1 MKKHAKKALR
11 SVLAF
16 AMAVV
21 LLATSLPIA
30 FAAGTYD
37 PTPVFSEDATL
48 WAWVTDDGDVQ
59 VIYPQATPNTEYISD
74 KHIATYYITLYDL
87 GPLTEV
93 HNDPATETVPQAQI
107 VVDASTAT
115 FASDGTETATFTA
128 AALANKGVTLDDTH
142 RFSVEVLAQDST
154 GWVSEPLT
162 TIVSDVPQFV
172 YDEELYKPLSENA
185 TGMREVIMMEAAN
198 NNGVAYV
205 SGSGTAANGANY
217 RQRVGDGDEYWNQGA
232 RWADGA
238 LDYIAD
244 SSTGTNQLTML
255 GTKAQAGAEDPDTGV
270 DTSAYGFRVNATG
283 DQSFATTWSRQH
295 WDLTGA
301 EEVWYWFDFSQVSV
315 QGLAFELKTQGKR
328 YEEFYWTSYY
338 GLDNGIEYLYG
349 SESDDDYSTVT
360 YSTKGTTAAGY
371 DRETF
376 GDPYVYLQQA
386 DGAWQ
391 KVMLD
396 NGTIDL
402 ANYKG
407 YIRVPIQFICSTTPT
422 YVEARND
429 NWGFGG
435 DRLASDVDENEDKAK
450 AQFENN
456 VLLSE
461 RVQVDPAGTPIS
473 KALLIQYRQLTIDA
487 ETGGGQGGVSGGDPN
502 NAAFCLP
509 SKTNYPSLEK
519 PYWGASML
527 AVGSSLKDENG
538 KVVVTQNQ
546 QSNPKR
552 AYVQTTGTNTVAK
565 DGGGNPII
573 VNRETAY
580 KAVEDIAGAG
590 FSYTSMSADSVNKSF
605 FMDSVM
611 TYKSSDS
618 YPNDMTE
625 GEYGYPLSK
634 YYNQRV
640 EIPRS
645 ILNQIDKLITTPDL
659 GDFRAVQYID
669 ELIAGYRKA
678 IEDDAQNNLDPN
690 IVSEKNLENSAASL
704 GMSDVW
710 QNFLDARTACINGGT
725 IKDNDDGT
733 YTYLPNNEAT
743 DLVPELIQSLE
754 KLPDPSQVTSVSDTL
769 RDEIIRLYQLYRRL
783 NLTQLD
789 AMSESEEQRILDYVA
804 LVRAAGGDE
813 MLVGTSLATNKFLS
827 FNDFESLPEGTH
839 AYDLQDSPSWDQGK
853 DYRYSKG
860 FVYGSM
866 SFRDFSGHST
876 AAVGDWAGDFA
887 EDSYSDGLYDAL
899 NTAAADTVIAD
910 EVGSGGSQGAKVTM
924 DSRFFSGSDGNPS
937 GYINAVSV
945 TRDFNSTTG
954 DYHDLQSIADW
965 RLSSYAENWDASN
978 DKDYPVGLVFYVDF
992 SELQGMDFL
1001 LSVTLATSYDGHAE
1015 GYNLDMDMSGSE
1027 QEYKIMDMDTG
1038 EWVSITG
1045 TGSPYGFTSKG
1056 GTSSIGTL
1064 ADGYKGYIYIALN
1077 KFERNW
1083 DNPLFNPVDLCD
1095 MGEQIDN
1102 IRRVDIGIM
1111 PLNSTAAA
1119 QMDGRS
1125 FVVDDIGFA
1134 YGADSYD
1141 ASTVAELNH
1150 PSFEEVKGYKST
1162 AAKAFEDAVAII
1174 EPGDQANFA
1183 ERVATAR
1190 TLYNALS
1197 DYQKNNTQSVK
1208 QAYEKLEFYEK
1219 IVLGEIPQDQY
1230 LPEHT
1235 TMEFT
1240 AFVNGL
1246 SDGLK
1251 NASVT
1256 GDHDL
1261 PYPGVKDADG
1271 DGRADAVNYE
1281 AYDGLTKDLAKKIIE
1296 EYYDKSY
1303 SRYTAEQKAAL
1314 GETATQFLNA
1324 YNAASRCYDTLEGLL
1339 ADSNTFLNELYNPA
1353 DASTSLF
1360 RTLSEIYPAKADQD
1374 GLGTVGDMT
1383 QPYPYDKSTPYGTRV
1398 TAEGTQADE
1407 GNYISITD
1415 TKALDHI
1422 SKTYR
1427 SQMNYYA
1434 KHLLVAGQLQEGV
1447 KNIPNAVRKL
1457 VYNSYSTDRHGDP
1470 FTGGIW
1476 TLYNRYLTLYN
1487 DAKKTINDGKPL
1499 SDQQLDDLKLATDEY
1514 EMLLPTYHDVA
1525 ELYDLIQ
1532 QIYDLFPVVKST
1544 FTANGTTSS
1553 AQTHEMM
1560 LRYDGSTGP
1569 LESKEDPVYTL
1580 TQFEQYL
1587 TNPDGTGKLTIT
1599 SENGGVLK
1607 SSDGTFSLKYALT
1620 YNGKPAAL
1628 STVTEVGNYN
1638 APMDSGVALHVK
1650 IDNPKGYTV
1659 TLTDRVT
1666 LTFTYQYT
1674 DRHGIL
1680 REVTDQKTLNIQY
1693 STNDMYTVTIP
1704 AEVDIP
1710 WGTPAVST
1718 AFEDAS
1724 GNNGTG
1730 YKVTCNLNAGSSVT
1744 VQSALKS
1751 SSFAL
1756 TIPGNTE
1763 WSIACTGTDAAAV
1776 KYEGQMINTPGAGPS
1791 ILIDADKWENI
1802 PVAAYRADDQI
1813 TYTVTYTD
1821 GSATP

>member
-11 SVLAF
+11 SVAAF

-30 FAAGTYD
+30 FAAGDYD
-37 PTPVFSEDATL
+37 PTPLFSEDATL
-48 WAWVTDDGDVQ
+48 WAWVTDNGDVQ

-74 KHIATYYITLYDL
+74 KHIETYYITLYDL

-128 AALANKGVTLDDTH
+128 ATLANKGVTLDDTH

-172 YDEELYKPLSENA
+172 YDEELYKPLSENS
-185 TGMREVIMMEAAN
+185 TSVREMMLFEARN
-198 NNGVAYV
+198 NDNNDQFSTDGL
-205 SGSGTAANGANY
+205 SGAK
-217 RQRVGDGDEYWNQGA
+217 
-232 RWADGA
+232 
-238 LDYIAD
+238 DYIQSGD
-244 SSTGTNQLTML
+244 TLKIL
-255 GTKAQAGAEDPDTGV
+255 GPIDQAGEENVSTGV
-270 DTSAYGFRVNATG
+270 DSRAYGFQISAAPSNGTT
-283 DQSFATTWSRQH
+283 QSFSTAWSRQH
-295 WDLTGA
+295 WMGTDA
-301 EEVWYWFDFSQVSV
+301 EEVWYWLDLSQVELT
-315 QGLAFELKTQGKR
+315 GLSFDLKANGKR
-328 YEEFYWTSYY
+328 YGEFYWKNERMFGGYDTGRTFS
-338 GLDNGIEYLYG
+338 
-349 SESDDDYSTVT
+349 STPADDAYSLVT
-360 YSTKGTTAAGY
+360 YSTRGTAADTYKG
-371 DRETF
+371 EA
-376 GDPYVYLQQA
+376 PYVYIQQ
-386 DGAWQ
+386 DNGAWE
-391 KVMLD
+391 KVMLN

-402 ANYKG
+402 GHYKG
-407 YIRVPIQFICSTTPT
+407 YVRVPIEFMCSTKAT
-422 YVEARND
+422 YAEAHND
-429 NWGFGG
+429 NFNMGSTAYDI
-435 DRLASDVDENEDKAK
+435 DRAEENVKNFFDTQVLFENGPVLVDE
-450 AQFENN
+450 
-456 VLLSE
+456 V
-461 RVQVDPAGTPIS
+461 GTPIS
-473 KALLIQYRQLTIDA
+473 DALLIQYRVFQIDV
-487 ETGGGQGGVSGGDPN
+487 ETGWNLSGGN
-502 NAAFCLP
+502 ESKYSLP
-509 SKTNYPSLEK
+509 YENDYPSVGANHYAHLEQ
-519 PYWGASML
+519 PTWGASML
-527 AVGSSLKDENG
+527 AAGYDQTDVDANLTVNSDSDPDNDKAYVDANGVVQNRENG
-538 KVVVTQNQ
+538 
-546 QSNPKR
+546 
-552 AYVQTTGTNTVAK
+552 
-565 DGGGNPII
+565 
-573 VNRETAY
+573 Y
-580 KAVEDIAGAG
+580 KAIDDIFGAG
-590 FSYTSMSADSVNKSF
+590 FSYTGV
-605 FMDSVM
+605 
-611 TYKSSDS
+611 SSDS
-618 YPNDMTE
+618 VRRDFFIDNVLFYKETGSYPSDMTE
-625 GEYGYPLSK
+625 GETGAPVTNYYDQKVETPRIILS
-634 YYNQRV
+634 
-640 EIPRS
+640 
-645 ILNQIDKLITTPDL
+645 QIDQLITTPDL

-669 ELIAGYRKA
+669 ELIDGYRKA
-678 IEDDAQNNLDPN
+678 YSDAGMSTDFL
-690 IVSEKNLENSAASL
+690 SEENMATVAASL
-704 GMSDVW
+704 GMSGVW
-710 QNFLDARTACINGGT
+710 QRYLDARKACVDGGT
-725 IKDNDDGT
+725 IAYDEGSGT

-866 SFRDFSGHST
+866 SFRDFAAHST
-876 AAVGDWAGDFA
+876 AAVGDWMGDVS
-887 EDSYSDGLYDAL
+887 EDSYQNGLYDAL
-899 NTAAADTVIAD
+899 NLAAADAVITD
-910 EVGSGGSQGAKVTM
+910 EVGAGGTKGAQVTI
-924 DSRFFSGSDGNPS
+924 DSRFFLGDEGDPT
-937 GYINAVSV
+937 GYVNAVSV

-965 RLSSYAENWDASN
+965 QLSRYAESWSAS
-978 DKDYPVGLVFYVDF
+978 DGRDYPVGLVFYVDF
-992 SELQGMDFL
+992 SELKDIDFL
-1001 LSVTLATSYDGHAE
+1001 LSLNIATSYDGHAE

-1027 QEYKIMDMDTG
+1027 QAYKIMDMETG

-1056 GTSSIGTL
+1056 GSSSIGTL
-1064 ADGYKGYIYIALN
+1064 ADGYKGYIYVALN
-1077 KFERNW
+1077 KFEYSTGMGT
-1083 DNPLFNPVDLCD
+1083 VDLCA

-1102 IRRVDIGIM
+1102 IRRVEVGVM

-1141 ASTVAELNH
+1141 AALSGSLNH

-1256 GDHDL
+1256 GDQDL

-1281 AYDGLTKDLAKKIIE
+1281 AYDGLTKALAAEIID
-1296 EYYDKSY
+1296 YYNNSY
-1303 SRYTAEQKAAL
+1303 TRYTAEQKAAL

-1339 ADSNTFLNELYNPA
+1339 TDSNTFLAELFTE

-1360 RTLSEIYPAKADQD
+1360 RTLSDIYPAKADQD
-1374 GLGTVGDMT
+1374 GLGTAGDG
-1383 QPYPYDKSTPYGTRV
+1383 QVYAYDKSTPYGTRV

-1407 GNYISITD
+1407 GYFISISD

-1487 DAKKTINDGKPL
+1487 NAKAKINAGTALTDEEL
-1499 SDQQLDDLKLATDEY
+1499 ADLKLATDEY

-1532 QIYDLFPVVKST
+1532 QIYDLFPAVKST
-1544 FTANGTTSS
+1544 FTATGDTSS
-1553 AQTHEMM
+1553 VNDRTMILA
-1560 LRYDGSTGP
+1560 YDGQSATV
-1569 LESKEDPVYTL
+1569 ENTADPIYTL

-1587 TNPDGTGKLTIT
+1587 TDANGQGTLTLT
-1599 SENGGVLK
+1599 SENGGTLK
-1607 SSDGTFSLKYALT
+1607 SSDGTISLPYTLT
-1620 YNGKPAAL
+1620 YNGTAADL
-1628 STVTEVGNYN
+1628 ANGTTAGSYA
-1638 APMDSGVALHVK
+1638 APMTSGVALHVK
-1650 IDNPKGYTV
+1650 IDNPQKYTV
-1659 TLTDRVT
+1659 TLTDKVT

-1680 REVTDQKTLNIQY
+1680 REVTDQKTLTIY
-1693 STNDMYTVTIP
+1693 YTTEDIYTVTIP

-1710 WGTPAVST
+1710 WGTENVST
-1718 AFEDAS
+1718 DFD
-1724 GNNGTG
+1724 NGTG
-1730 YKVTCNLNAGSSVT
+1730 YRVTCNLNTGSSVS
-1744 VQSALKS
+1744 VQPTLAAT
-1751 SSFAL
+1751 SFELINAG
-1756 TIPGNTE
+1756 TTE
-1763 WSIACTGTDAAAV
+1763 SIACTGTDTAAGTFTGQV
-1776 KYEGQMINTPGAGPS
+1776 IEGKGTGPS
-1791 ILIDADKWENI
+1791 ISIAASEWKNI

>member
-37 PTPVFSEDATL
+37 PTPVFSKDATL

-115 FASDGTETATFTA
+115 FASDGTGTATFTA
-128 AALANKGVTLDDTH
+128 ATLANKGVTLDDTH

-172 YDEELYKPLSENA
+172 YDEESYNPLTEDPNAMREMMMFEAKNNNNMAYVDDNGIGSGRLNYVQSGDQLQILGKIDQAGVENA
-185 TGMREVIMMEAAN
+185 G
-198 NNGVAYV
+198 
-205 SGSGTAANGANY
+205 
-217 RQRVGDGDEYWNQGA
+217 
-232 RWADGA
+232 
-238 LDYIAD
+238 
-244 SSTGTNQLTML
+244 
-255 GTKAQAGAEDPDTGV
+255 GV
-270 DTSAYGFRVNATG
+270 DSAAYGFRVNGTG
-283 DQSFATTWSRQH
+283 AQSFNTTYSRQH
-295 WDLTGA
+295 WKAAGA
-301 EEVWYWFDFSQVSV
+301 QEVWFWFDFSQVSV

-328 YEEFYWTSYY
+328 YEEYYWDDLW
-338 GLDNGIEYLYG
+338 GKGIVYLYG
-349 SESDDDYSTVT
+349 SVNDDNYSTVT
-360 YSTKGTTAAGY
+360 YSTKGYQGNDGY
-371 DRETF
+371 VFVEND
-376 GDPYVYLQQA
+376 
-386 DGAWQ
+386 DGSWK
-391 KVMLD
+391 KVALTD
-396 NGTIDL
+396 GGINL
-402 ANYKG
+402 SNYKG
-407 YIRVPIQFICSTTPT
+407 YIRVPIQFICSTTAT
-422 YVEARND
+422 YAEARND
-429 NWGFGG
+429 NFGFGG
-435 DRLASDVDENEDKAK
+435 NSLAEDLGNNNEAGKKAE
-450 AQFENN
+450 FDNN
-456 VLLSE
+456 VLLNE
-461 RVQVDPAGTPIS
+461 KVLVDPAGTPIS
-473 KALLIQYRQLTIDA
+473 DALLIQYRQLSIDVSVNEFGGNSTA
-487 ETGGGQGGVSGGDPN
+487 NETTGDPN
-502 NAAFCLP
+502 NSVYTMP
-509 SKTNYPSLEK
+509 YHNDYPTTGANHYASLEQ
-519 PYWGASML
+519 PSWGAAML
-527 AVGSSLKDENG
+527 AIGENSG
-538 KVVVTQNQ
+538 ECTTGMENK
-546 QSNPKR
+546 
-552 AYVQTTGTNTVAK
+552 AYVQLNSDGTVYK
-565 DGGGNPII
+565 DAEGKAVIL
-573 VNRETAY
+573 NRENGYHALD
-580 KAVEDIAGAG
+580 DICGAG
-590 FSYTSMSADSVNKSF
+590 FSYTSTSADSVNKPF
-605 FMDSVM
+605 FLDSVLFYR
-611 TYKSSDS
+611 TDGEQ
-618 YPNDMTE
+618 YPEDMVADA
-625 GEYGYPLSK
+625 GKPASN
-634 YYNQRV
+634 YYNQSV
-640 EIPRS
+640 EIPHS

-678 IEDDAQNNLDPN
+678 IEDDTENNLDPN
-690 IVSEKNLENSAASL
+690 IVSEENLANSAASL

-725 IKDNDDGT
+725 IQDNGDGT

-789 AMSESEEQRILDYVA
+789 AMSFDEEQKILDYA
-804 LVRAAGGDE
+804 SLVRAAGGDE

-866 SFRDFSGHST
+866 SFRDFAAHST
-876 AAVGDWAGDFA
+876 AAVGDWMGDLSQ
-887 EDSYSDGLYDAL
+887 DSYQNGLYDAL
-899 NTAAADTVIAD
+899 NLAAADAVITD
-910 EVGSGGSQGAKVTM
+910 EVGAGGTKGAQVTI
-924 DSRFFSGSDGNPS
+924 DSRFFSGDEGDPT
-937 GYINAVSV
+937 GYVNSVSV
-945 TRDFNSTTG
+945 TRDFNSTETG
-954 DYHDLQSIADW
+954 DYHNLQSIADW
-965 RLSSYAENWDASN
+965 KLSRYAESWSAS
-978 DKDYPVGLVFYVDF
+978 DGRDYPVGLVFYVDF
-992 SELQGMDFL
+992 SELKDIDFL
-1001 LSVTLATSYDGHAE
+1001 LSLNIATSYDGHAE

-1027 QEYKIMDMDTG
+1027 QAYKIMDMETG
-1038 EWVSITG
+1038 EWVTITG

-1056 GTSSIGTL
+1056 GSSSIGTL
-1064 ADGYKGYIYIALN
+1064 ADGYKGYVYVALN
-1077 KFERNW
+1077 KFEYSTGMGT
-1083 DNPLFNPVDLCD
+1083 VDLCA

-1102 IRRVDIGIM
+1102 IRRVEVGVM

-1134 YGADSYD
+1134 YGADTYD
-1141 ASTVAELNH
+1141 AAISGSLNH

-1162 AAKAFEDAVAII
+1162 AAQNFENAVSAI
-1174 EPGDQANFA
+1174 ELNDDTNFPSRVQA
-1183 ERVATAR
+1183 AR
-1190 TLYNALS
+1190 ELYDALS
-1197 DYQKNNTQSVK
+1197 DYQKNNTTSVK
-1208 QAYEKLEFYEK
+1208 QAYAQLEFYEK
-1219 IVLGEIPQDQY
+1219 IVNGELSADDYKPQMTVADFSN
-1230 LPEHT
+1230 
-1235 TMEFT
+1235 M
-1240 AFVNGL
+1240 VGSL
-1246 SDGLK
+1246 SNELK

-1256 GDHDL
+1256 GDYDL
-1261 PYPGVKDADG
+1261 PYPGVKDTDG

-1281 AYDGLTKDLAKKIIE
+1281 GYNGLTKELAAQIIE
-1296 EYYDKSY
+1296 YYNTSY
-1303 SRYTAEQKAAL
+1303 SRYTENEKTAL
-1314 GETATQFLNA
+1314 GITAQQFLNA

-1360 RTLSEIYPAKADQD
+1360 RTLSEIYYEPDAEEVF
-1374 GLGTVGDMT
+1374 LGTAGDGKV
-1383 QPYPYDKSTPYGTRV
+1383 YDYNKNTPYGTHTTV
-1398 TAEGTQADE
+1398 DGVKVNE

-1476 TLYNRYLTLYN
+1476 TLYNRYLALYN
-1487 DAKKTINDGKPL
+1487 NAQAKINAGTALTDEEL
-1499 SDQQLDDLKLATDEY
+1499 ADLKLATDEY

-1532 QIYDLFPVVKST
+1532 KIYDLFPAVKST

-1553 AQTHEMM
+1553 AQTHEML

-1587 TNPDGTGKLTIT
+1587 TNPDGQGTLTIT
-1599 SENGGVLK
+1599 SENGGTLK
-1607 SSDGTFSLKYALT
+1607 SSDGTISLPYTLT
-1620 YNGKPAAL
+1620 YNGTEADL
-1628 STVTEVGNYN
+1628 STVTEVGSYS
-1638 APMDSGVALHVK
+1638 APMTSGVALHVK
-1650 IDNPKGYTV
+1650 IDNPQEYAV
-1659 TLTDRVT
+1659 TLTDKVT

-1674 DRHGIL
+1674 DRLGIL

-1710 WGTPAVST
+1710 WGTTAVST
-1718 AFEDAS
+1718 AFEDQS

-1730 YKVTCNLNAGSSVT
+1730 YKVTCNLNAGSSVS
-1744 VQSALKS
+1744 VQPTLATT
-1751 SSFAL
+1751 SFAL
-1756 TIPGNTE
+1756 IHDGTNE
-1763 WSIACTGTDAAAV
+1763 SIACTGTDTAAV
-1776 KYEGQMINTPGAGPS
+1776 QYEGQMINTQGAGPS
-1791 ILIDADKWENI
+1791 ISIAADEWKNI
-1802 PVAAYRADDQI
+1802 PVAAYRAEDQI
-1813 TYTVTYTD
+1813 TYTVDYTD
-1821 GSATP
+1821 GGATP

>member
-115 FASDGTETATFTA
+115 FASDGTGTATFTA
-128 AALANKGVTLDDTH
+128 ATLANKGVTLDDTH

-172 YDEELYKPLSENA
+172 YDEESYNPLTEDPNAMREMMMFEAKNNNNMAYVDDNGIGSGRLNYVQSGDQLQILGKIDQAGVENA
-185 TGMREVIMMEAAN
+185 G
-198 NNGVAYV
+198 
-205 SGSGTAANGANY
+205 
-217 RQRVGDGDEYWNQGA
+217 
-232 RWADGA
+232 
-238 LDYIAD
+238 
-244 SSTGTNQLTML
+244 
-255 GTKAQAGAEDPDTGV
+255 GV
-270 DTSAYGFRVNATG
+270 DSAAYGFRVNGTG
-283 DQSFATTWSRQH
+283 AQSFNTTYSRQH
-295 WDLTGA
+295 WKAAVAQEG
-301 EEVWYWFDFSQVSV
+301 WFWFDFSQVSV
-315 QGLAFELKTQGKR
+315 QGLAFERKTQGKR
-328 YEEFYWTSYY
+328 YEEYCWDDLW
-338 GLDNGIEYLYG
+338 GKGIVYLYG
-349 SESDDDYSTVT
+349 SVNDDNYSTVT
-360 YSTKGTTAAGY
+360 YSTKGYQGNDGY
-371 DRETF
+371 VFVEND
-376 GDPYVYLQQA
+376 
-386 DGAWQ
+386 DGSWK
-391 KVMLD
+391 KVALTD
-396 NGTIDL
+396 GGINL
-402 ANYKG
+402 SNYKG
-407 YIRVPIQFICSTTPT
+407 YIRVPIQFICSTTAT
-422 YVEARND
+422 YAEARND
-429 NWGFGG
+429 NFGFGG
-435 DRLASDVDENEDKAK
+435 NSLAEDLGNNNEAGKKAE
-450 AQFENN
+450 FDNN
-456 VLLSE
+456 VLLNE
-461 RVQVDPAGTPIS
+461 KVLVDPAGTPIS
-473 KALLIQYRQLTIDA
+473 DALLIQYRQLSIDVSVNEFGGNSTA
-487 ETGGGQGGVSGGDPN
+487 NETTGDPN
-502 NAAFCLP
+502 NSVYTMP
-509 SKTNYPSLEK
+509 YHNDYPTTGANHYASLEQ
-519 PYWGASML
+519 PSWGAAML
-527 AVGSSLKDENG
+527 AIGENSG
-538 KVVVTQNQ
+538 ECTTGMENK
-546 QSNPKR
+546 
-552 AYVQTTGTNTVAK
+552 AYVQLNSDGTVYK
-565 DGGGNPII
+565 DAEGKAVIL
-573 VNRETAY
+573 NRENGYHALD
-580 KAVEDIAGAG
+580 DICGAG
-590 FSYTSMSADSVNKSF
+590 FSYTSTSADSVNKPF
-605 FMDSVM
+605 FLDSVLFYR
-611 TYKSSDS
+611 TDGEQ
-618 YPNDMTE
+618 YPEDMVADA
-625 GEYGYPLSK
+625 GKPASN
-634 YYNQRV
+634 YYNQSV
-640 EIPRS
+640 EIPHS

-678 IEDDAQNNLDPN
+678 IEDDTENNLDPN
-690 IVSEKNLENSAASL
+690 IVSEENLANSAASL

-725 IKDNDDGT
+725 IQDNGDGT

-789 AMSESEEQRILDYVA
+789 AMSFDEEQKILDYA
-804 LVRAAGGDE
+804 SLVRAAGGDE

-866 SFRDFSGHST
+866 SFRDFAAHST
-876 AAVGDWAGDFA
+876 AAVGDWMGDLS
-887 EDSYSDGLYDAL
+887 EDSYQNGLYDAL
-899 NTAAADTVIAD
+899 NLAAADAVITD
-910 EVGSGGSQGAKVTM
+910 EVGAGGTKGAQVTI
-924 DSRFFSGSDGNPS
+924 DSRFFSGDEGDPT
-937 GYINAVSV
+937 GYVNAVSV
-945 TRDFNSTTG
+945 TRDFNSTETG
-954 DYHDLQSIADW
+954 DYHNLQSIADW
-965 RLSSYAENWDASN
+965 QLSRYAESWSAS
-978 DKDYPVGLVFYVDF
+978 DGRDYPVGLVFYVDF
-992 SELQGMDFL
+992 SELKDIDFL
-1001 LSVTLATSYDGHAE
+1001 LSLNIATSYDGHAE

-1027 QEYKIMDMDTG
+1027 QAYKIMDMETG
-1038 EWVSITG
+1038 EWVTITG

-1056 GTSSIGTL
+1056 GSSSIGTL
-1064 ADGYKGYIYIALN
+1064 ADGYKGYIYVALN
-1077 KFERNW
+1077 KFEYSTGMGT
-1083 DNPLFNPVDLCD
+1083 VDLCA

-1134 YGADSYD
+1134 YGADTYD
-1141 ASTVAELNH
+1141 AAMSGSLNH

-1162 AAKAFEDAVAII
+1162 AAKAFEDAVSAI
-1174 EPGDQANFA
+1174 ELNDDTNFPSRVQA
-1183 ERVATAR
+1183 AR
-1190 TLYNALS
+1190 ELYDALS
-1197 DYQKNNTQSVK
+1197 DYQKNNTTSVK
-1208 QAYEKLEFYEK
+1208 QAYAQLEFYEK
-1219 IVLGEIPQDQY
+1219 IVNGELSADDYKPQ
-1230 LPEHT
+1230 
-1235 TMEFT
+1235 MKVAEFSNM
-1240 AFVNGL
+1240 VGSL
-1246 SDGLK
+1246 SNELK

-1261 PYPGVKDADG
+1261 PYPGVKDTDG

-1281 AYDGLTKDLAKKIIE
+1281 GYNGLTKELAAKIIE
-1296 EYYDKSY
+1296 YYNTSY
-1303 SRYTAEQKAAL
+1303 SRYTENEKTAL
-1314 GETATQFLNA
+1314 GITAQQFLNA
-1324 YNAASRCYDTLEGLL
+1324 YNAASRCYNTLEGLL

-1360 RTLSEIYPAKADQD
+1360 RTLSEIYYEPDAEEVF
-1374 GLGTVGDMT
+1374 LGTAGDGKV
-1383 QPYPYDKSTPYGTRV
+1383 YDYNKNTPYGTHTTV
-1398 TAEGTQADE
+1398 DGVKVNE

-1476 TLYNRYLTLYN
+1476 TLYNRYLALYN
-1487 DAKKTINDGKPL
+1487 NAQAKINAGTALTDEEL
-1499 SDQQLDDLKLATDEY
+1499 ADLKLATDEY

-1532 QIYDLFPVVKST
+1532 KIYDLFPAIKST
-1544 FTANGTTSS
+1544 FTATGDPSS
-1553 AQTHEMM
+1553 VTNRTMILA
-1560 LRYDGSTGP
+1560 YDGTSATV
-1569 LESKEDPVYTL
+1569 ENTADPIYTL

-1587 TNPDGTGKLTIT
+1587 TDANGQGTLTIT
-1599 SENGGVLK
+1599 SQNGGLLK
-1607 SSDGTFSLKYALT
+1607 SEDGTQTLAYTLT
-1620 YNGKPAAL
+1620 YDGTEAKLADGT
-1628 STVTEVGNYN
+1628 TVGSYD
-1638 APMDSGVALHVK
+1638 APMTAGIPLHVT
-1650 IDNPKGYTV
+1650 IDTPKTFPV
-1659 TLTDRVT
+1659 VLSDTVT

-1680 REVTDQKTLNIQY
+1680 REVTDQKTLSILY
-1693 STNDMYTVTIP
+1693 TTDDMYTVTIP
-1704 AEVDIP
+1704 AEVEIP
-1710 WGTPAVST
+1710 WGSESVPT
-1718 AFEDAS
+1718 EYH
-1724 GNNGTG
+1724 NGTG
-1730 YKVTCNLNAGSSVT
+1730 YIVTCNLNEGSSLS
-1744 VQSALKS
+1744 VQAALAS
-1751 SSFAL
+1751 TDFAL
-1756 TIPGNTE
+1756 TTAGTSE
-1763 WSIACTGTDAAAV
+1763 SIACTGSNSAAGNFTGKQVEA
-1776 KYEGQMINTPGAGPS
+1776 QGAGPS
-1791 ILIDADKWENI
+1791 ISIAADEWKNI
-1802 PVAAYRADDQI
+1802 PVAAYRAEDQI
-1813 TYTVTYTD
+1813 TYTVDYTD

>member
-48 WAWVTDDGDVQ
+48 WAWVTDNGDVQ

-115 FASDGTETATFTA
+115 FASDGTGTVTFTA
-128 AALANKGVTLDDTH
+128 ATLANKGVTLDDTH

-172 YDEELYKPLSENA
+172 YDEELYKPLSENS
-185 TGMREVIMMEAAN
+185 TSVREMMLFEAKN
-198 NNGVAYV
+198 NDNNDQFSTDGL
-205 SGSGTAANGANY
+205 SGAK
-217 RQRVGDGDEYWNQGA
+217 
-232 RWADGA
+232 
-238 LDYIAD
+238 DYIQSGD
-244 SSTGTNQLTML
+244 TLKIL
-255 GTKAQAGAEDPDTGV
+255 GPIDQAGEENVSTGV
-270 DTSAYGFRVNATG
+270 DSRAYGFQISAAPSNGTT
-283 DQSFATTWSRQH
+283 QSFSTAWSRQH
-295 WDLTGA
+295 WMGTDA
-301 EEVWYWFDFSQVSV
+301 EEVWYWLDLSQVDLT
-315 QGLAFELKTQGKR
+315 GLSFDLKANGKR
-328 YEEFYWTSYY
+328 YGEFYWKNERMFGGYDTGRTFSSTPADDSYS
-338 GLDNGIEYLYG
+338 L
-349 SESDDDYSTVT
+349 VT
-360 YSTKGTTAAGY
+360 YSTRGTAADTYKG
-371 DRETF
+371 EA
-376 GDPYVYLQQA
+376 PYVYIQQ
-386 DGAWQ
+386 DNGAWE
-391 KVMLD
+391 KVMLN

-402 ANYKG
+402 GHYKG
-407 YIRVPIQFICSTTPT
+407 YVRVPIEFMCSTKAT
-422 YVEARND
+422 YAEAHND
-429 NWGFGG
+429 NFNMGSTAYDI
-435 DRLASDVDENEDKAK
+435 DRAEENVKNFFDTQVLFENGPVLVDE
-450 AQFENN
+450 
-456 VLLSE
+456 
-461 RVQVDPAGTPIS
+461 AGTPIS
-473 KALLIQYRQLTIDA
+473 DALLIQYRVFQIDV
-487 ETGGGQGGVSGGDPN
+487 ETGWNLSGGN
-502 NAAFCLP
+502 ESKYSLP
-509 SKTNYPSLEK
+509 YENDYPSVGANHYAHLEQ
-519 PYWGASML
+519 PTWGASML
-527 AVGSSLKDENG
+527 AAGYDQDDVDANLSVNSDSDPDNDKAYVDANGVVQNRENG
-538 KVVVTQNQ
+538 
-546 QSNPKR
+546 
-552 AYVQTTGTNTVAK
+552 
-565 DGGGNPII
+565 
-573 VNRETAY
+573 Y
-580 KAVEDIAGAG
+580 KAIDDIFGAG
-590 FSYTSMSADSVNKSF
+590 FSYTGV
-605 FMDSVM
+605 
-611 TYKSSDS
+611 SSDS
-618 YPNDMTE
+618 VRRDFFIDNVLFYKETGSYPSDMTE
-625 GEYGYPLSK
+625 GETGAPVTNYYDQKVETPRIILS
-634 YYNQRV
+634 
-640 EIPRS
+640 
-645 ILNQIDKLITTPDL
+645 QIDQLITTPDL

-678 IEDDAQNNLDPN
+678 YSDAGMSTDFL
-690 IVSEKNLENSAASL
+690 SEENMATVAASL
-704 GMSDVW
+704 GMSGVW
-710 QNFLDARTACINGGT
+710 QRYLDARKACVDGGT
-725 IKDNDDGT
+725 IAYDKDSGT

-743 DLVPELIQSLE
+743 DLVPKLIQSLE

-769 RDEIIRLYQLYRRL
+769 RDEIVRLFQLYRRL

-866 SFRDFSGHST
+866 SFRDFAAHST
-876 AAVGDWAGDFA
+876 AAVGDWMGDVSQ
-887 EDSYSDGLYDAL
+887 DSYQNGLYDAL
-899 NTAAADTVIAD
+899 NLAAADAVITD
-910 EVGSGGSQGAKVTM
+910 EVGAGGTKGAQVTI
-924 DSRFFSGSDGNPS
+924 DSRFFSGDEGDPT
-937 GYINAVSV
+937 GYVNAVSV

-965 RLSSYAENWDASN
+965 QLSRYAESWSAS
-978 DKDYPVGLVFYVDF
+978 DGRDYPVGLVFYVDF
-992 SELQGMDFL
+992 SELKDIDFL
-1001 LSVTLATSYDGHAE
+1001 LSLNIATSYDGHAE

-1027 QEYKIMDMDTG
+1027 QAYKIMDMETG
-1038 EWVSITG
+1038 EWVTITG

-1056 GTSSIGTL
+1056 GSSSIGTL
-1064 ADGYKGYIYIALN
+1064 ADGYKGYIYVALN
-1077 KFERNW
+1077 KFEYSTGMGT
-1083 DNPLFNPVDLCD
+1083 VDLCA

-1134 YGADSYD
+1134 YGADTYD
-1141 ASTVAELNH
+1141 AAMSGSLNH

-1162 AAKAFEDAVAII
+1162 AAQNFENAVSAI
-1174 EPGDQANFA
+1174 ELNDDTNFPSRVQA
-1183 ERVATAR
+1183 AR
-1190 TLYNALS
+1190 ELYDALS
-1197 DYQKNNTQSVK
+1197 DYQKNNTTSVK
-1208 QAYEKLEFYEK
+1208 QAYAQLEFYEK
-1219 IVLGEIPQDQY
+1219 IVNGELSADDYKPQ
-1230 LPEHT
+1230 
-1235 TMEFT
+1235 MKVAEFSNM
-1240 AFVNGL
+1240 VGSL
-1246 SDGLK
+1246 SNELK

-1261 PYPGVKDADG
+1261 PYPGVKDTDG

-1281 AYDGLTKDLAKKIIE
+1281 AYDGLTKELAAKIIE
-1296 EYYDKSY
+1296 YYNTSY
-1303 SRYTAEQKAAL
+1303 SRYTENEKTAL
-1314 GETATQFLNA
+1314 GITAQQFLNA
-1324 YNAASRCYDTLEGLL
+1324 YNAASRCYNTLEGLL

-1360 RTLSEIYPAKADQD
+1360 RTLSDIYPAKADQD

-1407 GNYISITD
+1407 GYFISISD

-1487 DAKKTINDGKPL
+1487 NAKAKINAGTALTDEEL
-1499 SDQQLDDLKLATDEY
+1499 ADLKLATDEY

-1532 QIYDLFPVVKST
+1532 QIYDLFPAIKST
-1544 FTANGTTSS
+1544 FTATGDPSS
-1553 AQTHEMM
+1553 VTNRTMILA
-1560 LRYDGSTGP
+1560 YDGTSATV
-1569 LESKEDPVYTL
+1569 ENTADPIYTL

-1587 TNPDGTGKLTIT
+1587 TDANGQGTLTIT
-1599 SENGGVLK
+1599 SQNGGLLK
-1607 SSDGTFSLKYALT
+1607 SEDGTQTLAYTLT
-1620 YNGKPAAL
+1620 YDGTEAKLADGT
-1628 STVTEVGNYN
+1628 TVDSYD
-1638 APMDSGVALHVK
+1638 APMTAGIPLHVT
-1650 IDNPKGYTV
+1650 IDTPKTFPV
-1659 TLTDRVT
+1659 VLSDTVT

-1680 REVTDQKTLNIQY
+1680 REVTDQKTLSILY
-1693 STNDMYTVTIP
+1693 TTDDMYTVTIP
-1704 AEVDIP
+1704 AEVEIP
-1710 WGTPAVST
+1710 WGSESVPT
-1718 AFEDAS
+1718 EYH
-1724 GNNGTG
+1724 NGTG
-1730 YKVTCNLNAGSSVT
+1730 YIVTCNLNEGSSLS
-1744 VQSALKS
+1744 VQAALAS
-1751 SSFAL
+1751 TDFAL
-1756 TIPGNTE
+1756 TTAGTSE
-1763 WSIACTGTDAAAV
+1763 SIACTGSNSAAGNFTGKQVEA
-1776 KYEGQMINTPGAGPS
+1776 QGAGPS
-1791 ILIDADKWENI
+1791 ISIAADEWKNI
-1802 PVAAYRADDQI
+1802 PVAAYRAEDQI

>member
-37 PTPVFSEDATL
+37 PTPVFSKDATL
-48 WAWVTDDGDVQ
+48 WAWVTDNGDVQ

-115 FASDGTETATFTA
+115 FASDGTGTVTFTA
-128 AALANKGVTLDDTH
+128 ATLANKGVTLDDTH

-172 YDEELYKPLSENA
+172 YDEELYKPLSENS
-185 TGMREVIMMEAAN
+185 TSVREMMLFEARN
-198 NNGVAYV
+198 NDNNDQFSTDGL
-205 SGSGTAANGANY
+205 SGAK
-217 RQRVGDGDEYWNQGA
+217 
-232 RWADGA
+232 
-238 LDYIAD
+238 DYIQSGD
-244 SSTGTNQLTML
+244 TLKIL
-255 GTKAQAGAEDPDTGV
+255 GPIDQAGEENVSTGV
-270 DTSAYGFRVNATG
+270 DSRAYGFQISAAPSNGTT
-283 DQSFATTWSRQH
+283 QSFSTAWSRQH
-295 WDLTGA
+295 WMGTDA
-301 EEVWYWFDFSQVSV
+301 EEVWYWLDLSQVELT
-315 QGLAFELKTQGKR
+315 GLSFDLKANGKR
-328 YEEFYWTSYY
+328 YGEFYWKNERMFGGYDT
-338 GLDNGIEYLYG
+338 GRTFNNTPA
-349 SESDDDYSTVT
+349 DDAYSLVT
-360 YSTKGTTAAGY
+360 YSTRGTAADTYKG
-371 DRETF
+371 EA
-376 GDPYVYLQQA
+376 PYVYIQQ
-386 DGAWQ
+386 DNGAWE
-391 KVMLD
+391 KVMLN

-402 ANYKG
+402 GHYKG
-407 YIRVPIQFICSTTPT
+407 YVRVPIEFMCSTKAT
-422 YVEARND
+422 YAEAHND
-429 NWGFGG
+429 NFNMGSTAYDI
-435 DRLASDVDENEDKAK
+435 DRAEENVKNFFDTQVLFKNGPVLVDE
-450 AQFENN
+450 
-456 VLLSE
+456 
-461 RVQVDPAGTPIS
+461 AGTPIS
-473 KALLIQYRQLTIDA
+473 DALLIQYRVFQIDV
-487 ETGGGQGGVSGGDPN
+487 ETGWNLSGGN
-502 NAAFCLP
+502 ESKYSLP
-509 SKTNYPSLEK
+509 YENDYPSVGANHYAHLEQ
-519 PYWGASML
+519 PTWGASML
-527 AVGSSLKDENG
+527 AAGYDQTDVDANLTVNSDSDPDNDKAYVDANGVVQNRENG
-538 KVVVTQNQ
+538 
-546 QSNPKR
+546 
-552 AYVQTTGTNTVAK
+552 
-565 DGGGNPII
+565 
-573 VNRETAY
+573 Y
-580 KAVEDIAGAG
+580 KAIDDIFGAG
-590 FSYTSMSADSVNKSF
+590 FSYTGV
-605 FMDSVM
+605 
-611 TYKSSDS
+611 SSDS
-618 YPNDMTE
+618 VRRDFFIDNVLFYKETGSYPSDMTE
-625 GEYGYPLSK
+625 GETGAPVTNYYDQKVETPRIILS
-634 YYNQRV
+634 
-640 EIPRS
+640 
-645 ILNQIDKLITTPDL
+645 QIDQLITTPDL

-678 IEDDAQNNLDPN
+678 YSDAGMSTDFL
-690 IVSEKNLENSAASL
+690 SEENMATVAASL
-704 GMSDVW
+704 GMSGVW
-710 QNFLDARTACINGGT
+710 QRYLDARKACVDGGT
-725 IKDNDDGT
+725 IAYDKDSGT

-743 DLVPELIQSLE
+743 DLVPKLIQSLE

-769 RDEIIRLYQLYRRL
+769 RDEIVRLFQLYRRL

-866 SFRDFSGHST
+866 SFRDFAAHST
-876 AAVGDWAGDFA
+876 AAVGDWMGDVSQ
-887 EDSYSDGLYDAL
+887 DSYSNGLYDAL
-899 NTAAADTVIAD
+899 NLAAADAVITD
-910 EVGSGGSQGAKVTM
+910 EVGAGGTKGAQVTI
-924 DSRFFSGSDGNPS
+924 DSRFFSGDEGDPT
-937 GYINAVSV
+937 GYVNAVSV

-965 RLSSYAENWDASN
+965 QLSRYAESWSAS
-978 DKDYPVGLVFYVDF
+978 DGRDYPVGLVFYVDF
-992 SELQGMDFL
+992 SELKDIDFL
-1001 LSVTLATSYDGHAE
+1001 LSLNIATSYDGHAE

-1027 QEYKIMDMDTG
+1027 QAYKIMDMETG
-1038 EWVSITG
+1038 EWVTITG

-1056 GTSSIGTL
+1056 GSSSIGTL
-1064 ADGYKGYIYIALN
+1064 ADGYKGYVYVALN
-1077 KFERNW
+1077 KFEYSTGMGT
-1083 DNPLFNPVDLCD
+1083 VDLCA

-1134 YGADSYD
+1134 YGADTYD
-1141 ASTVAELNH
+1141 AAMSGSLNH

-1162 AAKAFEDAVAII
+1162 AAQNFENAVSAI
-1174 EPGDQANFA
+1174 ELNDDTNFPSRVQA
-1183 ERVATAR
+1183 AR
-1190 TLYNALS
+1190 ALYDALS
-1197 DYQKNNTQSVK
+1197 DYQKNNTTSVK
-1208 QAYEKLEFYEK
+1208 QAYAQLEFYEK
-1219 IVLGEIPQDQY
+1219 IVNGELSADDYKPQMTVADFSN
-1230 LPEHT
+1230 
-1235 TMEFT
+1235 M
-1240 AFVNGL
+1240 VGSL
-1246 SDGLK
+1246 SNELK

-1261 PYPGVKDADG
+1261 PYPGVKDTDG

-1281 AYDGLTKDLAKKIIE
+1281 GYKGLTKELAAQIIE
-1296 EYYDKSY
+1296 YYNTSY
-1303 SRYTAEQKAAL
+1303 SRYTENEKTAL
-1314 GETATQFLNA
+1314 GITAQQFLNA
-1324 YNAASRCYDTLEGLL
+1324 YNAASRCYNTLEGLL

-1360 RTLSEIYPAKADQD
+1360 RTLSEIYYEPDAEEVF
-1374 GLGTVGDMT
+1374 LGTAGDGKV
-1383 QPYPYDKSTPYGTRV
+1383 YDYNKNTPYGTHTTV
-1398 TAEGTQADE
+1398 DGVKVNE

-1487 DAKKTINDGKPL
+1487 NAKAKINAGKAL
-1499 SDQQLDDLKLATDEY
+1499 TDEELADLKLATDEY
-1514 EMLLPTYHDVA
+1514 EMLLPTYHNVA

-1532 QIYDLFPVVKST
+1532 QIYDLFPAIKST

-1587 TNPDGTGKLTIT
+1587 TNPDGQGKLTIT
-1599 SENGGVLK
+1599 SENGGTLK
-1607 SSDGTFSLKYALT
+1607 SSDGTISLPYTLT
-1620 YNGKPAAL
+1620 YNGTAADL
-1628 STVTEVGNYN
+1628 STVTEVGNYA
-1638 APMDSGVALHVK
+1638 APMTSGVALHVK
-1650 IDNPKGYTV
+1650 IDNPQEYPV
-1659 TLTDRVT
+1659 TLTDKVT

-1674 DRHGIL
+1674 DRLGIL

-1710 WGTPAVST
+1710 WGTTAVST

-1730 YKVTCNLNAGSSVT
+1730 YKVTCNLNAGSSVS
-1744 VQSALKS
+1744 VQPTLATT
-1751 SSFAL
+1751 SFAL
-1756 TIPGNTE
+1756 IHDGTNE
-1763 WSIACTGTDAAAV
+1763 SIACTGTDTAAV
-1776 KYEGQMINTPGAGPS
+1776 QYEGQMINTQGAGPS
-1791 ILIDADKWENI
+1791 ISIPADEWKNI
-1802 PVAAYRADDQI
+1802 PVAAYRAEDQI
-1813 TYTVTYTD
+1813 TYTVDYTD

>member
-59 VIYPQATPNTEYISD
+59 VIYPQATPNTDYISD
-74 KHIATYYITLYDL
+74 KRIATYYITLYDL

-162 TIVSDVPQFV
+162 TVVSDVPQFV
-172 YDEELYKPLSENA
+172 YDAESYNPLTEEPQAIREMMLFEAKNNDGTGFVSENG
-185 TGMREVIMMEAAN
+185 TGGGR
-198 NNGVAYV
+198 
-205 SGSGTAANGANY
+205 
-217 RQRVGDGDEYWNQGA
+217 
-232 RWADGA
+232 
-238 LDYIAD
+238 LDYVQD
-244 SSTGTNQLTML
+244 GNQLEFVGRT
-255 GTKAQAGAEDPDTGV
+255 AQAGVENADGV
-270 DTSAYGFRVNATG
+270 DSYAYGFRVLGTG
-283 DQSFATTWSRQH
+283 AQSFSTTYSRQH
-295 WDLTGA
+295 WIAEGA
-301 EEVWYWFDFSQVSV
+301 EEVWFWFDLSEVSV
-315 QGLAFELKTQGKR
+315 EGLAFELKTQGKR
-328 YEEFYWTSYY
+328 YGEQYY
-338 GLDNGIEYLYG
+338 YSWFRPQGTPEYLYS
-349 SESDDDYSTVT
+349 SEKDDNYSAVT
-360 YSTKGTTAAGY
+360 YSTKGYTGDDGY
-371 DRETF
+371 VFIQND
-376 GDPYVYLQQA
+376 
-386 DGAWQ
+386 DGSWE
-391 KVMLD
+391 KVSLV
-396 NGTIDL
+396 NGGINL
-402 ANYKG
+402 SNYEG
-407 YIRVPIQFICSTTPT
+407 YIRVPINFICSTSDT

-429 NWGFGG
+429 NFGTAGTNWDG
-435 DRLASDVDENEDKAK
+435 DDGESFVN
-450 AQFENN
+450 NN
-456 VLLSE
+456 VLFSSPVL
-461 RVQVDPAGTPIS
+461 VDPAGTPIS
-473 KALLIQYRQLTIDA
+473 DALLLQYRLMNFS
-487 ETGGGQGGVSGGDPN
+487 TGGTNSSYTTRAGNNGWGYTMLGVGPDKSDC
-502 NAAFCLP
+502 A
-509 SKTNYPSLEK
+509 TNQDGTKAY
-519 PYWGASML
+519 
-527 AVGSSLKDENG
+527 VDENG
-538 KVVVTQNQ
+538 VIQ
-546 QSNPKR
+546 
-552 AYVQTTGTNTVAK
+552 
-565 DGGGNPII
+565 
-573 VNRETAY
+573 NRENGYHALD
-580 KAVEDIAGAG
+580 DIFGAG
-590 FSYTSMSADSVNKSF
+590 FSYTSMSADSVRRSF
-605 FMDSVM
+605 FLDSVLFCRTDGG
-611 TYKSSDS
+611 TY
-618 YPNDMTE
+618 PADMSEQDGGT
-625 GEYGYPLSK
+625 PVAN
-634 YYNQRV
+634 YYDQTV

-645 ILNQIDKLITTPDL
+645 ILNQIEELITTPDL
-659 GDFRAVQYID
+659 GDFRAVQYIA
-669 ELIAGYRKA
+669 ELLDGYRKA
-678 IEDDAQNNLDPN
+678 YSDADMSTDFL
-690 IVSEKNLENSAASL
+690 SEENMATVAASA

-725 IKDNDDGT
+725 IQDNGDGT
-733 YTYLPNNEAT
+733 YTYLANNSAY

-769 RDEIIRLYQLYRRL
+769 QSEIIRIWQIYRRL
-783 NLTQLD
+783 NLTQLG
-789 AMSESEEQRILDYVA
+789 AMSFEEEQKILDYA
-804 LVRAAGGDE
+804 SLVHAAGGDE

-866 SFRDFSGHST
+866 SFRDFAAHSDP
-876 AAVGDWAGDFA
+876 AVGSWMGDLSQ
-887 EDSYSDGLYDAL
+887 DSYQNGLYDAL
-899 NTAAADTVIAD
+899 NLAAANTVIAE
-910 EVGSGGSQGAKVTM
+910 EVGAGGSKGAQVTI
-924 DSRFFSGSDGNPS
+924 DSRFFSGSEGNPS
-937 GYINAVSV
+937 GYVNSVSV
-945 TRDFNSTTG
+945 TRDFNSTETG

-965 RLSSYAENWDASN
+965 QLSRYAESWSAS
-978 DKDYPVGLVFYVDF
+978 DGRDYPVGLVFYVDF
-992 SELQGMDFL
+992 SELKDIDFL
-1001 LSVTLATSYDGHAE
+1001 LSLNIATSYDGHAE

-1027 QEYKIMDMDTG
+1027 QAYKIMDMETG
-1038 EWVSITG
+1038 EWVTITG

-1056 GTSSIGTL
+1056 GSSSIGTL
-1064 ADGYKGYIYIALN
+1064 ADGYKGYVYVALN
-1077 KFERNW
+1077 KFEYSTGMGT
-1083 DNPLFNPVDLCD
+1083 VDLCA

-1134 YGADSYD
+1134 YGADTYD
-1141 ASTVAELNH
+1141 AAMSGSLNH

-1162 AAKAFEDAVAII
+1162 AAQNFENAVSAI
-1174 EPGDQANFA
+1174 ELNDDTNFPSRVQA
-1183 ERVATAR
+1183 AR
-1190 TLYNALS
+1190 ELYDALS
-1197 DYQKNNTQSVK
+1197 DYQKNNTTSVK
-1208 QAYEKLEFYEK
+1208 QAYAQLEFYEK
-1219 IVLGEIPQDQY
+1219 IVNGELSADDYKPQM
-1230 LPEHT
+1230 T
-1235 TMEFT
+1235 VAEFSNM
-1240 AFVNGL
+1240 VGSL
-1246 SDGLK
+1246 SNELK

-1261 PYPGVKDADG
+1261 PYPGVKDTDG

-1281 AYDGLTKDLAKKIIE
+1281 GYNGLTKELAAQIIE
-1296 EYYDKSY
+1296 YYNTSY
-1303 SRYTAEQKAAL
+1303 SRYTENEKTAL
-1314 GETATQFLNA
+1314 GITAQQFLNA

-1476 TLYNRYLTLYN
+1476 TLYNRYLTLYDN
-1487 DAKKTINDGKPL
+1487 AKAKINAGTALTDEEL
-1499 SDQQLDDLKLATDEY
+1499 ADLKLATDEY
-1514 EMLLPTYHDVA
+1514 EMLLPTYHNVA

-1532 QIYDLFPVVKST
+1532 QIYDLFPAVKST
-1544 FTANGTTSS
+1544 FTATGDTSS
-1553 AQTHEMM
+1553 INDRTMILA
-1560 LRYDGSTGP
+1560 YDGVSATV
-1569 LESKEDPVYTL
+1569 ENTADPIYTL

-1587 TNPDGTGKLTIT
+1587 TNPDGQGTLTIT
-1599 SENGGVLK
+1599 SENGGTLK
-1607 SSDGTFSLKYALT
+1607 SSDDTISLPYTLT
-1620 YNGKPAAL
+1620 YNGTAADL
-1628 STVTEVGNYN
+1628 STVTEVGSYS
-1638 APMDSGVALHVK
+1638 APMTSGVALHVK
-1650 IDNPKGYTV
+1650 IDNPQKYTE
-1659 TLTDRVT
+1659 TLTDKVT

-1680 REVTDQKTLNIQY
+1680 REVTDQKTLTIY
-1693 STNDMYTVTIP
+1693 YTTEDIYTVTIP

-1710 WGTPAVST
+1710 WGTENVST
-1718 AFEDAS
+1718 DFD
-1724 GNNGTG
+1724 NGTG
-1730 YKVTCNLNAGSSVT
+1730 YLITCNLNTGSSVS
-1744 VQSALKS
+1744 VQPTLKS
-1751 SSFAL
+1751 TSFAL
-1756 TIPGNTE
+1756 IHDGTNE
-1763 WSIACTGTDAAAV
+1763 SIACTGTDTAAGTFTGQV
-1776 KYEGQMINTPGAGPS
+1776 IEGKGTGPS
-1791 ILIDADKWENI
+1791 ISIAADEWKNI
-1802 PVAAYRADDQI
+1802 PVAAYRAEDQI
-1813 TYTVTYTD
+1813 TYTVDYTD

>member
-30 FAAGTYD
+30 FAAGDYD

-172 YDEELYKPLSENA
+172 YDEELYKPLSENS
-185 TGMREVIMMEAAN
+185 TSVREMMLFEAKN
-198 NNGVAYV
+198 NDNNDQFSDDGL
-205 SGSGTAANGANY
+205 SGAK
-217 RQRVGDGDEYWNQGA
+217 
-232 RWADGA
+232 
-238 LDYIAD
+238 DYIQSGD
-244 SSTGTNQLTML
+244 TLNIL
-255 GTKAQAGAEDPDTGV
+255 GPIDQAGEENVSTGV
-270 DTSAYGFRVNATG
+270 DSKAYGFKISAAPSNGTT
-283 DQSFATTWSRQH
+283 QSFSTAWSRQH
-295 WDLTGA
+295 WIGTDA
-301 EEVWYWFDFSQVSV
+301 EEVWYWLDLSQVELT
-315 QGLAFELKTQGKR
+315 GLSFDLKANGKR
-328 YEEFYWTSYY
+328 YGEFYWKNQRAFGGYDTGRTFNSTPADDSYS
-338 GLDNGIEYLYG
+338 L
-349 SESDDDYSTVT
+349 VT
-360 YSTKGTTAAGY
+360 YSTRGTTADTYKGEA
-371 DRETF
+371 
-376 GDPYVYLQQA
+376 PYVYIQQ
-386 DGAWQ
+386 DNGAWE
-391 KVMLD
+391 KVMLN

-402 ANYKG
+402 GHYKG
-407 YIRVPIQFICSTTPT
+407 YVRVPIEFMCSTKAT
-422 YVEARND
+422 YAEAHND
-429 NWGFGG
+429 NFNMGSTAYDI
-435 DRLASDVDENEDKAK
+435 DRAEENVKNFFDTQVLFENGPVLVDE
-450 AQFENN
+450 
-456 VLLSE
+456 
-461 RVQVDPAGTPIS
+461 AGTPIS
-473 KALLIQYRQLTIDA
+473 DALLIQYRVFQIDV
-487 ETGGGQGGVSGGDPN
+487 ETGWNLSGGN
-502 NAAFCLP
+502 ESKYSLP
-509 SKTNYPSLEK
+509 YENDYPSVGANHYAHLEQ
-519 PYWGASML
+519 PTWGAAML
-527 AVGSSLKDENG
+527 AAGYNQDDVDANLTVNSDSDLDNDKAYVDANGVVQNRENG
-538 KVVVTQNQ
+538 
-546 QSNPKR
+546 
-552 AYVQTTGTNTVAK
+552 
-565 DGGGNPII
+565 
-573 VNRETAY
+573 Y
-580 KAVEDIAGAG
+580 KAIDDIFGAG
-590 FSYTSMSADSVNKSF
+590 FSYTGVSSDSVNKSF
-605 FMDSVM
+605 FIDNVLF
-611 TYKSSDS
+611 YKETGS
-618 YPNDMTE
+618 YPSDMTE
-625 GEYGYPLSK
+625 GETGAPVTNYYDQKVETPRIILS
-634 YYNQRV
+634 
-640 EIPRS
+640 
-645 ILNQIDKLITTPDL
+645 QIDQLITTPDL

-669 ELIAGYRKA
+669 ELIDGYRKA
-678 IEDDAQNNLDPN
+678 YSDAGMSTDFL
-690 IVSEKNLENSAASL
+690 SEANMATIAASA
-704 GMSDVW
+704 GMSGVW
-710 QNFLDARTACINGGT
+710 QRYLDARQACVDGGT
-725 IKDNDDGT
+725 IAYDEGSGI

-789 AMSESEEQRILDYVA
+789 AMSEAEEQRILDYVA

-866 SFRDFSGHST
+866 SFRDFAAHSNP
-876 AAVGDWAGDFA
+876 AIGSSMGDLS
-887 EDSYSDGLYDAL
+887 EDSYQNGLYDAL
-899 NTAAADTVIAD
+899 NLAAADAVIAE
-910 EVGSGGSQGAKVTM
+910 EVGAGGSKGAQVTI
-924 DSRFFSGSDGNPS
+924 DSRFFSGSEGNPS
-937 GYINAVSV
+937 GYVNSVSV
-945 TRDFNSTTG
+945 TRDFNSTETG

-965 RLSSYAENWDASN
+965 QLSRYAESWSAS
-978 DKDYPVGLVFYVDF
+978 DGRDYPVGLVFYVDF
-992 SELQGMDFL
+992 SELKDIDFL
-1001 LSVTLATSYDGHAE
+1001 LSLNIATSYDGHAE

-1027 QEYKIMDMDTG
+1027 QAYKIMDMETG
-1038 EWVSITG
+1038 EWVTITG

-1056 GTSSIGTL
+1056 GSSSIGTL
-1064 ADGYKGYIYIALN
+1064 ADGYKGYVYVALN
-1077 KFERNW
+1077 KFEYSTGMGT
-1083 DNPLFNPVDLCD
+1083 VDLCA

-1134 YGADSYD
+1134 YGADTYD
-1141 ASTVAELNH
+1141 AAMSGSLNH

-1162 AAKAFEDAVAII
+1162 AAQNFENAVSAI
-1174 EPGDQANFA
+1174 ELNDDTNFPGRVQA
-1183 ERVATAR
+1183 AR
-1190 TLYNALS
+1190 ALYDALS

-1208 QAYEKLEFYEK
+1208 QAYAQLEFYEK
-1219 IVLGEIPQDQY
+1219 IVNGELSADDYKPQM
-1230 LPEHT
+1230 T
-1235 TMEFT
+1235 VAEFSNM
-1240 AFVNGL
+1240 VVSL
-1246 SDGLK
+1246 SNELK

-1261 PYPGVKDADG
+1261 PYPGVKDTDG

-1281 AYDGLTKDLAKKIIE
+1281 GYNGLTKELAAQIIE
-1296 EYYDKSY
+1296 YYNTSY
-1303 SRYTAEQKAAL
+1303 SRYTENEKTAL
-1314 GETATQFLNA
+1314 GITAQQFLNA
-1324 YNAASRCYDTLEGLL
+1324 YNAASRCYNTLEGLL

-1476 TLYNRYLTLYN
+1476 TLYNRYLALYN
-1487 DAKKTINDGKPL
+1487 NAQAKINAGTALTDEEL
-1499 SDQQLDDLKLATDEY
+1499 ADLKLATDEY
-1514 EMLLPTYHDVA
+1514 EMLLPTYHNVA

-1532 QIYDLFPVVKST
+1532 KIYDLFPAVKST
-1544 FTANGTTSS
+1544 FTATGDTSS
-1553 AQTHEMM
+1553 INDRTMILA
-1560 LRYDGSTGP
+1560 YDGVSATV
-1569 LESKEDPVYTL
+1569 ENTADPIYTL

-1587 TNPDGTGKLTIT
+1587 TNPDGQGKLTLT
-1599 SENGGVLK
+1599 SENGGTLK
-1607 SSDGTFSLKYALT
+1607 SSDGTISLRYTLT
-1620 YNGKPAAL
+1620 YNGTAADL
-1628 STVTEVGNYN
+1628 KTVTEVGSYS
-1638 APMDSGVALHVK
+1638 APMTSGVALHVK
-1650 IDNPKGYTV
+1650 IDNPQEYTV
-1659 TLTDRVT
+1659 TLTDKVT

-1680 REVTDQKTLNIQY
+1680 REVTDQKTLTIY
-1693 STNDMYTVTIP
+1693 YTTEDIYTVTIP

-1710 WGTPAVST
+1710 WGTENVST
-1718 AFEDAS
+1718 DFD
-1724 GNNGTG
+1724 NGTG
-1730 YKVTCNLNAGSSVT
+1730 YRVTCNLNTGSSVS
-1744 VQSALKS
+1744 VQPTLKS
-1751 SSFAL
+1751 TSFAL
-1756 TIPGNTE
+1756 IHDGTNE
-1763 WSIACTGTDAAAV
+1763 SIACTGTDIAAGTFTGQV
-1776 KYEGQMINTPGAGPS
+1776 IEGKGTGPS
-1791 ILIDADKWENI
+1791 ISIAASEWKNI
-1802 PVAAYRADDQI
+1802 PVAAYRAEDQI
-1813 TYTVTYTD
+1813 TYTVDYTD

>member
-48 WAWVTDDGDVQ
+48 WAWVTDNGDVQ
-59 VIYPQATPNTEYISD
+59 VIYPQATPNTDYISD

-115 FASDGTETATFTA
+115 FASDGTETVTFTA
-128 AALANKGVTLDDTH
+128 ATLANKGVTLDDTH

-172 YDEELYKPLSENA
+172 YDEELYKPLSENS
-185 TGMREVIMMEAAN
+185 TSVREMMLFEAKN
-198 NNGVAYV
+198 NDNNDQFSDDGL
-205 SGSGTAANGANY
+205 SGAK
-217 RQRVGDGDEYWNQGA
+217 
-232 RWADGA
+232 
-238 LDYIAD
+238 DYIQSGD
-244 SSTGTNQLTML
+244 TLNIL
-255 GTKAQAGAEDPDTGV
+255 GPIDQAGEENVSTGV
-270 DTSAYGFRVNATG
+270 DSKAYGFQISAAPSNGTT
-283 DQSFATTWSRQH
+283 QSFSTAWSRQH
-295 WDLTGA
+295 WIGTDA
-301 EEVWYWFDFSQVSV
+301 EEVWYWLDLSQVELT
-315 QGLAFELKTQGKR
+315 GLSFDLKANGKR
-328 YEEFYWTSYY
+328 YGEFYWKNERMFGGYDT
-338 GLDNGIEYLYG
+338 GRTFNNTPA
-349 SESDDDYSTVT
+349 DDAYSLVT
-360 YSTKGTTAAGY
+360 YSTRGTAADTYKG
-371 DRETF
+371 EA
-376 GDPYVYLQQA
+376 PYVYIQQ
-386 DGAWQ
+386 DNGAWE
-391 KVMLD
+391 KVMLN

-402 ANYKG
+402 GHYKG
-407 YIRVPIQFICSTTPT
+407 YVRVPIEFMCSTKAT
-422 YVEARND
+422 YAEAHND
-429 NWGFGG
+429 NFNMGSTAYDI
-435 DRLASDVDENEDKAK
+435 DRAEENVKNFFDTQVLFKNGPVLVDE
-450 AQFENN
+450 
-456 VLLSE
+456 
-461 RVQVDPAGTPIS
+461 AGTPIS
-473 KALLIQYRQLTIDA
+473 DALLIQYRVFQIDV
-487 ETGGGQGGVSGGDPN
+487 ETGWNLSGGN
-502 NAAFCLP
+502 ESKYSLP
-509 SKTNYPSLEK
+509 YENDYPSVGANHYAHLEQ
-519 PYWGASML
+519 PTWGASML
-527 AVGSSLKDENG
+527 AAGYDQDDVDANLSVNSDSDPDNDKAYVDANGVVQNRENG
-538 KVVVTQNQ
+538 
-546 QSNPKR
+546 
-552 AYVQTTGTNTVAK
+552 
-565 DGGGNPII
+565 
-573 VNRETAY
+573 Y
-580 KAVEDIAGAG
+580 KAIDDIFGAG
-590 FSYTSMSADSVNKSF
+590 FSYTGV
-605 FMDSVM
+605 
-611 TYKSSDS
+611 SSDS
-618 YPNDMTE
+618 VRRDFFIDNVLFYKETGSYPSDMTE
-625 GEYGYPLSK
+625 GETGAPVTNYYDQKVETPRIILS
-634 YYNQRV
+634 
-640 EIPRS
+640 
-645 ILNQIDKLITTPDL
+645 QIDQLITTPDL

-678 IEDDAQNNLDPN
+678 YSDAGMSTDFL
-690 IVSEKNLENSAASL
+690 SEENMATVAASL
-704 GMSDVW
+704 GMSGVW
-710 QNFLDARTACINGGT
+710 QRYLDARKACVDGGT
-725 IKDNDDGT
+725 IAYDEGSGT

-866 SFRDFSGHST
+866 SFRDFAAHST
-876 AAVGDWAGDFA
+876 AAVGDWMGDVS
-887 EDSYSDGLYDAL
+887 EDSYQNGLYDAL
-899 NTAAADTVIAD
+899 NLAAADAVITD
-910 EVGSGGSQGAKVTM
+910 EVGAGGTKGAQVTI
-924 DSRFFSGSDGNPS
+924 DSRFFSGDEGDPT
-937 GYINAVSV
+937 GYVNAVSV

-965 RLSSYAENWDASN
+965 QLSRYAESWSAS
-978 DKDYPVGLVFYVDF
+978 DGRDYPVGLVFYVDF
-992 SELQGMDFL
+992 SELKDIDFL
-1001 LSVTLATSYDGHAE
+1001 LSLNIATSYDGHAE

-1027 QEYKIMDMDTG
+1027 QAYKIMDMETG
-1038 EWVSITG
+1038 EWVTITG

-1056 GTSSIGTL
+1056 GSSSIGTL
-1064 ADGYKGYIYIALN
+1064 ADGYKGYVYVALN
-1077 KFERNW
+1077 KFEYSTGMGT
-1083 DNPLFNPVDLCD
+1083 VDLCA

-1134 YGADSYD
+1134 YGADTYD
-1141 ASTVAELNH
+1141 AAMSGSLNH

-1162 AAKAFEDAVAII
+1162 AAQNFENAVSAI
-1174 EPGDQANFA
+1174 ELNDDTNFPSRVQA
-1183 ERVATAR
+1183 AR
-1190 TLYNALS
+1190 ALYDALS
-1197 DYQKNNTQSVK
+1197 DYQKNNTTSVK
-1208 QAYEKLEFYEK
+1208 QAYAQLEFYEK
-1219 IVLGEIPQDQY
+1219 IVNGELSADDYKPQMTVADFSN
-1230 LPEHT
+1230 
-1235 TMEFT
+1235 M
-1240 AFVNGL
+1240 VGSL
-1246 SDGLK
+1246 SNELK

-1261 PYPGVKDADG
+1261 PYPGVKDTDG

-1281 AYDGLTKDLAKKIIE
+1281 GYKGLTKELAAQIIE
-1296 EYYDKSY
+1296 YYNTSY
-1303 SRYTAEQKAAL
+1303 SRYTENEKTAL
-1314 GETATQFLNA
+1314 GITAQQFLNA
-1324 YNAASRCYDTLEGLL
+1324 YNAASRCYNTLEGLL

-1360 RTLSEIYPAKADQD
+1360 RTLSEIYYEPDAEEVF
-1374 GLGTVGDMT
+1374 LGTAGDGKV
-1383 QPYPYDKSTPYGTRV
+1383 YDYNKNTPYGTHTTV
-1398 TAEGTQADE
+1398 DGVKVNE

-1476 TLYNRYLTLYN
+1476 TLYNRYLALYN
-1487 DAKKTINDGKPL
+1487 NAQAKINAGTALTDEEL
-1499 SDQQLDDLKLATDEY
+1499 ADLKLATDEY

-1532 QIYDLFPVVKST
+1532 KIYDLFPAVKST

-1553 AQTHEMM
+1553 AQTHEML

-1587 TNPDGTGKLTIT
+1587 TNPDGQGTLTIT
-1599 SENGGVLK
+1599 SENGGTLK
-1607 SSDGTFSLKYALT
+1607 SSDGTISLSYTLT
-1620 YNGKPAAL
+1620 YNGTAADL
-1628 STVTEVGNYN
+1628 TTVTEVGSYS
-1638 APMDSGVALHVK
+1638 APMTSGVALHVK
-1650 IDNPKGYTV
+1650 IDNPQEYAV

-1674 DRHGIL
+1674 DRLGIL

-1710 WGTPAVST
+1710 WGTTAVST

-1730 YKVTCNLNAGSSVT
+1730 YKVTCNLNAGSSVA
-1744 VQSALKS
+1744 VQPTLATT
-1751 SSFAL
+1751 SFAL
-1756 TIPGNTE
+1756 IHDGTNE
-1763 WSIACTGTDAAAV
+1763 SIACTGTDIAAGTFTGQV
-1776 KYEGQMINTPGAGPS
+1776 IEGKGTGPS
-1791 ILIDADKWENI
+1791 ISIAASEWKNI
-1802 PVAAYRADDQI
+1802 PVAAYRAEDQI

>member
-37 PTPVFSEDATL
+37 PTPTFSKDATL

-59 VIYPQATPNTEYISD
+59 VIYPQAIPNTDYISD
-74 KHIATYYITLYDL
+74 KHIETYYITLYDL

-107 VVDASTAT
+107 VVPASAST

-128 AALANKGVTLDDTH
+128 ATLANKGVTLDDTH

-172 YDEELYKPLSENA
+172 YDEELYKPLSENS
-185 TGMREVIMMEAAN
+185 TSVREMMLFEAKN
-198 NNGVAYV
+198 NDNNDQFSDDGL
-205 SGSGTAANGANY
+205 SGAK
-217 RQRVGDGDEYWNQGA
+217 
-232 RWADGA
+232 
-238 LDYIAD
+238 DYIQSGD
-244 SSTGTNQLTML
+244 TLNIL
-255 GTKAQAGAEDPDTGV
+255 GPIDQAGEENVSTGV
-270 DTSAYGFRVNATG
+270 DSKAYGFKISAAPGNGTT
-283 DQSFATTWSRQH
+283 QSFSTAWSRQH
-295 WDLTGA
+295 WIGTDA
-301 EEVWYWFDFSQVSV
+301 EEVWYWLDLSQVELT
-315 QGLAFELKTQGKR
+315 GLSFDLKANGKR
-328 YEEFYWTSYY
+328 YGEFYWKNERMFGGYDTGRTFNTTPADDSYS
-338 GLDNGIEYLYG
+338 L
-349 SESDDDYSTVT
+349 VT
-360 YSTKGTTAAGY
+360 YSTRGTAADTYKG
-371 DRETF
+371 EA
-376 GDPYVYLQQA
+376 PYVYIQQ
-386 DGAWQ
+386 DNGAWE
-391 KVMLD
+391 KVMLN

-402 ANYKG
+402 GHYKG
-407 YIRVPIQFICSTTPT
+407 YVRVPIEFMCSTKAT
-422 YVEARND
+422 YAEAHND
-429 NWGFGG
+429 NFNMGSTAYDI
-435 DRLASDVDENEDKAK
+435 DRAEENVKNFFDTQVLFENGPVLVDE
-450 AQFENN
+450 
-456 VLLSE
+456 
-461 RVQVDPAGTPIS
+461 AGTPIS
-473 KALLIQYRQLTIDA
+473 DALLIQYRVFQIDV
-487 ETGGGQGGVSGGDPN
+487 ETGWNLSGGN
-502 NAAFCLP
+502 ESKYSLP
-509 SKTNYPSLEK
+509 YENDYPSVGANHYAHLEQ
-519 PYWGASML
+519 PTWGASML
-527 AVGSSLKDENG
+527 AAGYNQDNVDANLTVNSDSDPDNDKAYVDADGVVQNRENG
-538 KVVVTQNQ
+538 
-546 QSNPKR
+546 
-552 AYVQTTGTNTVAK
+552 
-565 DGGGNPII
+565 
-573 VNRETAY
+573 Y
-580 KAVEDIAGAG
+580 KAIDDIFGAG
-590 FSYTSMSADSVNKSF
+590 FSYTGVSSDSVNKSF
-605 FMDSVM
+605 FIDNVLF
-611 TYKSSDS
+611 YKETGS
-618 YPNDMTE
+618 YPSDMTE
-625 GEYGYPLSK
+625 GETGAPVTNYYDQKVETPRIILS
-634 YYNQRV
+634 
-640 EIPRS
+640 
-645 ILNQIDKLITTPDL
+645 QIDQLITTPDL

-669 ELIAGYRKA
+669 ELIDGYRKA
-678 IEDDAQNNLDPN
+678 YSDAGMSTDFL
-690 IVSEKNLENSAASL
+690 SEENMATVAASL
-704 GMSDVW
+704 GMSGVW
-710 QNFLDARTACINGGT
+710 QRYLDARKACVDGGT
-725 IKDNDDGT
+725 IAYDKDSGT

-789 AMSESEEQRILDYVA
+789 AMSFDEEQKILDYA
-804 LVRAAGGDE
+804 SLVRAAGGDE

-866 SFRDFSGHST
+866 SFRDFAAHSNP
-876 AAVGDWAGDFA
+876 AIGSSMGDLS
-887 EDSYSDGLYDAL
+887 EDSYQNGLYDAL
-899 NTAAADTVIAD
+899 NLAAADAVITD
-910 EVGSGGSQGAKVTM
+910 EVGAGGTKGAQVTI
-924 DSRFFSGSDGNPS
+924 DSRFFSGSEGNPS
-937 GYINAVSV
+937 GYVNSVSV
-945 TRDFNSTTG
+945 TRDFNSTETG

-965 RLSSYAENWDASN
+965 QLSRYAESWSAS
-978 DKDYPVGLVFYVDF
+978 DGRDYPVGLVFYVDF
-992 SELQGMDFL
+992 SELKDIDFL
-1001 LSVTLATSYDGHAE
+1001 LSLNIATSYDGHAE

-1027 QEYKIMDMDTG
+1027 QAYKIMDMETG
-1038 EWVSITG
+1038 EWVTITG

-1056 GTSSIGTL
+1056 GSSSIGTL
-1064 ADGYKGYIYIALN
+1064 ADGYKGYVYVALN
-1077 KFERNW
+1077 KFEYSTGMGT
-1083 DNPLFNPVDLCD
+1083 VDLCA

-1102 IRRVDIGIM
+1102 IRRVEVGVM

-1134 YGADSYD
+1134 YGADTYD
-1141 ASTVAELNH
+1141 AAMSGSLNH

-1162 AAKAFEDAVAII
+1162 AAQNFENAVSAI
-1174 EPGDQANFA
+1174 ELNDDTNFPSRVQA
-1183 ERVATAR
+1183 AR
-1190 TLYNALS
+1190 ELYDALS
-1197 DYQKNNTQSVK
+1197 DYQKNNTTSVK
-1208 QAYEKLEFYEK
+1208 QAYAQLEFYEK
-1219 IVLGEIPQDQY
+1219 IVNGELSADDYKPQM
-1230 LPEHT
+1230 T
-1235 TMEFT
+1235 VAEFSNM
-1240 AFVNGL
+1240 VGSL
-1246 SDGLK
+1246 SNELK

-1261 PYPGVKDADG
+1261 PYPGVKDTDG

-1281 AYDGLTKDLAKKIIE
+1281 GYNGLTKELAAQIIE
-1296 EYYDKSY
+1296 YYNTSY
-1303 SRYTAEQKAAL
+1303 SRYTENEKIAL
-1314 GETATQFLNA
+1314 GITAQQFLNA

-1487 DAKKTINDGKPL
+1487 NAKAKINAGTALTDEEL
-1499 SDQQLDDLKLATDEY
+1499 ADLKLATEEY

-1532 QIYDLFPVVKST
+1532 KIYDLFPAVKST
-1544 FTANGTTSS
+1544 FTATGDTSS
-1553 AQTHEMM
+1553 INDRTMILA
-1560 LRYDGSTGP
+1560 YDGVSATV
-1569 LESKEDPVYTL
+1569 ENTADPIYTL

-1587 TNPDGTGKLTIT
+1587 TDANGQGTLTIT
-1599 SENGGVLK
+1599 SQNGGLLK
-1607 SSDGTFSLKYALT
+1607 SEDGTQTLAYTLT
-1620 YNGKPAAL
+1620 YNGTEAKLADGT
-1628 STVTEVGNYN
+1628 TVGSYD
-1638 APMDSGVALHVK
+1638 APMTAGIPLHVT
-1650 IDNPKGYTV
+1650 IDTPKTFPV
-1659 TLTDRVT
+1659 VLSDTVT

-1680 REVTDQKTLNIQY
+1680 REVTDQKTLSILY
-1693 STNDMYTVTIP
+1693 TTDDMYTVTIP
-1704 AEVDIP
+1704 AEVEIP
-1710 WGTPAVST
+1710 WGTENVST
-1718 AFEDAS
+1718 DFD
-1724 GNNGTG
+1724 NGTG
-1730 YKVTCNLNAGSSVT
+1730 YRVTCNLNTGSSVS
-1744 VQSALKS
+1744 VQPTLKS
-1751 SSFAL
+1751 TSFAL
-1756 TIPGNTE
+1756 IHDGTNE
-1763 WSIACTGTDAAAV
+1763 SIACTGTDIAAGTFTGQV
-1776 KYEGQMINTPGAGPS
+1776 IEGKGAGPS
-1791 ILIDADKWENI
+1791 ISIAASEWKNI

>member
-128 AALANKGVTLDDTH
+128 ATLANKGVTLDDTH

-172 YDEELYKPLSENA
+172 YDEELYKPLSENS
-185 TGMREVIMMEAAN
+185 TSVREMMLFEAKN
-198 NNGVAYV
+198 NDNNDQFSTDGL
-205 SGSGTAANGANY
+205 SGAK
-217 RQRVGDGDEYWNQGA
+217 
-232 RWADGA
+232 
-238 LDYIAD
+238 DYIQSGD
-244 SSTGTNQLTML
+244 TLKIL
-255 GTKAQAGAEDPDTGV
+255 GPIDQAGEENVSTGV
-270 DTSAYGFRVNATG
+270 DSRAYGFQISAAPSNGTT
-283 DQSFATTWSRQH
+283 QSFSTAWSRQH
-295 WDLTGA
+295 WMGTDA
-301 EEVWYWFDFSQVSV
+301 EEVWYWLDLSQVDLT
-315 QGLAFELKTQGKR
+315 GLSFDLKANGKR
-328 YEEFYWTSYY
+328 YGEFYWKNERMFGGYDTGRTFSSTPADDSYS
-338 GLDNGIEYLYG
+338 L
-349 SESDDDYSTVT
+349 VT
-360 YSTKGTTAAGY
+360 YSTRGTAADTYKG
-371 DRETF
+371 EA
-376 GDPYVYLQQA
+376 PYVYIQQ
-386 DGAWQ
+386 DNGAWE
-391 KVMLD
+391 KVMLT

-402 ANYKG
+402 GHYKG
-407 YIRVPIQFICSTTPT
+407 YVRVPIEFMCSTKAT
-422 YVEARND
+422 YAEAHND
-429 NWGFGG
+429 NFNMGSTAYDI
-435 DRLASDVDENEDKAK
+435 DRAEENVKNFFDTQVLFENGPVLVDE
-450 AQFENN
+450 
-456 VLLSE
+456 
-461 RVQVDPAGTPIS
+461 AGTPIS
-473 KALLIQYRQLTIDA
+473 DALLIQYRVFQIDV
-487 ETGGGQGGVSGGDPN
+487 ETGWNLSGGN
-502 NAAFCLP
+502 ESKYSLP
-509 SKTNYPSLEK
+509 YENDYPSVGANHYAHLEQ
-519 PYWGASML
+519 PTWGASML
-527 AVGSSLKDENG
+527 AAGYDQDDVDANLSVNSDSDPDNDKAYVDANGVVQNRENG
-538 KVVVTQNQ
+538 
-546 QSNPKR
+546 
-552 AYVQTTGTNTVAK
+552 
-565 DGGGNPII
+565 
-573 VNRETAY
+573 Y
-580 KAVEDIAGAG
+580 KAIDDIFGAG
-590 FSYTSMSADSVNKSF
+590 FSYTGV
-605 FMDSVM
+605 
-611 TYKSSDS
+611 SSDS
-618 YPNDMTE
+618 VRRDFFIDNVLFYKETGSYPSDMTE
-625 GEYGYPLSK
+625 GETGAPVTNYYDQKVETPRIILS
-634 YYNQRV
+634 
-640 EIPRS
+640 
-645 ILNQIDKLITTPDL
+645 QIDQLITTPDL

-678 IEDDAQNNLDPN
+678 YSDAGMSTDFL
-690 IVSEKNLENSAASL
+690 SEENMATVAASL
-704 GMSDVW
+704 GMSGVW
-710 QNFLDARTACINGGT
+710 QRYLDARTACVNGGT
-725 IKDNDDGT
+725 IQDNGDGT

-789 AMSESEEQRILDYVA
+789 AMSEAEEQRILDYVA

-866 SFRDFSGHST
+866 SFRDFAAHST
-876 AAVGDWAGDFA
+876 AAVGDWMGDVS
-887 EDSYSDGLYDAL
+887 EDSYQNGLYDAL
-899 NTAAADTVIAD
+899 NLAAADAVITD
-910 EVGSGGSQGAKVTM
+910 EVGAGGTKGAQVTI
-924 DSRFFSGSDGNPS
+924 DSRFFSGDEGDPT
-937 GYINAVSV
+937 GYVNAVSV

-965 RLSSYAENWDASN
+965 QLSRYAESWSAS
-978 DKDYPVGLVFYVDF
+978 DGRDYPVGLVFYVDF
-992 SELQGMDFL
+992 SELKDIDFL
-1001 LSVTLATSYDGHAE
+1001 LSLNIATSYDGHAE

-1027 QEYKIMDMDTG
+1027 QAYKIMDMETG
-1038 EWVSITG
+1038 EWVTITG

-1056 GTSSIGTL
+1056 GSSSIGTL
-1064 ADGYKGYIYIALN
+1064 ADGYKGYVYVALN
-1077 KFERNW
+1077 KFEYSTGMGT
-1083 DNPLFNPVDLCD
+1083 VDLCA

-1134 YGADSYD
+1134 YGADTYD
-1141 ASTVAELNH
+1141 AAMSGSLNH

-1162 AAKAFEDAVAII
+1162 AAQNFENAVSAI
-1174 EPGDQANFA
+1174 ELNDDTNFPSRVQA
-1183 ERVATAR
+1183 AR
-1190 TLYNALS
+1190 ALYDALS
-1197 DYQKNNTQSVK
+1197 DYQKNNTTSVK
-1208 QAYEKLEFYEK
+1208 QAYAQLEFYEK
-1219 IVLGEIPQDQY
+1219 IVNGELSADDYKPQM
-1230 LPEHT
+1230 T
-1235 TMEFT
+1235 VAEFSNM
-1240 AFVNGL
+1240 VGSL
-1246 SDGLK
+1246 SNELK

-1261 PYPGVKDADG
+1261 PYPGVKDTDG

-1281 AYDGLTKDLAKKIIE
+1281 AYDGLTKELAAKIIE
-1296 EYYDKSY
+1296 YYNTSY
-1303 SRYTAEQKAAL
+1303 SRYTENEKTAL
-1314 GETATQFLNA
+1314 GITAQQFLNA
-1324 YNAASRCYDTLEGLL
+1324 YNAASRCYNTLEGLL

-1360 RTLSEIYPAKADQD
+1360 RTLSDIYPAKADQD
-1374 GLGTVGDMT
+1374 GLGTAGDG
-1383 QPYPYDKSTPYGTRV
+1383 QVYAYDKSTPYGTRV

-1487 DAKKTINDGKPL
+1487 NAQAKINAGTALTDEEL
-1499 SDQQLDDLKLATDEY
+1499 ADLKLATDEY

-1532 QIYDLFPVVKST
+1532 KIYDLFPAVKST

-1587 TNPDGTGKLTIT
+1587 TNPDGQGKLTIT
-1599 SENGGVLK
+1599 SENGGTLK
-1607 SSDGTFSLKYALT
+1607 SSDGTISLPYTLT
-1620 YNGKPAAL
+1620 YNGTAADL
-1628 STVTEVGNYN
+1628 TTVTEVGNYD
-1638 APMDSGVALHVK
+1638 APMTSGVALHVK
-1650 IDNPKGYTV
+1650 IDNPQEYPV
-1659 TLTDRVT
+1659 TLTDRVM

-1674 DRHGIL
+1674 DRLGIL

-1710 WGTPAVST
+1710 WGTTAVST

-1730 YKVTCNLNAGSSVT
+1730 YKVTCNLNAGSSVS
-1744 VQSALKS
+1744 VQPTLATT
-1751 SSFAL
+1751 SFAL
-1756 TIPGNTE
+1756 IHDGTNE
-1763 WSIACTGTDAAAV
+1763 SIACTGTDTAAV
-1776 KYEGQMINTPGAGPS
+1776 QYEGQMINTQGAGPS
-1791 ILIDADKWENI
+1791 ISIAADEWKNI
-1802 PVAAYRADDQI
+1802 PVAAYRAEDQI
-1813 TYTVTYTD
+1813 TYTVDYTD

>member
-48 WAWVTDDGDVQ
+48 WAWVTDNGDVQ

-115 FASDGTETATFTA
+115 FASDGTGTVTFTA
-128 AALANKGVTLDDTH
+128 ATLANKGVTLDDTH

-162 TIVSDVPQFV
+162 TIVSDVPRFEADNV
-172 YDEELYKPLSENA
+172 NYTALAETN
-185 TGMREVIMMEAAN
+185 TNMREVIMMEAAN

-238 LDYIAD
+238 LDYIAG

-295 WDLTGA
+295 RDLTGA

-338 GLDNGIEYLYG
+338 GAGNGIEYLYG

-360 YSTKGTTAAGY
+360 YSTKGYTGDDGYVLLQTAEGSWERVAL
-371 DRETF
+371 E
-376 GDPYVYLQQA
+376 
-386 DGAWQ
+386 
-391 KVMLD
+391 
-396 NGTIDL
+396 NGGIDL
-402 ANYKG
+402 SGYKG

-435 DRLASDVDENEDKAK
+435 DRLASDVDENEDKAE

-487 ETGGGQGGVSGGDPN
+487 ETGLGQGGVSGGDPN

-509 SKTNYPSLEK
+509 SETNYPSLEK

-538 KVVVTQNQ
+538 NVVVTQNQ

-580 KAVEDIAGAG
+580 KAVEDIVGAG
-590 FSYTSMSADSVNKSF
+590 FSYTSMSADSVNHSF
-605 FMDSVM
+605 YMDSVM
-611 TYKSSDS
+611 TYKSS
-618 YPNDMTE
+618 
-625 GEYGYPLSK
+625 GEYPEDMVDDPGRPLTD
-634 YYNQRV
+634 YYNQRTD
-640 EIPRS
+640 IQNS
-645 ILNQIDKLITTPDL
+645 IITRMEELITSPDL

-678 IEDDAQNNLDPN
+678 YSDAGMSTDFL
-690 IVSEKNLENSAASL
+690 SEENMATVAASL
-704 GMSDVW
+704 GMSGVW
-710 QNFLDARTACINGGT
+710 QRYLDARKACVDGGT
-725 IKDNDDGT
+725 IAYDKDSGT

-769 RDEIIRLYQLYRRL
+769 RNEVVRLYQLYRRL

-789 AMSESEEQRILDYVA
+789 AMSEAEEQRILDYVA

-866 SFRDFSGHST
+866 SFRDFAAHST
-876 AAVGDWAGDFA
+876 AAVGDWAGDLSQ
-887 EDSYSDGLYDAL
+887 DSYQNGLYDAL
-899 NTAAADTVIAD
+899 NLAAADAVITD
-910 EVGSGGSQGAKVTM
+910 EVGAGGTKGAQVTI
-924 DSRFFSGSDGNPS
+924 DSRFFSGDEGDPT
-937 GYINAVSV
+937 GYVNSVSV
-945 TRDFNSTTG
+945 TRDFNSTETG
-954 DYHDLQSIADW
+954 DYHNLQSIADW
-965 RLSSYAENWDASN
+965 KLSRYAESWSAS
-978 DKDYPVGLVFYVDF
+978 DGRDYPVGLVFYVDF
-992 SELQGMDFL
+992 SELKDIDFL
-1001 LSVTLATSYDGHAE
+1001 LSLNIATSYDGHAE

-1027 QEYKIMDMDTG
+1027 QAYKIMNMETG
-1038 EWVSITG
+1038 EWVTITG

-1056 GTSSIGTL
+1056 GSSSIGTL
-1064 ADGYKGYIYIALN
+1064 ADGYKGYVYVALN
-1077 KFERNW
+1077 KFEYSTGMGT
-1083 DNPLFNPVDLCD
+1083 VDLCA

-1102 IRRVDIGIM
+1102 IRRVEVGVM

-1134 YGADSYD
+1134 YGADTYD
-1141 ASTVAELNH
+1141 AAMSGSLNH

-1162 AAKAFEDAVAII
+1162 AAQNFENAVSAI
-1174 EPGDQANFA
+1174 ELNDDTNFPSRVQA
-1183 ERVATAR
+1183 AR
-1190 TLYNALS
+1190 ALYDALS
-1197 DYQKNNTQSVK
+1197 DYQKNNTTSVK
-1208 QAYEKLEFYEK
+1208 QAYAQLEFYEK
-1219 IVLGEIPQDQY
+1219 IVNGELSADDYKPQM
-1230 LPEHT
+1230 T
-1235 TMEFT
+1235 VAEFSNM
-1240 AFVNGL
+1240 VGSL
-1246 SDGLK
+1246 SNELK

-1261 PYPGVKDADG
+1261 PYPGVKDTDG

-1281 AYDGLTKDLAKKIIE
+1281 GYKGLTKELAAQIIE
-1296 EYYDKSY
+1296 YYNTSY
-1303 SRYTAEQKAAL
+1303 SRYTENEKTAL
-1314 GETATQFLNA
+1314 GITAQQFLNA
-1324 YNAASRCYDTLEGLL
+1324 YNAASRCYNTLEGLL

-1360 RTLSEIYPAKADQD
+1360 RTLSEIYYEPDAEEVF
-1374 GLGTVGDMT
+1374 LGTAGDGKV
-1383 QPYPYDKSTPYGTRV
+1383 YDYNKNTPYGTHTTV
-1398 TAEGTQADE
+1398 DGVKVNE

-1476 TLYNRYLTLYN
+1476 TLYNRYLALYN
-1487 DAKKTINDGKPL
+1487 NAKAKINAGKAL
-1499 SDQQLDDLKLATDEY
+1499 TDEELADLKLATDEY

-1532 QIYDLFPVVKST
+1532 KIYDLFPAIKST
-1544 FTANGTTSS
+1544 FTATGDPSS
-1553 AQTHEMM
+1553 VTNRTMILA
-1560 LRYDGSTGP
+1560 YDGTSATV
-1569 LESKEDPVYTL
+1569 ENTADPIYTL

-1587 TNPDGTGKLTIT
+1587 TDANGQGTLTIT
-1599 SENGGVLK
+1599 SQNGGLLK
-1607 SSDGTFSLKYALT
+1607 SEDGTQTLAYTLT
-1620 YNGKPAAL
+1620 YNGTEAKLADGT
-1628 STVTEVGNYN
+1628 TVGSYD
-1638 APMDSGVALHVK
+1638 APMTAGIPLHVT
-1650 IDNPKGYTV
+1650 IDTPKTFPV
-1659 TLTDRVT
+1659 VLSDTVT

-1680 REVTDQKTLNIQY
+1680 REVTDQKTLSILY
-1693 STNDMYTVTIP
+1693 TTDDMYTVTIP
-1704 AEVDIP
+1704 AEVEIP
-1710 WGTPAVST
+1710 WGTTAVST
-1718 AFEDAS
+1718 AFEDQS

-1730 YKVTCNLNAGSSVT
+1730 YKVTCNLNAGSSVS
-1744 VQSALKS
+1744 VQPTLKS
-1751 SSFAL
+1751 TSFAL
-1756 TIPGNTE
+1756 IHDGTNE
-1763 WSIACTGTDAAAV
+1763 SIACTGTDTAAV
-1776 KYEGQMINTPGAGPS
+1776 QYEGQMINTQGAGPS
-1791 ILIDADKWENI
+1791 ISIAADEWKNI
-1802 PVAAYRADDQI
+1802 PVAAYRAEDQI
-1813 TYTVTYTD
+1813 TYTVDYTD

>member
-37 PTPVFSEDATL
+37 PTPDFSKDATL

-128 AALANKGVTLDDTH
+128 ATLANKGVTLDDTH

-172 YDEELYKPLSENA
+172 YDAESYNPLTTDPNAMREMMLFEAKNNNNMDYVDDNGIGSGRLNYVQSGDQLQILGKIDQAGVENA
-185 TGMREVIMMEAAN
+185 
-198 NNGVAYV
+198 
-205 SGSGTAANGANY
+205 
-217 RQRVGDGDEYWNQGA
+217 D
-232 RWADGA
+232 
-238 LDYIAD
+238 
-244 SSTGTNQLTML
+244 
-255 GTKAQAGAEDPDTGV
+255 GV
-270 DTSAYGFRVNATG
+270 DSAAYGFRVNGTG
-283 DQSFATTWSRQH
+283 AQSFNTTYSRQH
-295 WDLTGA
+295 WKAAGA
-301 EEVWYWFDFSQVSV
+301 QEVWFWFDFSQVSV

-328 YEEFYWTSYY
+328 YEEYYWDDLW
-338 GLDNGIEYLYG
+338 GKGIVYLYG
-349 SESDDDYSTVT
+349 SVNDDNYSTVT
-360 YSTKGTTAAGY
+360 YSTKGYQGNDGY
-371 DRETF
+371 VFVEND
-376 GDPYVYLQQA
+376 
-386 DGAWQ
+386 DGSWK
-391 KVMLD
+391 KVALTD
-396 NGTIDL
+396 GGINLSD
-402 ANYKG
+402 YKG
-407 YIRVPIQFICSTTPT
+407 YIRVPIQFICSTTAT
-422 YVEARND
+422 YTEARND
-429 NWGFGG
+429 NFGFGG
-435 DRLASDVDENEDKAK
+435 NGLAEDLGNNNEAGKKAE
-450 AQFENN
+450 FDNN
-456 VLLSE
+456 VLLNE
-461 RVQVDPAGTPIS
+461 KVLVDPAGTPIS
-473 KALLIQYRQLTIDA
+473 DALLIQYRQLSIDVSVNEFGGNSSA
-487 ETGGGQGGVSGGDPN
+487 NETTGAPN
-502 NAAFCLP
+502 NSVYTMP
-509 SKTNYPSLEK
+509 YHNDYPTTGANHYASLEQ
-519 PYWGASML
+519 PSWGAAML
-527 AVGSSLKDENG
+527 AIGENSG
-538 KVVVTQNQ
+538 ECTTGMENK
-546 QSNPKR
+546 
-552 AYVQTTGTNTVAK
+552 AYVQLNADGTVYK
-565 DGGGNPII
+565 DAEGKAVIL
-573 VNRETAY
+573 NRENGYHALD
-580 KAVEDIAGAG
+580 DICGAG
-590 FSYTSMSADSVNKSF
+590 FSYTSTSADSVNKPF
-605 FMDSVM
+605 FLDSVLFYR
-611 TYKSSDS
+611 TDGEQ
-618 YPNDMTE
+618 YPEDMVADA
-625 GEYGYPLSK
+625 GKPASN
-634 YYNQRV
+634 YYNQSV
-640 EIPRS
+640 EIPHS

-678 IEDDAQNNLDPN
+678 IEDDTENNLDPN
-690 IVSEKNLENSAASL
+690 IVSEENLAISAASL

-710 QNFLDARTACINGGT
+710 QRYLDARQACVDGGT
-725 IKDNDDGT
+725 IKDNGDGT

-866 SFRDFSGHST
+866 SFRDFAAHST
-876 AAVGDWAGDFA
+876 AAVGDWMGDVS
-887 EDSYSDGLYDAL
+887 EDSYQNGLYDAL
-899 NTAAADTVIAD
+899 NLAAADAVITD
-910 EVGSGGSQGAKVTM
+910 EVGAGGTKGAQVTI
-924 DSRFFSGSDGNPS
+924 DSRFFSGDEGDPT
-937 GYINAVSV
+937 GYVNAVSV

-965 RLSSYAENWDASN
+965 QLSRYAESWSAS
-978 DKDYPVGLVFYVDF
+978 DGRDYPVGLVFYVDF
-992 SELQGMDFL
+992 SELKDIDFL
-1001 LSVTLATSYDGHAE
+1001 LSLNIATSYDGHAE

-1027 QEYKIMDMDTG
+1027 QAYKIMDMETG
-1038 EWVSITG
+1038 EWVTITG

-1056 GTSSIGTL
+1056 GSSSIGTL
-1064 ADGYKGYIYIALN
+1064 ADGYKGYVYVALN
-1077 KFERNW
+1077 KFEYSTGMGT
-1083 DNPLFNPVDLCD
+1083 VDLCA

-1134 YGADSYD
+1134 YGADTYD
-1141 ASTVAELNH
+1141 AAMSGSLNH

-1162 AAKAFEDAVAII
+1162 AAQNFENAVSAI
-1174 EPGDQANFA
+1174 ELNDDTNFPSRVQA
-1183 ERVATAR
+1183 AR
-1190 TLYNALS
+1190 ELYDALS
-1197 DYQKNNTQSVK
+1197 DYQKNNTTSVK
-1208 QAYEKLEFYEK
+1208 QAYAQLEFYEK
-1219 IVLGEIPQDQY
+1219 IVNGELSADDYKPQM
-1230 LPEHT
+1230 T
-1235 TMEFT
+1235 VAEFSNM
-1240 AFVNGL
+1240 VGSL
-1246 SDGLK
+1246 SNELK

-1261 PYPGVKDADG
+1261 PYPGVKDTPDETG
-1271 DGRADAVNYE
+1271 KTDGRADAVNYE
-1281 AYDGLTKDLAKKIIE
+1281 AYDGLTKELAAKIIE
-1296 EYYDKSY
+1296 YYNTSY
-1303 SRYTAEQKAAL
+1303 SRYTENEKTAL
-1314 GETATQFLNA
+1314 GITAQQFLNA
-1324 YNAASRCYDTLEGLL
+1324 YNAASRCYNTLEGLL

-1407 GNYISITD
+1407 GHFISISD

-1487 DAKKTINDGKPL
+1487 NAKAKINAGTALTDEEL
-1499 SDQQLDDLKLATDEY
+1499 ADLKLATDEY

-1532 QIYDLFPVVKST
+1532 QIYDLFPAVTST
-1544 FTANGTTSS
+1544 LTATGSS
-1553 AQTHEMM
+1553 PSTNQTI
-1560 LRYDGSTGP
+1560 LLSYDG
-1569 LESKEDPVYTL
+1569 EAAAVENKIDPVYTL

-1587 TNPDGTGKLTIT
+1587 TDLDGTGTLTMT
-1599 SENGGVLK
+1599 SQNGGLLK
-1607 SSDGTFSLKYALT
+1607 SADGTESLAYEFTYGGRTADFSGGAIEIGSY
-1620 YNGKPAAL
+1620 
-1628 STVTEVGNYN
+1628 S
-1638 APMDSGVALHVK
+1638 APMSAGIAMHVK
-1650 IDNPKGYTV
+1650 ISDPQAFPMELSDVV
-1659 TLTDRVT
+1659 TLTY
-1666 LTFTYQYT
+1666 TYQYT
-1674 DRHGIL
+1674 DRFGIL
-1680 REVTDQKTLNIQY
+1680 REATDVK
-1693 STNDMYTVTIP
+1693 TVTIRYATDDMYVVEVP
-1704 AEVDIP
+1704 AEVEIP
-1710 WGTPAVST
+1710 WGSDSVK
-1718 AFEDAS
+1718 AS
-1724 GNNGTG
+1724 
-1730 YKVTCNLNAGSSVT
+1730 YVVTCNLNEGS
-1744 VQSALKS
+1744 
-1751 SSFAL
+1751 
-1756 TIPGNTE
+1756 TIDVGITP
-1763 WSIACTGTDAAAV
+1763 AAARFDLSANGTAETISCTADSPAAAT
-1776 KYEGQMINTPGAGPS
+1776 YSGTQIEATATNPMTIS
-1791 ILIDADKWENI
+1791 IDASEWQNI

>member
-115 FASDGTETATFTA
+115 FASDGTGTVTFTA
-128 AALANKGVTLDDTH
+128 ATLANKGVTLDDTH

-172 YDEELYKPLSENA
+172 YDEELYKPLSENS
-185 TGMREVIMMEAAN
+185 TSVREMMLFEAKN
-198 NNGVAYV
+198 NDNNDQFSTDGL
-205 SGSGTAANGANY
+205 SGAK
-217 RQRVGDGDEYWNQGA
+217 
-232 RWADGA
+232 
-238 LDYIAD
+238 DYIQSGD
-244 SSTGTNQLTML
+244 TLNIL
-255 GTKAQAGAEDPDTGV
+255 GPIDQAGEENVSTGV
-270 DTSAYGFRVNATG
+270 DSKAYGFQISAAPSNGTT
-283 DQSFATTWSRQH
+283 QSFSTAWSRQH
-295 WDLTGA
+295 WIGTDA
-301 EEVWYWFDFSQVSV
+301 EEVWYWLDLSQVELT
-315 QGLAFELKTQGKR
+315 GLSFDLKANGKR
-328 YEEFYWTSYY
+328 YGEFYWKNERMFGGYDTGRTFS
-338 GLDNGIEYLYG
+338 
-349 SESDDDYSTVT
+349 STPADDAYSLVT
-360 YSTKGTTAAGY
+360 YSTRGTAADTYKG
-371 DRETF
+371 EA
-376 GDPYVYLQQA
+376 PYVYIQQ
-386 DGAWQ
+386 DNGAWE
-391 KVMLD
+391 KVMLN

-402 ANYKG
+402 GHYKG
-407 YIRVPIQFICSTTPT
+407 YVRVPIEFMCSTKAT
-422 YVEARND
+422 YAEAHND
-429 NWGFGG
+429 NFNMGSTAYDI
-435 DRLASDVDENEDKAK
+435 DRAEENVKNFFDTQVLFENGPVLVDE
-450 AQFENN
+450 
-456 VLLSE
+456 
-461 RVQVDPAGTPIS
+461 AGTPIS
-473 KALLIQYRQLTIDA
+473 DALLIQYRVFQIDV
-487 ETGGGQGGVSGGDPN
+487 ETGWNLSGGN
-502 NAAFCLP
+502 ESKYSLP
-509 SKTNYPSLEK
+509 YENDYPSVGANHYAHLEQ
-519 PYWGASML
+519 PTWGASML
-527 AVGSSLKDENG
+527 AAGYNQDDVDANLTVNSDSDPDNDKAYVDANGVVQNRENG
-538 KVVVTQNQ
+538 
-546 QSNPKR
+546 
-552 AYVQTTGTNTVAK
+552 
-565 DGGGNPII
+565 
-573 VNRETAY
+573 Y
-580 KAVEDIAGAG
+580 KAIDDIFGAG
-590 FSYTSMSADSVNKSF
+590 FSYTGV
-605 FMDSVM
+605 
-611 TYKSSDS
+611 SSDS
-618 YPNDMTE
+618 VRRDFFIDNVLFYKETGSYPSDMTE
-625 GEYGYPLSK
+625 GETGAPVTNYYDQKVETPRIILS
-634 YYNQRV
+634 
-640 EIPRS
+640 
-645 ILNQIDKLITTPDL
+645 QIDQLITTPDL

-669 ELIAGYRKA
+669 ELIDGYRKA
-678 IEDDAQNNLDPN
+678 YSDAGMSTDFL
-690 IVSEKNLENSAASL
+690 SEENMATVAAGL
-704 GMSDVW
+704 GVSDVW
-710 QNFLDARTACINGGT
+710 QNFLDARTACVNGGT
-725 IKDNDDGT
+725 IQDNGDGT

-789 AMSESEEQRILDYVA
+789 AMSEAEEQRILDYVA

-866 SFRDFSGHST
+866 SFRDFAAHST
-876 AAVGDWAGDFA
+876 AAVGDWMGDVS
-887 EDSYSDGLYDAL
+887 EDSYQNGLYDAL
-899 NTAAADTVIAD
+899 NLAAADAVITD
-910 EVGSGGSQGAKVTM
+910 EVGAGGTKGAQVTI
-924 DSRFFSGSDGNPS
+924 DSRFFSGDEGDPT
-937 GYINAVSV
+937 GYVNAVSV

-965 RLSSYAENWDASN
+965 QLSRYAESWSAS
-978 DKDYPVGLVFYVDF
+978 DGRDYPVGLVFYVDF
-992 SELQGMDFL
+992 SELKDIDFL
-1001 LSVTLATSYDGHAE
+1001 LSLNIATSYDGHAE

-1027 QEYKIMDMDTG
+1027 QAYKIMNMETG
-1038 EWVSITG
+1038 EWVTITG

-1056 GTSSIGTL
+1056 GSSSIGTL
-1064 ADGYKGYIYIALN
+1064 ADGYKGYIYVALN
-1077 KFERNW
+1077 KFEYSTGMGT
-1083 DNPLFNPVDLCD
+1083 VDLCA

-1134 YGADSYD
+1134 YGADTYD
-1141 ASTVAELNH
+1141 AAMSGSLNH

-1162 AAKAFEDAVAII
+1162 AAQNFENAVSAI
-1174 EPGDQANFA
+1174 ELNDDTNFPSRVQA
-1183 ERVATAR
+1183 AR
-1190 TLYNALS
+1190 ALYDALS
-1197 DYQKNNTQSVK
+1197 DYQKNNTTSVK
-1208 QAYEKLEFYEK
+1208 QAYAQLEFYEK
-1219 IVLGEIPQDQY
+1219 IVNGELSADDYKPQ
-1230 LPEHT
+1230 
-1235 TMEFT
+1235 MKVAEFSNM
-1240 AFVNGL
+1240 VGSL
-1246 SDGLK
+1246 SNELK

-1261 PYPGVKDADG
+1261 PYPGVKDTDG

-1281 AYDGLTKDLAKKIIE
+1281 AYDGLTKELAAKIIE
-1296 EYYDKSY
+1296 YYNTSY
-1303 SRYTAEQKAAL
+1303 SRYTENEKTAL
-1314 GETATQFLNA
+1314 GITAQQFLNA
-1324 YNAASRCYDTLEGLL
+1324 YNAASRCYNTLEGLL

-1360 RTLSEIYPAKADQD
+1360 RTLSDIYPAKADQD

-1487 DAKKTINDGKPL
+1487 NAQAKINAGTALTDEEL
-1499 SDQQLDDLKLATDEY
+1499 ADLKLATDEY

-1532 QIYDLFPVVKST
+1532 QIYDLFPAVKST
-1544 FTANGTTSS
+1544 FTATGDTSS
-1553 AQTHEMM
+1553 INDRTMILA
-1560 LRYDGSTGP
+1560 YDGVSATV
-1569 LESKEDPVYTL
+1569 ENTADPIYTL

-1587 TNPDGTGKLTIT
+1587 TNPDGQGKLTIT
-1599 SENGGVLK
+1599 SENGGTLK
-1607 SSDGTFSLKYALT
+1607 SSDGTISLRYTLT
-1620 YNGKPAAL
+1620 YNGTEADL
-1628 STVTEVGNYN
+1628 STVTEVGSYS
-1638 APMDSGVALHVK
+1638 APMTSGVALHVK
-1650 IDNPKGYTV
+1650 IDNPQKHTE
-1659 TLTDRVT
+1659 TLTDKVT

-1680 REVTDQKTLNIQY
+1680 REVTDQKTLTIY
-1693 STNDMYTVTIP
+1693 YTTEDIYTVTIP

-1710 WGTPAVST
+1710 WGTENVST
-1718 AFEDAS
+1718 DFD
-1724 GNNGTG
+1724 NGTG
-1730 YKVTCNLNAGSSVT
+1730 YRVTCNLNTGSSVS
-1744 VQSALKS
+1744 VQPTLKS
-1751 SSFAL
+1751 TSFAL
-1756 TIPGNTE
+1756 TTAGTNE
-1763 WSIACTGTDAAAV
+1763 SIACTGTDIAAGTFTGQV
-1776 KYEGQMINTPGAGPS
+1776 IEGKGTGPS
-1791 ILIDADKWENI
+1791 ITIAASEWKNI
-1802 PVAAYRADDQI
+1802 PVAAYRAEDQI

>member
-48 WAWVTDDGDVQ
+48 WAWVTDNGDVQ

-128 AALANKGVTLDDTH
+128 ATLANKGVTLDDTH

-172 YDEELYKPLSENA
+172 YDAESYNPLTTDPNAMREMMLFEAKNNNNMDYVDDNGIGSGRLNYVQSGDQLQILGKIDQAGVENA
-185 TGMREVIMMEAAN
+185 
-198 NNGVAYV
+198 
-205 SGSGTAANGANY
+205 
-217 RQRVGDGDEYWNQGA
+217 D
-232 RWADGA
+232 
-238 LDYIAD
+238 
-244 SSTGTNQLTML
+244 
-255 GTKAQAGAEDPDTGV
+255 GV
-270 DTSAYGFRVNATG
+270 DSAAYGFRVNGTG
-283 DQSFATTWSRQH
+283 AQSFNTTYSRQH
-295 WDLTGA
+295 WKAAGA
-301 EEVWYWFDFSQVSV
+301 QEVWFWFDFSQVSV

-328 YEEFYWTSYY
+328 YEEYYWDDLW
-338 GLDNGIEYLYG
+338 GKGIVYLYG
-349 SESDDDYSTVT
+349 SVNDDNYSTVT
-360 YSTKGTTAAGY
+360 YSTKGYQGNDGY
-371 DRETF
+371 VFVEND
-376 GDPYVYLQQA
+376 
-386 DGAWQ
+386 DGSWK
-391 KVMLD
+391 KVALTD
-396 NGTIDL
+396 GGINLSD
-402 ANYKG
+402 YKG
-407 YIRVPIQFICSTTPT
+407 YIRVPIQFICSTTAT
-422 YVEARND
+422 YTEARND
-429 NWGFGG
+429 NFGFGG
-435 DRLASDVDENEDKAK
+435 NGLAEDLGNNNEAGKKAE
-450 AQFENN
+450 FDNN
-456 VLLSE
+456 VLLNE
-461 RVQVDPAGTPIS
+461 KVLVDPAGTPIS
-473 KALLIQYRQLTIDA
+473 DALLIQYRQLSIDVSVNEFGGNSSA
-487 ETGGGQGGVSGGDPN
+487 NETTGAPN
-502 NAAFCLP
+502 NSVYTMP
-509 SKTNYPSLEK
+509 YHNDYPTTGANHYASLEQ
-519 PYWGASML
+519 PSWGAAML
-527 AVGSSLKDENG
+527 AIGENSG
-538 KVVVTQNQ
+538 ECTTGMENK
-546 QSNPKR
+546 
-552 AYVQTTGTNTVAK
+552 AYVQLNADGTVYK
-565 DGGGNPII
+565 DAEGKAVIL
-573 VNRETAY
+573 NRENGYHALD
-580 KAVEDIAGAG
+580 DICGAG
-590 FSYTSMSADSVNKSF
+590 FSYTSTSADSVNKPF
-605 FMDSVM
+605 FLDSVLFYR
-611 TYKSSDS
+611 TDGEQ
-618 YPNDMTE
+618 YPEDMVADA
-625 GEYGYPLSK
+625 GKPASN
-634 YYNQRV
+634 YYNQSV
-640 EIPRS
+640 EIPHS

-678 IEDDAQNNLDPN
+678 IEDDTENNLDPN
-690 IVSEKNLENSAASL
+690 IVSEENLAISAASL

-710 QNFLDARTACINGGT
+710 QRYLDARQACVDGGT
-725 IKDNDDGT
+725 IKDNGDGT

-866 SFRDFSGHST
+866 SFRDFAAHST
-876 AAVGDWAGDFA
+876 AAVGDWMGDVS
-887 EDSYSDGLYDAL
+887 EDSYQNGLYDAL
-899 NTAAADTVIAD
+899 NLAAADAVITD
-910 EVGSGGSQGAKVTM
+910 EVGAGGTKGAQVTI
-924 DSRFFSGSDGNPS
+924 DSRFFSGDEGDPT
-937 GYINAVSV
+937 GYVNAVSV

-965 RLSSYAENWDASN
+965 QLSRYAESWSAS
-978 DKDYPVGLVFYVDF
+978 DGRDYPVGLVFYVDF
-992 SELQGMDFL
+992 SELKDIDFL
-1001 LSVTLATSYDGHAE
+1001 LSLNIATSYDGHAE

-1027 QEYKIMDMDTG
+1027 QAYKIMDMETG
-1038 EWVSITG
+1038 EWVTITG

-1056 GTSSIGTL
+1056 GSSSIGTL
-1064 ADGYKGYIYIALN
+1064 ADGYKGYVYVALN
-1077 KFERNW
+1077 KFEYSTGMGT
-1083 DNPLFNPVDLCD
+1083 VDLCA

-1134 YGADSYD
+1134 YGADTYD
-1141 ASTVAELNH
+1141 AAMSGSLNH

-1162 AAKAFEDAVAII
+1162 AAQNFENAVSAI
-1174 EPGDQANFA
+1174 ELNDDTNFPSRVQA
-1183 ERVATAR
+1183 AR
-1190 TLYNALS
+1190 ELYDALS
-1197 DYQKNNTQSVK
+1197 DYQKNNTTSVK
-1208 QAYEKLEFYEK
+1208 QAYAQLEFYEK
-1219 IVLGEIPQDQY
+1219 IVNGELSADDYKPQMTVADFSN
-1230 LPEHT
+1230 
-1235 TMEFT
+1235 M
-1240 AFVNGL
+1240 VGSL
-1246 SDGLK
+1246 SNELK

-1261 PYPGVKDADG
+1261 PYPGVKDTDG

-1281 AYDGLTKDLAKKIIE
+1281 GYKGLTKELAAQIIE
-1296 EYYDKSY
+1296 YYNTSY
-1303 SRYTAEQKAAL
+1303 SRYTENEKTAL
-1314 GETATQFLNA
+1314 GITAQQFLNA
-1324 YNAASRCYDTLEGLL
+1324 YNAASRCYNTLEGLL

-1360 RTLSEIYPAKADQD
+1360 RTLSEIYYEPDAEEVF
-1374 GLGTVGDMT
+1374 LGTAGDGKV
-1383 QPYPYDKSTPYGTRV
+1383 YDYNKNTPYGTHTTV
-1398 TAEGTQADE
+1398 DGVKVNE

-1487 DAKKTINDGKPL
+1487 NAKDKINAGKAL
-1499 SDQQLDDLKLATDEY
+1499 TDEELADLKLATDEY

-1532 QIYDLFPVVKST
+1532 KIYDLFPAVKST
-1544 FTANGTTSS
+1544 FTATGDPSS
-1553 AQTHEMM
+1553 VTNRTMILA
-1560 LRYDGSTGP
+1560 YDGTSATV
-1569 LESKEDPVYTL
+1569 ENTADPIYTL

-1587 TNPDGTGKLTIT
+1587 TDANGQGTLTIT
-1599 SENGGVLK
+1599 SQNGGLLK
-1607 SSDGTFSLKYALT
+1607 SEDGTQTLAYTLT
-1620 YNGKPAAL
+1620 YDGTEAKLADGT
-1628 STVTEVGNYN
+1628 TVGSYD
-1638 APMDSGVALHVK
+1638 APMTAGIPLHVT
-1650 IDNPKGYTV
+1650 IDTPKTFPV
-1659 TLTDRVT
+1659 VLSDTVT

-1680 REVTDQKTLNIQY
+1680 REVTDQKTLSILY
-1693 STNDMYTVTIP
+1693 TTDDMYTVTIP
-1704 AEVDIP
+1704 AEVEIP
-1710 WGTPAVST
+1710 WGSESVPT
-1718 AFEDAS
+1718 EYH
-1724 GNNGTG
+1724 NGTG
-1730 YKVTCNLNAGSSVT
+1730 YIVTCNLNEGSSLS
-1744 VQSALKS
+1744 VQAALAS
-1751 SSFAL
+1751 TDFAL
-1756 TIPGNTE
+1756 TTAGTSE
-1763 WSIACTGTDAAAV
+1763 SIACTGSNSAAGNFTGKQVEA
-1776 KYEGQMINTPGAGPS
+1776 QGAGPS
-1791 ILIDADKWENI
+1791 ISIAADEWKNI
-1802 PVAAYRADDQI
+1802 PVAAYRAEDQI

>member
-48 WAWVTDDGDVQ
+48 WAWVTDNGDVQ
-59 VIYPQATPNTEYISD
+59 VIYPQAQTKKPNDNYPD

-107 VVDASTAT
+107 VVDASASA
-115 FASDGTETATFTA
+115 FASDGTGTVTFTA
-128 AALANKGVTLDDTH
+128 ATLANKGVTLDDTH

-172 YDEELYKPLSENA
+172 YDEELYKPLSENS
-185 TGMREVIMMEAAN
+185 TSVREMMLFEAKN
-198 NNGVAYV
+198 NDNNDQFSTDGL
-205 SGSGTAANGANY
+205 SGAK
-217 RQRVGDGDEYWNQGA
+217 
-232 RWADGA
+232 
-238 LDYIAD
+238 DYIQSGD
-244 SSTGTNQLTML
+244 TLKIL
-255 GTKAQAGAEDPDTGV
+255 GPIDQAGEENVSTGV
-270 DTSAYGFRVNATG
+270 DSRAYGFQISAAPSNGTT
-283 DQSFATTWSRQH
+283 QSFSTAWSRQH
-295 WDLTGA
+295 WMGTDA
-301 EEVWYWFDFSQVSV
+301 EEVWYWLDLSQVDLT
-315 QGLAFELKTQGKR
+315 GLSFDLKANGKR
-328 YEEFYWTSYY
+328 YGEFYWKNERMFGGYDTGRTFS
-338 GLDNGIEYLYG
+338 
-349 SESDDDYSTVT
+349 STPADDAYSLVT
-360 YSTKGTTAAGY
+360 YSTRGTAADTYKGKA
-371 DRETF
+371 
-376 GDPYVYLQQA
+376 PYVYIQQ
-386 DGAWQ
+386 DNGAWE
-391 KVMLD
+391 KVMLN

-402 ANYKG
+402 GHYKG
-407 YIRVPIQFICSTTPT
+407 YVRVPIEFMCSTKAT
-422 YVEARND
+422 YAEAHND
-429 NWGFGG
+429 NFNMGSTAYDI
-435 DRLASDVDENEDKAK
+435 DRAEENVKNFFDTQVLFENGPVLVDE
-450 AQFENN
+450 
-456 VLLSE
+456 
-461 RVQVDPAGTPIS
+461 AGTPIS
-473 KALLIQYRQLTIDA
+473 DALLIQYRVFQIDV
-487 ETGGGQGGVSGGDPN
+487 ETGWNLSGGN
-502 NAAFCLP
+502 ESKYSLP
-509 SKTNYPSLEK
+509 YENDYPSVGANHYAHLEQ
-519 PYWGASML
+519 PTWGASML
-527 AVGSSLKDENG
+527 AAGYDQTDVDANLTVNSDSDPDNDKAYVDANGVVQNRENG
-538 KVVVTQNQ
+538 
-546 QSNPKR
+546 
-552 AYVQTTGTNTVAK
+552 
-565 DGGGNPII
+565 
-573 VNRETAY
+573 Y
-580 KAVEDIAGAG
+580 KAIDDIFGAG
-590 FSYTSMSADSVNKSF
+590 FSYTGV
-605 FMDSVM
+605 
-611 TYKSSDS
+611 SSDS
-618 YPNDMTE
+618 VRRDFFIDNVLFYKETGSYPSDMTE
-625 GEYGYPLSK
+625 GETGAPVTNYYDQKVETPRIILS
-634 YYNQRV
+634 
-640 EIPRS
+640 
-645 ILNQIDKLITTPDL
+645 QIDQLITTPDL

-669 ELIAGYRKA
+669 ELIDGYRKA
-678 IEDDAQNNLDPN
+678 YSDAGMSTDFL
-690 IVSEKNLENSAASL
+690 SEENMATVAASL
-704 GMSDVW
+704 GMSGVW
-710 QNFLDARTACINGGT
+710 QRYLDARKACVDGGT
-725 IKDNDDGT
+725 IAYDKDSGT

-769 RDEIIRLYQLYRRL
+769 RNEVVRLYQLYRRL

-866 SFRDFSGHST
+866 SFRDFAAHST
-876 AAVGDWAGDFA
+876 AAVGDWMGDVS
-887 EDSYSDGLYDAL
+887 EDSYQNGLYDAL
-899 NTAAADTVIAD
+899 NLAAADAVITD
-910 EVGSGGSQGAKVTM
+910 EVGAGGTKGAQVTI
-924 DSRFFSGSDGNPS
+924 DSRFFLGDEGDPT
-937 GYINAVSV
+937 GYVNAVSV

-965 RLSSYAENWDASN
+965 QLSRYAESWSAS
-978 DKDYPVGLVFYVDF
+978 DGRDYPVGLVFYVDF
-992 SELQGMDFL
+992 SELKDIDFL
-1001 LSVTLATSYDGHAE
+1001 LSLNIATSYDGHAE

-1027 QEYKIMDMDTG
+1027 QAYKIMDMETG
-1038 EWVSITG
+1038 EWVTITG

-1056 GTSSIGTL
+1056 GSSSIGTL
-1064 ADGYKGYIYIALN
+1064 ADGYKGYVYVALN
-1077 KFERNW
+1077 KFEYSTGMGT
-1083 DNPLFNPVDLCD
+1083 VDLCA

-1102 IRRVDIGIM
+1102 IRRVEVGVM

-1134 YGADSYD
+1134 YGADTYD
-1141 ASTVAELNH
+1141 AAISGSLNH

-1162 AAKAFEDAVAII
+1162 AAQNFENAVSAI
-1174 EPGDQANFA
+1174 ELNDDTNFPSRVQA
-1183 ERVATAR
+1183 AR
-1190 TLYNALS
+1190 ELYDALS
-1197 DYQKNNTQSVK
+1197 DYQKNNTTSVK
-1208 QAYEKLEFYEK
+1208 QAYAQLEFYEK
-1219 IVLGEIPQDQY
+1219 IVNGELSADDYKPQM
-1230 LPEHT
+1230 T
-1235 TMEFT
+1235 VAEFSNM
-1240 AFVNGL
+1240 VGSL
-1246 SDGLK
+1246 SNELK

-1256 GDHDL
+1256 GDYDL
-1261 PYPGVKDADG
+1261 PYPGVKDTDG

-1281 AYDGLTKDLAKKIIE
+1281 GYNGLTKELAAQIIE
-1296 EYYDKSY
+1296 YYNTSY
-1303 SRYTAEQKAAL
+1303 SRYTENEKTAL
-1314 GETATQFLNA
+1314 GITAQQFLNA

-1360 RTLSEIYPAKADQD
+1360 RTLSDIYPAKADQD

-1407 GNYISITD
+1407 GYFISISD

-1487 DAKKTINDGKPL
+1487 NAKAKINAGTALTDEEL
-1499 SDQQLDDLKLATDEY
+1499 ADLKLATDEY
-1514 EMLLPTYHDVA
+1514 EMLLPTYHNVA

-1532 QIYDLFPVVKST
+1532 QIYDLFPAVKST
-1544 FTANGTTSS
+1544 FTATGDTSS
-1553 AQTHEMM
+1553 INDRTMILA
-1560 LRYDGSTGP
+1560 YDGVSATV
-1569 LESKEDPVYTL
+1569 ENTADPIYTL

-1587 TNPDGTGKLTIT
+1587 TNPDGQGKLTIT
-1599 SENGGVLK
+1599 SENGGTLK
-1607 SSDGTFSLKYALT
+1607 SSDGTISLRYTLT
-1620 YNGKPAAL
+1620 YNGTLADL
-1628 STVTEVGNYN
+1628 STVTEVGNYA

-1650 IDNPKGYTV
+1650 IDSPQKHTE
-1659 TLTDRVT
+1659 TLTDKVM

-1680 REVTDQKTLNIQY
+1680 REVTDQKTLTIY
-1693 STNDMYTVTIP
+1693 YTTEDIYTVTIP

-1710 WGTPAVST
+1710 WGTENVST
-1718 AFEDAS
+1718 DFD
-1724 GNNGTG
+1724 NGTG
-1730 YKVTCNLNAGSSVT
+1730 YRVTCNLNAGSSVS
-1744 VQSALKS
+1744 VQPTLKS
-1751 SSFAL
+1751 TSFAL
-1756 TIPGNTE
+1756 IHDGTNE
-1763 WSIACTGTDAAAV
+1763 SIACTGTDIAAGTFTGQV
-1776 KYEGQMINTPGAGPS
+1776 IEGKGTGPS
-1791 ILIDADKWENI
+1791 ITIAADEWKNI
-1802 PVAAYRADDQI
+1802 PVAAYRAEDQI
-1813 TYTVTYTD
+1813 TYTVDYTD

>member
-115 FASDGTETATFTA
+115 FASDGTGTVTFTA
-128 AALANKGVTLDDTH
+128 ATLANKGVTLDDTH

-172 YDEELYKPLSENA
+172 YDEELYKPLSENS
-185 TGMREVIMMEAAN
+185 TSVREMMLFEAKN
-198 NNGVAYV
+198 NDNNDQFSTDGL
-205 SGSGTAANGANY
+205 SGAK
-217 RQRVGDGDEYWNQGA
+217 
-232 RWADGA
+232 
-238 LDYIAD
+238 DYIQSGD
-244 SSTGTNQLTML
+244 TLKIL
-255 GTKAQAGAEDPDTGV
+255 GPIDQAGEENVSTGV
-270 DTSAYGFRVNATG
+270 DSRAYGFQISAAPSNGTT
-283 DQSFATTWSRQH
+283 QSFSTAWSRQH
-295 WDLTGA
+295 WMGTDA
-301 EEVWYWFDFSQVSV
+301 EEVWYWLDLSQVDLT
-315 QGLAFELKTQGKR
+315 GLSFDLKANGKR
-328 YEEFYWTSYY
+328 YGEFYWKNERMFGGYDTGRTFS
-338 GLDNGIEYLYG
+338 
-349 SESDDDYSTVT
+349 STPADDAYSLVT
-360 YSTKGTTAAGY
+360 YSTRGTAADTYKG
-371 DRETF
+371 EA
-376 GDPYVYLQQA
+376 PYVYIQQ
-386 DGAWQ
+386 DNGAWE
-391 KVMLD
+391 KVMLN

-402 ANYKG
+402 GHYKG
-407 YIRVPIQFICSTTPT
+407 YVRVPIEFMCSTKAT
-422 YVEARND
+422 YAEAHND
-429 NWGFGG
+429 NFNMGSTAYDI
-435 DRLASDVDENEDKAK
+435 DRAEENVKNFFDTQVLFENGPVLVDE
-450 AQFENN
+450 
-456 VLLSE
+456 
-461 RVQVDPAGTPIS
+461 AGTPIS
-473 KALLIQYRQLTIDA
+473 DALLIQYRVFQIDV
-487 ETGGGQGGVSGGDPN
+487 ETGWNLSGGN
-502 NAAFCLP
+502 ESKYSLP
-509 SKTNYPSLEK
+509 YENDYPSVGANHYAHLEQ
-519 PYWGASML
+519 PTWGASML
-527 AVGSSLKDENG
+527 AAGYNQDDVDANLTVNSDSDPDNDKAYVDANGVVQNRENG
-538 KVVVTQNQ
+538 
-546 QSNPKR
+546 
-552 AYVQTTGTNTVAK
+552 
-565 DGGGNPII
+565 
-573 VNRETAY
+573 Y
-580 KAVEDIAGAG
+580 KAIDDIFGAG
-590 FSYTSMSADSVNKSF
+590 FSYTGV
-605 FMDSVM
+605 
-611 TYKSSDS
+611 SSDS
-618 YPNDMTE
+618 VRRDFFIDNVLFYKETGSYPSDMTE
-625 GEYGYPLSK
+625 GETGAPVTNYYDQKVETPRIILS
-634 YYNQRV
+634 
-640 EIPRS
+640 
-645 ILNQIDKLITTPDL
+645 QIDQLITTPDL

-669 ELIAGYRKA
+669 ELIDGYRKA
-678 IEDDAQNNLDPN
+678 YSDAGMSTDFL
-690 IVSEKNLENSAASL
+690 SEENMATVAASL
-704 GMSDVW
+704 GMSGVW
-710 QNFLDARTACINGGT
+710 QRYLDARKACVDGGT
-725 IKDNDDGT
+725 IAYDEGSGT

-866 SFRDFSGHST
+866 SFRDFAAHST
-876 AAVGDWAGDFA
+876 AAVGDWMGDVS
-887 EDSYSDGLYDAL
+887 EDSYQNGLYDAL
-899 NTAAADTVIAD
+899 NLAAADAVITD
-910 EVGSGGSQGAKVTM
+910 EVGAGGTKGAQVTI
-924 DSRFFSGSDGNPS
+924 DSRFFSGDEGDPT
-937 GYINAVSV
+937 GYVNAVSV

-965 RLSSYAENWDASN
+965 QLSRYAESWSAS
-978 DKDYPVGLVFYVDF
+978 DGRDYPVGLVFYVDF
-992 SELQGMDFL
+992 SELKDIDFL
-1001 LSVTLATSYDGHAE
+1001 LSLNIATSYDGHAE

-1056 GTSSIGTL
+1056 GSSSIGTL
-1064 ADGYKGYIYIALN
+1064 ADGYKGYVYVALN
-1077 KFERNW
+1077 KFEYSTGMGT
-1083 DNPLFNPVDLCD
+1083 VDLCA

-1134 YGADSYD
+1134 YGADTYD
-1141 ASTVAELNH
+1141 AAMSGSLNH

-1162 AAKAFEDAVAII
+1162 AAQNFENAVSAI
-1174 EPGDQANFA
+1174 ELNDDTNFPSRVQA
-1183 ERVATAR
+1183 AR
-1190 TLYNALS
+1190 ELYDALS
-1197 DYQKNNTQSVK
+1197 DYQKNNTTSVK
-1208 QAYEKLEFYEK
+1208 QAYAQLEFYEK
-1219 IVLGEIPQDQY
+1219 IVNGELSADDYKPQM
-1230 LPEHT
+1230 T
-1235 TMEFT
+1235 VAEFSNM
-1240 AFVNGL
+1240 VGSL
-1246 SDGLK
+1246 SNELK

-1261 PYPGVKDADG
+1261 PYPGVKDTDG

-1281 AYDGLTKDLAKKIIE
+1281 AYDGLTKELAAKIIE
-1296 EYYDKSY
+1296 YYNTSY
-1303 SRYTAEQKAAL
+1303 SRYTENEKTAL
-1314 GETATQFLNA
+1314 GITAQQFLNA
-1324 YNAASRCYDTLEGLL
+1324 YNAASRCYNTLEGLL

-1360 RTLSEIYPAKADQD
+1360 RTLSEIYYEPDAEEVF
-1374 GLGTVGDMT
+1374 LGTAGDGKV
-1383 QPYPYDKSTPYGTRV
+1383 YDYNKNTPYGTHTTVDGV
-1398 TAEGTQADE
+1398 TVNE

-1476 TLYNRYLTLYN
+1476 TLYNRYLALYN
-1487 DAKKTINDGKPL
+1487 NAQAKINAGTALTDEEL
-1499 SDQQLDDLKLATDEY
+1499 ADLKLATDEY

-1532 QIYDLFPVVKST
+1532 QIYDLFPAVKST
-1544 FTANGTTSS
+1544 FTATGDPSS
-1553 AQTHEMM
+1553 VTNRTMILA
-1560 LRYDGSTGP
+1560 YDGTSATV
-1569 LESKEDPVYTL
+1569 ENTADPIYTL

-1587 TNPDGTGKLTIT
+1587 TDANGQGTLTIT
-1599 SENGGVLK
+1599 SQNGGLLK
-1607 SSDGTFSLKYALT
+1607 SEDGTQTLAYTLT
-1620 YNGKPAAL
+1620 YDGTEAKLADGT
-1628 STVTEVGNYN
+1628 TVGSYD
-1638 APMDSGVALHVK
+1638 APMTAGIPLHVT
-1650 IDNPKGYTV
+1650 IDTPKTFPV
-1659 TLTDRVT
+1659 VLSDTVT

-1680 REVTDQKTLNIQY
+1680 REVTDQKTLSILY
-1693 STNDMYTVTIP
+1693 TTDDMYTVTIP
-1704 AEVDIP
+1704 AEVEIP
-1710 WGTPAVST
+1710 WGSESVPT
-1718 AFEDAS
+1718 EYH
-1724 GNNGTG
+1724 NGTG
-1730 YKVTCNLNAGSSVT
+1730 YIVTCNLNEGSSLS
-1744 VQSALKS
+1744 VQAALAS
-1751 SSFAL
+1751 TDFAL
-1756 TIPGNTE
+1756 TTAGTSE
-1763 WSIACTGTDAAAV
+1763 SIACTGSNSAAGNFTGKQVEA
-1776 KYEGQMINTPGAGPS
+1776 QGAGPS
-1791 ILIDADKWENI
+1791 ITIAASEWKNI

-1821 GSATP
+1821 GGATP

>member
-59 VIYPQATPNTEYISD
+59 VIYPQATPNTDYISD

-87 GPLTEV
+87 GPMTEV

-128 AALANKGVTLDDTH
+128 ATLANKGVTLDDTH

-162 TIVSDVPQFV
+162 TVVSDVPQFV
-172 YDEELYKPLSENA
+172 YDEELYKPLSENS
-185 TGMREVIMMEAAN
+185 TSVREMMLFEAKN
-198 NNGVAYV
+198 NDNNDQFSDDGL
-205 SGSGTAANGANY
+205 SGAK
-217 RQRVGDGDEYWNQGA
+217 
-232 RWADGA
+232 
-238 LDYIAD
+238 DYIQSGD
-244 SSTGTNQLTML
+244 TLNIL
-255 GTKAQAGAEDPDTGV
+255 GPIDQAGEENVSTGV
-270 DTSAYGFRVNATG
+270 DSKAYGFKISAAPSNGTT
-283 DQSFATTWSRQH
+283 QSFSTAWSRQH
-295 WDLTGA
+295 WIGTDA
-301 EEVWYWFDFSQVSV
+301 EEVWYWLDLSQVELT
-315 QGLAFELKTQGKR
+315 GLSFDLKANGKR
-328 YEEFYWTSYY
+328 YGEFYWKNERMFGGYDTGRTFS
-338 GLDNGIEYLYG
+338 
-349 SESDDDYSTVT
+349 STPADDAYSLVT
-360 YSTKGTTAAGY
+360 YSTRGTAADTYKG
-371 DRETF
+371 EA
-376 GDPYVYLQQA
+376 PYVYIQQ
-386 DGAWQ
+386 DNGAWE
-391 KVMLD
+391 KVMLT

-402 ANYKG
+402 GHYKG
-407 YIRVPIQFICSTTPT
+407 YVRVPIEFMCSTKAT
-422 YVEARND
+422 YAEAHND
-429 NWGFGG
+429 NFNMGSTAYDI
-435 DRLASDVDENEDKAK
+435 DRAEENVKNFFDTQVLFENGPVLVDE
-450 AQFENN
+450 
-456 VLLSE
+456 V
-461 RVQVDPAGTPIS
+461 GTPIS
-473 KALLIQYRQLTIDA
+473 DALLIQYRVFQIDV
-487 ETGGGQGGVSGGDPN
+487 ETGWNLSGGN
-502 NAAFCLP
+502 ESKYSLP
-509 SKTNYPSLEK
+509 YENDYPSVGANHYAHLEQ
-519 PYWGASML
+519 PTWGAAML
-527 AVGSSLKDENG
+527 AAGYNQDDVDANLTVNSDSDLDNDKAYVDANGVVQNRENG
-538 KVVVTQNQ
+538 
-546 QSNPKR
+546 
-552 AYVQTTGTNTVAK
+552 
-565 DGGGNPII
+565 
-573 VNRETAY
+573 Y
-580 KAVEDIAGAG
+580 KAIDDIFGAG
-590 FSYTSMSADSVNKSF
+590 FSYTGVSSDSVNKSF
-605 FMDSVM
+605 FIDNVLF
-611 TYKSSDS
+611 YKETGS
-618 YPNDMTE
+618 YPSDMTE
-625 GEYGYPLSK
+625 GETGAPVTNYYDQKVETPRIILS
-634 YYNQRV
+634 
-640 EIPRS
+640 
-645 ILNQIDKLITTPDL
+645 QIDQLITTPDL

-669 ELIAGYRKA
+669 ELIDGYRKA
-678 IEDDAQNNLDPN
+678 YSDAGMSTDFL
-690 IVSEKNLENSAASL
+690 SEENMATVAASL
-704 GMSDVW
+704 GMSGVW
-710 QNFLDARTACINGGT
+710 QRYLDARKACVDGGT
-725 IKDNDDGT
+725 IAYDKDSGT

-769 RDEIIRLYQLYRRL
+769 RDEIVRLYQLYRRL

-789 AMSESEEQRILDYVA
+789 AMSEAEEQRILDYVA

-866 SFRDFSGHST
+866 SFRDFAAHST
-876 AAVGDWAGDFA
+876 AAVGDWMGDVS
-887 EDSYSDGLYDAL
+887 EDSYQNGLYDAL
-899 NTAAADTVIAD
+899 NLAAADAVITD
-910 EVGSGGSQGAKVTM
+910 EVGAGGTKGAQVTI
-924 DSRFFSGSDGNPS
+924 DSRFFSGDEGDPT
-937 GYINAVSV
+937 GYVNAVSV
-945 TRDFNSTTG
+945 TRDFNSTETG

-965 RLSSYAENWDASN
+965 QLSRYAESWSAS
-978 DKDYPVGLVFYVDF
+978 DGRDYPVGLVFYVDF
-992 SELQGMDFL
+992 SELKDIDFL
-1001 LSVTLATSYDGHAE
+1001 LSLNIATSYDGHAE

-1027 QEYKIMDMDTG
+1027 QAYKIMDMETG
-1038 EWVSITG
+1038 EWVTITG

-1056 GTSSIGTL
+1056 GSSSIGTL
-1064 ADGYKGYIYIALN
+1064 ADGYKGYVYVALN
-1077 KFERNW
+1077 KFEYSTGMGT
-1083 DNPLFNPVDLCD
+1083 VDLCA

-1134 YGADSYD
+1134 YGADTYD
-1141 ASTVAELNH
+1141 AAMSGSLNH

-1230 LPEHT
+1230 LPAHT

-1271 DGRADAVNYE
+1271 DGRADTVNYE
-1281 AYDGLTKDLAKKIIE
+1281 AYDGLTKELANKIIK

-1324 YNAASRCYDTLEGLL
+1324 YNAASRCYNTLEGLL
-1339 ADSNTFLNELYNPA
+1339 TDSNTFLNELYNPA

-1360 RTLSEIYPAKADQD
+1360 RTLSEIYYSPDAEDVF
-1374 GLGTVGDMT
+1374 LGTAGDGKV
-1383 QPYPYDKSTPYGTRV
+1383 YDYNKNTPYGTHTTVDGV
-1398 TAEGTQADE
+1398 TVDE

-1487 DAKKTINDGKPL
+1487 NAKAKINAGTALTDEEL
-1499 SDQQLDDLKLATDEY
+1499 ADLKLATDEY

-1532 QIYDLFPVVKST
+1532 QIYDLFPAVKST
-1544 FTANGTTSS
+1544 FTATGDTSS
-1553 AQTHEMM
+1553 VNDRTMILA
-1560 LRYDGSTGP
+1560 YDGQSATV
-1569 LESKEDPVYTL
+1569 ENTADPIYTL

-1587 TNPDGTGKLTIT
+1587 TNPDGQGTLTIT
-1599 SENGGVLK
+1599 SENGGTLK
-1607 SSDGTFSLKYALT
+1607 SSDGTISLPYTLT
-1620 YNGKPAAL
+1620 YNGTAADL
-1628 STVTEVGNYN
+1628 ANGTTAGSYA
-1638 APMDSGVALHVK
+1638 APMTSGVALHVK
-1650 IDNPKGYTV
+1650 IDNPQEYTV
-1659 TLTDRVT
+1659 TLTDKVT

-1680 REVTDQKTLNIQY
+1680 REVTDQKTLTIY
-1693 STNDMYTVTIP
+1693 YTTEDIYTVTIP

-1710 WGTPAVST
+1710 WGTENVST
-1718 AFEDAS
+1718 DFD
-1724 GNNGTG
+1724 NGTG
-1730 YKVTCNLNAGSSVT
+1730 YRVTCNLNTGSSVS
-1744 VQSALKS
+1744 VQPTLAAT
-1751 SSFAL
+1751 SFELINAG
-1756 TIPGNTE
+1756 TTE
-1763 WSIACTGTDAAAV
+1763 SIACTGTDTAAGTFTGQV
-1776 KYEGQMINTPGAGPS
+1776 IEGKGTGPS
-1791 ILIDADKWENI
+1791 ISIAASEWKNI

>member
-37 PTPVFSEDATL
+37 PTPVFSKDATL

-115 FASDGTETATFTA
+115 FASDGTGTVTFTA
-128 AALANKGVTLDDTH
+128 ATLANKGVTLDDTH

-172 YDEELYKPLSENA
+172 YDEELYKPLSENS
-185 TGMREVIMMEAAN
+185 TSVREMMLFEAKN
-198 NNGVAYV
+198 NDNNDQFSTDGL
-205 SGSGTAANGANY
+205 SGAK
-217 RQRVGDGDEYWNQGA
+217 
-232 RWADGA
+232 
-238 LDYIAD
+238 DYIQSGD
-244 SSTGTNQLTML
+244 TLKIL
-255 GTKAQAGAEDPDTGV
+255 GPIDQAGEENVSTGV
-270 DTSAYGFRVNATG
+270 DSRAYGFQISAAPSNGTT
-283 DQSFATTWSRQH
+283 QSFSTAWSRQH
-295 WDLTGA
+295 WMGTDA
-301 EEVWYWFDFSQVSV
+301 EEVWYWLDLSQVELT
-315 QGLAFELKTQGKR
+315 GLSFDLKANGKR
-328 YEEFYWTSYY
+328 YGEFYWKNERMFGGYDTGRTFSSTPADDSYS
-338 GLDNGIEYLYG
+338 L
-349 SESDDDYSTVT
+349 VT
-360 YSTKGTTAAGY
+360 YSTRGTAADTYKG
-371 DRETF
+371 EA
-376 GDPYVYLQQA
+376 PYVYIQQ
-386 DGAWQ
+386 DNGAWE
-391 KVMLD
+391 KVMLN

-402 ANYKG
+402 GHYKG
-407 YIRVPIQFICSTTPT
+407 YVRVPIEFMCSTKAT
-422 YVEARND
+422 YAEAHND
-429 NWGFGG
+429 NFNMGSTAYDI
-435 DRLASDVDENEDKAK
+435 DRAEENVKNFFDTQVLFENGPVLVDE
-450 AQFENN
+450 
-456 VLLSE
+456 
-461 RVQVDPAGTPIS
+461 AGTPIS
-473 KALLIQYRQLTIDA
+473 DALLIQYRVFQIDV
-487 ETGGGQGGVSGGDPN
+487 ETGWNLSGGN
-502 NAAFCLP
+502 ESKYSLP
-509 SKTNYPSLEK
+509 YENDYPSVGANHYAHLEQ
-519 PYWGASML
+519 PTWGASML
-527 AVGSSLKDENG
+527 AAGYDQDDVDANLSVNSDSDPDNDKAYVDANGVVQNRENG
-538 KVVVTQNQ
+538 
-546 QSNPKR
+546 
-552 AYVQTTGTNTVAK
+552 
-565 DGGGNPII
+565 
-573 VNRETAY
+573 Y
-580 KAVEDIAGAG
+580 KAIDDIFGAG
-590 FSYTSMSADSVNKSF
+590 FSYTGV
-605 FMDSVM
+605 
-611 TYKSSDS
+611 SSDS
-618 YPNDMTE
+618 VRRDFFIDNVLFYKETGSYPSDMTE
-625 GEYGYPLSK
+625 GETGAPVTNYYDQKVETPRIILS
-634 YYNQRV
+634 
-640 EIPRS
+640 
-645 ILNQIDKLITTPDL
+645 QIDQLITTPDL

-678 IEDDAQNNLDPN
+678 YSDAGMSTDFL
-690 IVSEKNLENSAASL
+690 SEENMATVAASL
-704 GMSDVW
+704 GMSGVW
-710 QNFLDARTACINGGT
+710 QRYLDARKACVDGGT
-725 IKDNDDGT
+725 IAYDKDSGT

-789 AMSESEEQRILDYVA
+789 AMSEAEEQRILDYVA

-866 SFRDFSGHST
+866 SFRDFAAHST
-876 AAVGDWAGDFA
+876 AAVGDWMGDVS
-887 EDSYSDGLYDAL
+887 EDSYQNGLYDAL
-899 NTAAADTVIAD
+899 NLAAADAVITD
-910 EVGSGGSQGAKVTM
+910 EVGAGGTKGAQVTI
-924 DSRFFSGSDGNPS
+924 DSRFFSGDEGDPT
-937 GYINAVSV
+937 GYVNAVSV

-965 RLSSYAENWDASN
+965 QLSRYAESWSAS
-978 DKDYPVGLVFYVDF
+978 DGRDYPVGLVFYVDF
-992 SELQGMDFL
+992 SELKDIDFL
-1001 LSVTLATSYDGHAE
+1001 LSLNIATSYDGHAE

-1027 QEYKIMDMDTG
+1027 QAYKIMDMETG
-1038 EWVSITG
+1038 EWVTITG

-1056 GTSSIGTL
+1056 GSSSIGTL
-1064 ADGYKGYIYIALN
+1064 ADGYKGYVYVALN
-1077 KFERNW
+1077 KFEYSTGMGT
-1083 DNPLFNPVDLCD
+1083 VDLCA

-1102 IRRVDIGIM
+1102 IRRVEVGVM

-1134 YGADSYD
+1134 YGADTYD
-1141 ASTVAELNH
+1141 AAISGSLNH

-1162 AAKAFEDAVAII
+1162 AAQNFENAVSAI
-1174 EPGDQANFA
+1174 ELNDDTNFPSRVQA
-1183 ERVATAR
+1183 AR
-1190 TLYNALS
+1190 ALYDALS

-1208 QAYEKLEFYEK
+1208 QAYAQLEFYEK
-1219 IVLGEIPQDQY
+1219 IVNGELSADDYKPQMTVADFSN
-1230 LPEHT
+1230 
-1235 TMEFT
+1235 M
-1240 AFVNGL
+1240 VGSL
-1246 SDGLK
+1246 SNELK

-1261 PYPGVKDADG
+1261 PYPGVKDTDG

-1281 AYDGLTKDLAKKIIE
+1281 GYNGLTKELAAQIIE
-1296 EYYDKSY
+1296 YYNTSY
-1303 SRYTAEQKAAL
+1303 SRYTENEKTAL
-1314 GETATQFLNA
+1314 GITAQQFLNA
-1324 YNAASRCYDTLEGLL
+1324 YNAASRCYNTLEGLL

-1360 RTLSEIYPAKADQD
+1360 RTLSDIYPAKADQD

-1407 GNYISITD
+1407 GYFISISD

-1476 TLYNRYLTLYN
+1476 TLYNRYLALYN
-1487 DAKKTINDGKPL
+1487 NAQAKINAGTALTDEEL
-1499 SDQQLDDLKLATDEY
+1499 ADLKLATDEY

-1532 QIYDLFPVVKST
+1532 QIYDLFPAVKST

-1569 LESKEDPVYTL
+1569 LENKEDPVYTL

-1587 TNPDGTGKLTIT
+1587 TNPDGQGKLTIT
-1599 SENGGVLK
+1599 SENGGTLK
-1607 SSDGTFSLKYALT
+1607 SSDGTISLPYTLT
-1620 YNGKPAAL
+1620 YNGTAADL
-1628 STVTEVGNYN
+1628 STVTEVGNYA
-1638 APMDSGVALHVK
+1638 APMTSGVALHVK
-1650 IDNPKGYTV
+1650 IDNPQEYPV
-1659 TLTDRVT
+1659 TLTDKVT

-1674 DRHGIL
+1674 DRLGIL

-1710 WGTPAVST
+1710 WGTTAVST
-1718 AFEDAS
+1718 AFEDQS

-1730 YKVTCNLNAGSSVT
+1730 YKVTCNLNAGSSVS
-1744 VQSALKS
+1744 VQPTLKS
-1751 SSFAL
+1751 TSFAL
-1756 TIPGNTE
+1756 IHDGTNE
-1763 WSIACTGTDAAAV
+1763 SIACTGTDTAAV
-1776 KYEGQMINTPGAGPS
+1776 QYEGQMINTQGAGPS
-1791 ILIDADKWENI
+1791 ISIAADEWKNI
-1802 PVAAYRADDQI
+1802 PVAAYRAEDQI
-1813 TYTVTYTD
+1813 TYTVDYTD

>member
-30 FAAGTYD
+30 FAAGDYD

-87 GPLTEV
+87 GPMTEV

-128 AALANKGVTLDDTH
+128 ATLANKGVTLDDTH

-172 YDEELYKPLSENA
+172 YDEELYKPLSENS
-185 TGMREVIMMEAAN
+185 TSVREMMLFEARN
-198 NNGVAYV
+198 NDNNDQFSTDGL
-205 SGSGTAANGANY
+205 SGAK
-217 RQRVGDGDEYWNQGA
+217 
-232 RWADGA
+232 
-238 LDYIAD
+238 DYIQSGD
-244 SSTGTNQLTML
+244 TLNIL
-255 GTKAQAGAEDPDTGV
+255 GPIDQAGEENVSTGV
-270 DTSAYGFRVNATG
+270 DSKAYGFKISAAPSNGTT
-283 DQSFATTWSRQH
+283 QSFSTAWSRQH
-295 WDLTGA
+295 WMGTDA
-301 EEVWYWFDFSQVSV
+301 EEVWYWLDLSQVELT
-315 QGLAFELKTQGKR
+315 GLSFDLKANGKR
-328 YEEFYWTSYY
+328 YGEFYWKNERMFGGYDTGRTFS
-338 GLDNGIEYLYG
+338 
-349 SESDDDYSTVT
+349 STPADDAYSLVT
-360 YSTKGTTAAGY
+360 YSTRGTAADTYKG
-371 DRETF
+371 EA
-376 GDPYVYLQQA
+376 PYVYIQQ
-386 DGAWQ
+386 DNGAWE
-391 KVMLD
+391 KVMLN

-402 ANYKG
+402 GHYKG
-407 YIRVPIQFICSTTPT
+407 YVRVPIEFMCSTKAT
-422 YVEARND
+422 YAEAHND
-429 NWGFGG
+429 NFNMGSTAYDI
-435 DRLASDVDENEDKAK
+435 DRAEENVKNFFDTQVLFENGPVLVDE
-450 AQFENN
+450 
-456 VLLSE
+456 V
-461 RVQVDPAGTPIS
+461 GTPIS
-473 KALLIQYRQLTIDA
+473 DALLIQYRVFQIDV
-487 ETGGGQGGVSGGDPN
+487 ETGWNLSGGN
-502 NAAFCLP
+502 ESKYSLP
-509 SKTNYPSLEK
+509 YENDYPSVGANHYAHLEQ
-519 PYWGASML
+519 PTWGASML
-527 AVGSSLKDENG
+527 AAGYNQDDVDANLSVNSDSDPDNDKAYVDANGVVQNRENG
-538 KVVVTQNQ
+538 
-546 QSNPKR
+546 
-552 AYVQTTGTNTVAK
+552 
-565 DGGGNPII
+565 
-573 VNRETAY
+573 Y
-580 KAVEDIAGAG
+580 KAIDDIFGAG
-590 FSYTSMSADSVNKSF
+590 FSYTGVSSDSVNKSF
-605 FMDSVM
+605 FIDNVLF
-611 TYKSSDS
+611 YKETGS
-618 YPNDMTE
+618 YPSDMTE
-625 GEYGYPLSK
+625 GETGAPVTNYYDQKVETPRIILS
-634 YYNQRV
+634 
-640 EIPRS
+640 
-645 ILNQIDKLITTPDL
+645 QIDQLITTPDL

-669 ELIAGYRKA
+669 ELIAGFRKA
-678 IEDDAQNNLDPN
+678 YSDAGMSTDFL
-690 IVSEKNLENSAASL
+690 SEENMATVAASL
-704 GMSDVW
+704 GMSGVW
-710 QNFLDARTACINGGT
+710 QRYLDARKACVDGGT
-725 IKDNDDGT
+725 IAYDKDSGT

-866 SFRDFSGHST
+866 SFRDFAAHSNP
-876 AAVGDWAGDFA
+876 AIGSSMGDLS
-887 EDSYSDGLYDAL
+887 EDSYQNGLYDAL
-899 NTAAADTVIAD
+899 NLAAADAVIAE
-910 EVGSGGSQGAKVTM
+910 EVGAGGSKGAQVTI
-924 DSRFFSGSDGNPS
+924 DSRFFSGSEGNPS
-937 GYINAVSV
+937 GYVNSVSV
-945 TRDFNSTTG
+945 TRDFNSTETG

-965 RLSSYAENWDASN
+965 QLSRYAESWSAS
-978 DKDYPVGLVFYVDF
+978 DGRDYPVGLVFYVDF
-992 SELQGMDFL
+992 SELKDIDFL
-1001 LSVTLATSYDGHAE
+1001 LSLNIATSYDGHAE

-1027 QEYKIMDMDTG
+1027 QAYKIMDMETG
-1038 EWVSITG
+1038 EWVTITG

-1056 GTSSIGTL
+1056 GSSSIGTL
-1064 ADGYKGYIYIALN
+1064 ADGYKGYIYVALN
-1077 KFERNW
+1077 KFEYSTGMGT
-1083 DNPLFNPVDLCD
+1083 VDLCA

-1134 YGADSYD
+1134 YGADTYD
-1141 ASTVAELNH
+1141 AAMSGSLNH

-1162 AAKAFEDAVAII
+1162 AAKAFEDAVSAI
-1174 EPGDQANFA
+1174 ELNDDTNFPSRVQAA
-1183 ERVATAR
+1183 SE
-1190 TLYNALS
+1190 LYDALS
-1197 DYQKNNTQSVK
+1197 DYQKNNTTSVK
-1208 QAYEKLEFYEK
+1208 QAYAQLEFYEK
-1219 IVLGEIPQDQY
+1219 IVNGELSADDYKPQ
-1230 LPEHT
+1230 
-1235 TMEFT
+1235 MKVAEFSNM
-1240 AFVNGL
+1240 VGSL
-1246 SDGLK
+1246 SNELK

-1261 PYPGVKDADG
+1261 PYPGVKDTDG

-1281 AYDGLTKDLAKKIIE
+1281 GYNGLTKELAARIIE
-1296 EYYDKSY
+1296 YYNTSY
-1303 SRYTAEQKAAL
+1303 SRYTENEKTAL
-1314 GETATQFLNA
+1314 GITAQQFLNA

-1476 TLYNRYLTLYN
+1476 TLYNRYLALYN
-1487 DAKKTINDGKPL
+1487 NAQAKINAGTALTDEEL
-1499 SDQQLDDLKLATDEY
+1499 ADLKLATDEY

-1532 QIYDLFPVVKST
+1532 QIYDLFPAVKST
-1544 FTANGTTSS
+1544 FTANGSTSS
-1553 AQTHEMM
+1553 SQTHEML

-1587 TNPDGTGKLTIT
+1587 TNPDGQGKLTLT
-1599 SENGGVLK
+1599 SENGGTLK
-1607 SSDGTFSLKYALT
+1607 SPDGTISLPYTLT
-1620 YNGKPAAL
+1620 YNGTAADL
-1628 STVTEVGNYN
+1628 TTVTEVGNYD
-1638 APMDSGVALHVK
+1638 APMTSGVALHVK
-1650 IDNPKGYTV
+1650 IDNPQEYTV
-1659 TLTDRVT
+1659 TLSDKVT

-1674 DRHGIL
+1674 DRLGIL

-1710 WGTPAVST
+1710 WGTTAVST

-1730 YKVTCNLNAGSSVT
+1730 YKVTCNLNAGSSVA
-1744 VQSALKS
+1744 VQPTLKS
-1751 SSFAL
+1751 TSFAL
-1756 TIPGNTE
+1756 IHDGTNE
-1763 WSIACTGTDAAAV
+1763 SIACTGTDIAAGTFTGQV
-1776 KYEGQMINTPGAGPS
+1776 IEGKGTGPS
-1791 ILIDADKWENI
+1791 ISIAASEWKNI
-1802 PVAAYRADDQI
+1802 PVAAYRAEDQI
-1813 TYTVTYTD
+1813 TYTVDYTD

>member
-128 AALANKGVTLDDTH
+128 ATLANKGVTLDDTH

-172 YDEELYKPLSENA
+172 YDEELYKPLSENS
-185 TGMREVIMMEAAN
+185 TSVREMMLFEAKN
-198 NNGVAYV
+198 NDNNDQFSTDGL
-205 SGSGTAANGANY
+205 SGAK
-217 RQRVGDGDEYWNQGA
+217 
-232 RWADGA
+232 
-238 LDYIAD
+238 DYIQSGD
-244 SSTGTNQLTML
+244 TLKIL
-255 GTKAQAGAEDPDTGV
+255 GPIDQAGEENVSTGV
-270 DTSAYGFRVNATG
+270 DSRAYGFQISAAPSNGTT
-283 DQSFATTWSRQH
+283 QSFSTAWSRQH
-295 WDLTGA
+295 WMGTDA
-301 EEVWYWFDFSQVSV
+301 EEVWYWLDLSQVDLT
-315 QGLAFELKTQGKR
+315 GLSFDLKANGKR
-328 YEEFYWTSYY
+328 YGEFYWKNERMFGGYDTGRTFS
-338 GLDNGIEYLYG
+338 
-349 SESDDDYSTVT
+349 STPADDAYSLVT
-360 YSTKGTTAAGY
+360 YSTRGTAADTYKG
-371 DRETF
+371 EA
-376 GDPYVYLQQA
+376 PYVYIQQ
-386 DGAWQ
+386 DNGAWE
-391 KVMLD
+391 KVMLN

-402 ANYKG
+402 GHYKG
-407 YIRVPIQFICSTTPT
+407 YVRVPIEFMCSTKAT
-422 YVEARND
+422 YAEAHND
-429 NWGFGG
+429 NFNMGSTAYDI
-435 DRLASDVDENEDKAK
+435 DRAEENVKNFFDTQVLFENGPVLVDE
-450 AQFENN
+450 
-456 VLLSE
+456 
-461 RVQVDPAGTPIS
+461 AGTPIS
-473 KALLIQYRQLTIDA
+473 DALLIQYRVFQIDV
-487 ETGGGQGGVSGGDPN
+487 ETGWNLSGGN
-502 NAAFCLP
+502 ESKYSLP
-509 SKTNYPSLEK
+509 YENDYPSVGANHYAHLEQ
-519 PYWGASML
+519 PTWGAAML
-527 AVGSSLKDENG
+527 AAGYNQDDVDANLTVNSDSDPDNDKAYVDANGVVQNRENG
-538 KVVVTQNQ
+538 
-546 QSNPKR
+546 
-552 AYVQTTGTNTVAK
+552 
-565 DGGGNPII
+565 
-573 VNRETAY
+573 Y
-580 KAVEDIAGAG
+580 KAIDDIFGAG
-590 FSYTSMSADSVNKSF
+590 FSYTGV
-605 FMDSVM
+605 
-611 TYKSSDS
+611 SSDS
-618 YPNDMTE
+618 VRRDFFIDNVLFYKETGSYPSDMTE
-625 GEYGYPLSK
+625 GETGAPVTNYYDQKVETPRIILS
-634 YYNQRV
+634 
-640 EIPRS
+640 
-645 ILNQIDKLITTPDL
+645 QIDQLITTPDL

-669 ELIAGYRKA
+669 ELIDGYRKA
-678 IEDDAQNNLDPN
+678 YSDAGMSTDFL
-690 IVSEKNLENSAASL
+690 SEENMATVAASL
-704 GMSDVW
+704 GMSGVW
-710 QNFLDARTACINGGT
+710 QRYLDARKACVDGGT
-725 IKDNDDGT
+725 IAYDEGSGT

-866 SFRDFSGHST
+866 SFRDFAAHST
-876 AAVGDWAGDFA
+876 AAVGDWMGDVSQ
-887 EDSYSDGLYDAL
+887 DSYSNGLYDAL
-899 NTAAADTVIAD
+899 NLAAADAVITD
-910 EVGSGGSQGAKVTM
+910 EVGAGGTKGAQVTI
-924 DSRFFSGSDGNPS
+924 DSRFFSGDEGDPT
-937 GYINAVSV
+937 GYVNAVSV

-965 RLSSYAENWDASN
+965 QLSRYAESWSAS
-978 DKDYPVGLVFYVDF
+978 DGRDYPVGLVFYVDF
-992 SELQGMDFL
+992 SELKDIDFL
-1001 LSVTLATSYDGHAE
+1001 LSLNIATSYDGHAE

-1027 QEYKIMDMDTG
+1027 QAYKIMDMETG
-1038 EWVSITG
+1038 EWVTITG

-1056 GTSSIGTL
+1056 GSSSIGTL
-1064 ADGYKGYIYIALN
+1064 ADGYKGYVYVALN
-1077 KFERNW
+1077 KFEYSTGMGT
-1083 DNPLFNPVDLCD
+1083 VDLCA

-1102 IRRVDIGIM
+1102 IRRVEVGVM

-1134 YGADSYD
+1134 YGADTYD
-1141 ASTVAELNH
+1141 AAMSGSLNH

-1162 AAKAFEDAVAII
+1162 AAQNFENAVSAI
-1174 EPGDQANFA
+1174 ELNDDTNFPSRVQA
-1183 ERVATAR
+1183 AR
-1190 TLYNALS
+1190 ELYDALS
-1197 DYQKNNTQSVK
+1197 DYQKNNTTSVK
-1208 QAYEKLEFYEK
+1208 QAYAQLEFYEK
-1219 IVLGEIPQDQY
+1219 IVNGELSADDYKPQMTVADFSN
-1230 LPEHT
+1230 
-1235 TMEFT
+1235 M
-1240 AFVNGL
+1240 VGSL
-1246 SDGLK
+1246 SNELK

-1256 GDHDL
+1256 GDYDL
-1261 PYPGVKDADG
+1261 PYPGVKDTDG

-1281 AYDGLTKDLAKKIIE
+1281 GYNGLTKELAAQIIE
-1296 EYYDKSY
+1296 YYNTSY
-1303 SRYTAEQKAAL
+1303 SRYTENEKTAL
-1314 GETATQFLNA
+1314 GITAQQFLNA

-1360 RTLSEIYPAKADQD
+1360 RTLSDIYPAKADQD

-1407 GNYISITD
+1407 GYFISISD

-1457 VYNSYSTDRHGDP
+1457 VYNSYSTDRHFDP

-1487 DAKKTINDGKPL
+1487 NAQAKINAGTALTDEEL
-1499 SDQQLDDLKLATDEY
+1499 ADLKLATDEY

-1532 QIYDLFPVVKST
+1532 KIYDLFPAVKST

-1587 TNPDGTGKLTIT
+1587 TNPDGQGKLTLT
-1599 SENGGVLK
+1599 SENGGTLK
-1607 SSDGTFSLKYALT
+1607 SSDGTISLPYTLT
-1620 YNGKPAAL
+1620 YNGTAADL
-1628 STVTEVGNYN
+1628 TTVTEVGNYA
-1638 APMDSGVALHVK
+1638 APMTSGVALHVK
-1650 IDNPKGYTV
+1650 IDNPQEYPV

-1674 DRHGIL
+1674 DRLGIL

-1710 WGTPAVST
+1710 WGTTAVST

-1724 GNNGTG
+1724 GNSGTG
-1730 YKVTCNLNAGSSVT
+1730 YKVTCNLNAGSSVS
-1744 VQSALKS
+1744 VQPTLKS
-1751 SSFAL
+1751 TSFAL
-1756 TIPGNTE
+1756 IHDGTNE
-1763 WSIACTGTDAAAV
+1763 SIACTGTDTAAV
-1776 KYEGQMINTPGAGPS
+1776 QYEGQMINTQGAGPS
-1791 ILIDADKWENI
+1791 ISIAADEWKNI
-1802 PVAAYRADDQI
+1802 PVAAYRAEDQI
-1813 TYTVTYTD
+1813 TYTVDYTD

>member
-115 FASDGTETATFTA
+115 FASDGTGTVTFTA
-128 AALANKGVTLDDTH
+128 ATLANKGVTLDDTH

-172 YDEELYKPLSENA
+172 YDEELYKPLSENS
-185 TGMREVIMMEAAN
+185 TSVREMMLFEARN
-198 NNGVAYV
+198 NDNNDQFSTDGL
-205 SGSGTAANGANY
+205 SGAK
-217 RQRVGDGDEYWNQGA
+217 
-232 RWADGA
+232 
-238 LDYIAD
+238 DYIQSGD
-244 SSTGTNQLTML
+244 TLKIL
-255 GTKAQAGAEDPDTGV
+255 GPIDQAGEENVSTGV
-270 DTSAYGFRVNATG
+270 DSRAYGFQISAAPSNGTT
-283 DQSFATTWSRQH
+283 QSFSTAWSRQH
-295 WDLTGA
+295 WMGTDA
-301 EEVWYWFDFSQVSV
+301 EEVWYWLDLSQVELT
-315 QGLAFELKTQGKR
+315 GLSFDLKANGKR
-328 YEEFYWTSYY
+328 YGEFYWKNERMFGGYDTGRTFS
-338 GLDNGIEYLYG
+338 
-349 SESDDDYSTVT
+349 STPADDAYSLVT
-360 YSTKGTTAAGY
+360 YSTRGTAADTYKG
-371 DRETF
+371 EA
-376 GDPYVYLQQA
+376 PYVYIQQ
-386 DGAWQ
+386 DNGAWE
-391 KVMLD
+391 KVMLN

-402 ANYKG
+402 GHYKG
-407 YIRVPIQFICSTTPT
+407 YVRVPIEFMCSTKAT
-422 YVEARND
+422 YAEAHND
-429 NWGFGG
+429 NFNMGSTAYDI
-435 DRLASDVDENEDKAK
+435 DRAEENVKNFFDTQVLFENGPVLVDE
-450 AQFENN
+450 
-456 VLLSE
+456 
-461 RVQVDPAGTPIS
+461 AGTPIS
-473 KALLIQYRQLTIDA
+473 DALLIQYRVFQIDV
-487 ETGGGQGGVSGGDPN
+487 ETGWNLSGGN
-502 NAAFCLP
+502 ESKYSLP
-509 SKTNYPSLEK
+509 YENDYPSVGANHYAHLEQ
-519 PYWGASML
+519 PTWGASML
-527 AVGSSLKDENG
+527 AAGYNQDDVDANLTVNSDSDPDNDKAYVDANGVVQNRENG
-538 KVVVTQNQ
+538 
-546 QSNPKR
+546 
-552 AYVQTTGTNTVAK
+552 
-565 DGGGNPII
+565 
-573 VNRETAY
+573 Y
-580 KAVEDIAGAG
+580 KAIDDIFGAG
-590 FSYTSMSADSVNKSF
+590 FSYTGV
-605 FMDSVM
+605 
-611 TYKSSDS
+611 SSDS
-618 YPNDMTE
+618 VRRDFFIDNVLFYKETGSYPSDMTE
-625 GEYGYPLSK
+625 GETGAPVTNYYDQKVETPRIILS
-634 YYNQRV
+634 
-640 EIPRS
+640 
-645 ILNQIDKLITTPDL
+645 QIDQLITTPDL

-669 ELIAGYRKA
+669 ELIDGYRKA
-678 IEDDAQNNLDPN
+678 YSDAGMSTDFL
-690 IVSEKNLENSAASL
+690 SEENMATVAASL
-704 GMSDVW
+704 GMSGVW
-710 QNFLDARTACINGGT
+710 QRYLDARQACVDGGT
-725 IKDNDDGT
+725 IAYDEGSGT

-789 AMSESEEQRILDYVA
+789 AMSEAEEQRILDYVA

-866 SFRDFSGHST
+866 SFRDFAAHST
-876 AAVGDWAGDFA
+876 AAVGDWMGDVS
-887 EDSYSDGLYDAL
+887 EDSYSNGLYDAL
-899 NTAAADTVIAD
+899 NLAAADAVITD
-910 EVGSGGSQGAKVTM
+910 EVGAGGTKGAQVTI
-924 DSRFFSGSDGNPS
+924 DSRFFSGDEGDPT
-937 GYINAVSV
+937 GYVNAVSV

-965 RLSSYAENWDASN
+965 QLSRYAESWSAS
-978 DKDYPVGLVFYVDF
+978 DGRDYPVGLVFYVDF
-992 SELQGMDFL
+992 SELKDIDFL
-1001 LSVTLATSYDGHAE
+1001 LSLNIATSYDGHAE

-1027 QEYKIMDMDTG
+1027 QAYKIMDMETG
-1038 EWVSITG
+1038 EWVTITG

-1056 GTSSIGTL
+1056 GSSSIGTL
-1064 ADGYKGYIYIALN
+1064 ADGYKGYVYVALN
-1077 KFERNW
+1077 KFEYSTGMGT
-1083 DNPLFNPVDLCD
+1083 VDLCA

-1102 IRRVDIGIM
+1102 IRRVEVGVM

-1134 YGADSYD
+1134 YGADTYD
-1141 ASTVAELNH
+1141 AAMSGSLNH

-1162 AAKAFEDAVAII
+1162 AAQNFENAVSAI
-1174 EPGDQANFA
+1174 ELNDDTNFPSRVQA
-1183 ERVATAR
+1183 AR
-1190 TLYNALS
+1190 ELYDALS
-1197 DYQKNNTQSVK
+1197 DYQKNNTTSVK
-1208 QAYEKLEFYEK
+1208 QAYAQLEFYEK
-1219 IVLGEIPQDQY
+1219 IVNGELSADDYKPQM
-1230 LPEHT
+1230 T
-1235 TMEFT
+1235 VAEFSNM
-1240 AFVNGL
+1240 VGSL
-1246 SDGLK
+1246 SNELK

-1261 PYPGVKDADG
+1261 PYPGVKDTDD

-1281 AYDGLTKDLAKKIIE
+1281 GYKGLTKELAAQIIE
-1296 EYYDKSY
+1296 YYNTSY
-1303 SRYTAEQKAAL
+1303 SRYTENEKIAL
-1314 GETATQFLNA
+1314 GITAQQFLNA

-1360 RTLSEIYPAKADQD
+1360 RTLSEIYYSPDAEDVF
-1374 GLGTVGDMT
+1374 LGTAGDGKV
-1383 QPYPYDKSTPYGTRV
+1383 YDYNKNTPYGTHTTVDGV
-1398 TAEGTQADE
+1398 TVDE

-1476 TLYNRYLTLYN
+1476 TLYNRYLALYN
-1487 DAKKTINDGKPL
+1487 NAKAKINAGTALTDEEL
-1499 SDQQLDDLKLATDEY
+1499 ADLKLATDEY
-1514 EMLLPTYHDVA
+1514 EMLLPTYHNVA

-1532 QIYDLFPVVKST
+1532 KIYDLFPAVKST
-1544 FTANGTTSS
+1544 FTATGDTSS
-1553 AQTHEMM
+1553 INDRTMILA
-1560 LRYDGSTGP
+1560 YDGVSATV
-1569 LESKEDPVYTL
+1569 ENTADPIYTL

-1599 SENGGVLK
+1599 SENGGTLK
-1607 SSDGTFSLKYALT
+1607 SPDGTISLRYTLT
-1620 YNGKPAAL
+1620 YNGTAADL
-1628 STVTEVGNYN
+1628 STVAEVDSYS
-1638 APMDSGVALHVK
+1638 APMTSGVALHVK
-1650 IDNPKGYTV
+1650 IDNPQKYTE
-1659 TLTDRVT
+1659 TLTDKVM

-1680 REVTDQKTLNIQY
+1680 REVTDQKTLTIY
-1693 STNDMYTVTIP
+1693 YTTEDIYTVTIP

-1710 WGTPAVST
+1710 WGTENVST
-1718 AFEDAS
+1718 DFD
-1724 GNNGTG
+1724 NGTG
-1730 YKVTCNLNAGSSVT
+1730 YRVTCNLNAGSSVA
-1744 VQSALKS
+1744 VQPTLKS
-1751 SSFAL
+1751 TSFAL
-1756 TIPGNTE
+1756 IHDGTNE
-1763 WSIACTGTDAAAV
+1763 SIACTGTDIAAGTFTGQV
-1776 KYEGQMINTPGAGPS
+1776 IEGKGAGPS
-1791 ILIDADKWENI
+1791 ITIAASEWKNI

>member
-115 FASDGTETATFTA
+115 FASDGTGTVTFTA
-128 AALANKGVTLDDTH
+128 ATLANKGVTLDDTH

-172 YDEELYKPLSENA
+172 YDEELYKPLSENS
-185 TGMREVIMMEAAN
+185 TSVREMMLFEAKN
-198 NNGVAYV
+198 NDNNDQFSTDGL
-205 SGSGTAANGANY
+205 SGAK
-217 RQRVGDGDEYWNQGA
+217 
-232 RWADGA
+232 
-238 LDYIAD
+238 DYIQSGD
-244 SSTGTNQLTML
+244 TLKIL
-255 GTKAQAGAEDPDTGV
+255 GPIDQAGEENVSTGV
-270 DTSAYGFRVNATG
+270 DSRAYGFQISAAPSNGTT
-283 DQSFATTWSRQH
+283 QSFSTAWSRQH
-295 WDLTGA
+295 WMGTDA
-301 EEVWYWFDFSQVSV
+301 EEVWYWLDLSQVDLT
-315 QGLAFELKTQGKR
+315 GLSFDLKANGKR
-328 YEEFYWTSYY
+328 YGEFYWKNERMFGGYDTGRTFS
-338 GLDNGIEYLYG
+338 
-349 SESDDDYSTVT
+349 STPADDAYSLVT
-360 YSTKGTTAAGY
+360 YSTRGTAADTYKG
-371 DRETF
+371 EA
-376 GDPYVYLQQA
+376 PYVYIQQ
-386 DGAWQ
+386 DNGAWE
-391 KVMLD
+391 KVMLN

-402 ANYKG
+402 GHYKG
-407 YIRVPIQFICSTTPT
+407 YVRVPIEFMCSTKAT
-422 YVEARND
+422 YAEAHND
-429 NWGFGG
+429 NFNMGSTAYDI
-435 DRLASDVDENEDKAK
+435 DRAEENVKNFFDTQVLFENGPVLVDE
-450 AQFENN
+450 
-456 VLLSE
+456 
-461 RVQVDPAGTPIS
+461 AGTPIS
-473 KALLIQYRQLTIDA
+473 DALLIQYRVFQIDV
-487 ETGGGQGGVSGGDPN
+487 ETGWNLSGGN
-502 NAAFCLP
+502 ESKYSLP
-509 SKTNYPSLEK
+509 YENDYPSVGANHYAHLEQ
-519 PYWGASML
+519 PTWGASML
-527 AVGSSLKDENG
+527 AAGYNQDDVDANLTVNSDSDPDNDKAYVDANGVVQNRENG
-538 KVVVTQNQ
+538 
-546 QSNPKR
+546 
-552 AYVQTTGTNTVAK
+552 
-565 DGGGNPII
+565 
-573 VNRETAY
+573 Y
-580 KAVEDIAGAG
+580 KAIDDIFGAG
-590 FSYTSMSADSVNKSF
+590 FSYTGV
-605 FMDSVM
+605 
-611 TYKSSDS
+611 SSDS
-618 YPNDMTE
+618 VRRDFFIDNVLFYKETGSYPSDMTE
-625 GEYGYPLSK
+625 GETGAPVTNYYDQKVETPRIILS
-634 YYNQRV
+634 
-640 EIPRS
+640 
-645 ILNQIDKLITTPDL
+645 QIDQLITTPDL

-669 ELIAGYRKA
+669 ELIDGYRKA
-678 IEDDAQNNLDPN
+678 YSDAGMSTDFL
-690 IVSEKNLENSAASL
+690 SEENMATVAASL
-704 GMSDVW
+704 GMSGVW
-710 QNFLDARTACINGGT
+710 QRYLDARKACVDGGT
-725 IKDNDDGT
+725 IAYDEGSGT

-769 RDEIIRLYQLYRRL
+769 RDEIVRLFQLYRRL

-866 SFRDFSGHST
+866 SFRDFAAHST
-876 AAVGDWAGDFA
+876 AAVGDWMGDVS
-887 EDSYSDGLYDAL
+887 EDSYQNGLYDAL
-899 NTAAADTVIAD
+899 NLAAADAVITD
-910 EVGSGGSQGAKVTM
+910 EVGAGGTKGAQVTI
-924 DSRFFSGSDGNPS
+924 DSRFFLGDEGDPT
-937 GYINAVSV
+937 GYVNAVSV

-965 RLSSYAENWDASN
+965 QLSRYAESWSAS
-978 DKDYPVGLVFYVDF
+978 DGRDYPVGLVFYVDF
-992 SELQGMDFL
+992 SELKDIDFL
-1001 LSVTLATSYDGHAE
+1001 LSLNIATSYDGHAE

-1027 QEYKIMDMDTG
+1027 QAYKIMDMETG
-1038 EWVSITG
+1038 EWVTITG

-1056 GTSSIGTL
+1056 GSSSIGTL
-1064 ADGYKGYIYIALN
+1064 ADGYKGYVYVALN
-1077 KFERNW
+1077 KFEYSTGMGT
-1083 DNPLFNPVDLCD
+1083 VDLCA

-1134 YGADSYD
+1134 YGADTYD
-1141 ASTVAELNH
+1141 AAMSGSLNH

-1162 AAKAFEDAVAII
+1162 AAQNFENAVSAI
-1174 EPGDQANFA
+1174 ELNDDTNFPSRVQA
-1183 ERVATAR
+1183 AR
-1190 TLYNALS
+1190 ELYDALS
-1197 DYQKNNTQSVK
+1197 DYQKNNTTSVK
-1208 QAYEKLEFYEK
+1208 QAYAQLEFYEK
-1219 IVLGEIPQDQY
+1219 IVNGELSADDYKPQM
-1230 LPEHT
+1230 T
-1235 TMEFT
+1235 VAEFSNM
-1240 AFVNGL
+1240 VGSL
-1246 SDGLK
+1246 SNELK

-1261 PYPGVKDADG
+1261 PYPGVKDTDG

-1281 AYDGLTKDLAKKIIE
+1281 GYKGLTKELAAQIIE
-1296 EYYDKSY
+1296 YYNTSY
-1303 SRYTAEQKAAL
+1303 SRYTENEKTAL
-1314 GETATQFLNA
+1314 GITAQQFLNA
-1324 YNAASRCYDTLEGLL
+1324 YNAASRCYNTLEGLL

-1360 RTLSEIYPAKADQD
+1360 RTLSEIYYEPDAEEVF
-1374 GLGTVGDMT
+1374 LGTAGDGKV
-1383 QPYPYDKSTPYGTRV
+1383 YDYNKNTPYGTHTTV
-1398 TAEGTQADE
+1398 DGVKVNE

-1487 DAKKTINDGKPL
+1487 NAQAKINAGTALTDEEL
-1499 SDQQLDDLKLATDEY
+1499 ADLKLATDEY
-1514 EMLLPTYHDVA
+1514 EMLLPTYHNVA

-1532 QIYDLFPVVKST
+1532 KIYDLFPAVKST

-1587 TNPDGTGKLTIT
+1587 TNPDGQGKLTIT
-1599 SENGGVLK
+1599 SENGGTLK
-1607 SSDGTFSLKYALT
+1607 SSDGTISLPYTLT
-1620 YNGKPAAL
+1620 YNGTAADL
-1628 STVTEVGNYN
+1628 TTVTEVGNYA
-1638 APMDSGVALHVK
+1638 APMTSGVALHVK
-1650 IDNPKGYTV
+1650 IDNPQEYPV
-1659 TLTDRVT
+1659 TLTDKVT

-1674 DRHGIL
+1674 DRLGIL

-1710 WGTPAVST
+1710 WGTTAVST

-1730 YKVTCNLNAGSSVT
+1730 YKVTCNLNAGSSVS
-1744 VQSALKS
+1744 VQPTLATT
-1751 SSFAL
+1751 SFAL
-1756 TIPGNTE
+1756 IHDGTNE
-1763 WSIACTGTDAAAV
+1763 SIACTGTDTAAV
-1776 KYEGQMINTPGAGPS
+1776 QYEGQMINTQGAGPS
-1791 ILIDADKWENI
+1791 ISIAADEWKNI
-1802 PVAAYRADDQI
+1802 PVAAYRAEDQI
-1813 TYTVTYTD
+1813 TYTVDYTD

>member
-59 VIYPQATPNTEYISD
+59 VIYPQATPNTDYISD

-115 FASDGTETATFTA
+115 FASDGTGTVTFTA
-128 AALANKGVTLDDTH
+128 ATLANKGVTLDDTH

-172 YDEELYKPLSENA
+172 YDEELYKPLSENS
-185 TGMREVIMMEAAN
+185 TSVREMMLFEARN
-198 NNGVAYV
+198 NDNNDQFSTDGL
-205 SGSGTAANGANY
+205 SGAK
-217 RQRVGDGDEYWNQGA
+217 
-232 RWADGA
+232 
-238 LDYIAD
+238 DYIQSGD
-244 SSTGTNQLTML
+244 TLKIL
-255 GTKAQAGAEDPDTGV
+255 GPIDQAGEENVSTGV
-270 DTSAYGFRVNATG
+270 DSRAYGFQISAAPSNGTT
-283 DQSFATTWSRQH
+283 QSFSTAWSRQH
-295 WDLTGA
+295 WMGTDA
-301 EEVWYWFDFSQVSV
+301 EEVWYWLDLSQVELT
-315 QGLAFELKTQGKR
+315 GLSFDLKANGKR
-328 YEEFYWTSYY
+328 YGEFYWKNERMFGGYDTGRTFS
-338 GLDNGIEYLYG
+338 
-349 SESDDDYSTVT
+349 STPADDAYSLVT
-360 YSTKGTTAAGY
+360 YSTRGTAADTYKG
-371 DRETF
+371 EA
-376 GDPYVYLQQA
+376 PYVYIQQ
-386 DGAWQ
+386 DNGAWE
-391 KVMLD
+391 KVMLN

-402 ANYKG
+402 GHYKG
-407 YIRVPIQFICSTTPT
+407 YVRVPIEFMCSTKAT
-422 YVEARND
+422 YAEAHND
-429 NWGFGG
+429 NFNMGSTAYDI
-435 DRLASDVDENEDKAK
+435 DRAEENVKNFFDTQVLFENGPVLVDE
-450 AQFENN
+450 
-456 VLLSE
+456 
-461 RVQVDPAGTPIS
+461 AGTPIS
-473 KALLIQYRQLTIDA
+473 DALLIQYRVFQIDV
-487 ETGGGQGGVSGGDPN
+487 ETGWNLSGGN
-502 NAAFCLP
+502 ESKYSLP
-509 SKTNYPSLEK
+509 YENDYPSVGANHYAHLEQ
-519 PYWGASML
+519 PTWGASML
-527 AVGSSLKDENG
+527 AAGYNQDDVDANLTVNSDSDPDNDKAYVDANGVVQNRENG
-538 KVVVTQNQ
+538 
-546 QSNPKR
+546 
-552 AYVQTTGTNTVAK
+552 
-565 DGGGNPII
+565 
-573 VNRETAY
+573 Y
-580 KAVEDIAGAG
+580 KAIDDIFGAG
-590 FSYTSMSADSVNKSF
+590 FSYTGV
-605 FMDSVM
+605 
-611 TYKSSDS
+611 SSDS
-618 YPNDMTE
+618 VRRDFFIDNVLFYKETGSYPSDMTE
-625 GEYGYPLSK
+625 GETGAPVTNYYDQKVETPRIILS
-634 YYNQRV
+634 
-640 EIPRS
+640 
-645 ILNQIDKLITTPDL
+645 QIDQLITTPDL

-669 ELIAGYRKA
+669 ELIDGYRKA
-678 IEDDAQNNLDPN
+678 YSDAGMSTDFL
-690 IVSEKNLENSAASL
+690 SEENMATVAASL
-704 GMSDVW
+704 GMSGVW
-710 QNFLDARTACINGGT
+710 QRYLDARKACVDGGT
-725 IKDNDDGT
+725 IAYDEGSGT

-866 SFRDFSGHST
+866 SFRDFAAHST
-876 AAVGDWAGDFA
+876 AAVGDWMGDVS
-887 EDSYSDGLYDAL
+887 EDSYQNGLYDAL
-899 NTAAADTVIAD
+899 NLAAADAVITD
-910 EVGSGGSQGAKVTM
+910 EVGAGGTKGAQVTI
-924 DSRFFSGSDGNPS
+924 DSRFFLGDEGDPT
-937 GYINAVSV
+937 GYVNAVSV

-965 RLSSYAENWDASN
+965 QLSRYAESWSAS
-978 DKDYPVGLVFYVDF
+978 DGRDYPVGLVFYVDF
-992 SELQGMDFL
+992 SELKDIDFL
-1001 LSVTLATSYDGHAE
+1001 LSLNIATSYDGHAE

-1027 QEYKIMDMDTG
+1027 QAYKIMDMETG
-1038 EWVSITG
+1038 EWVTITG

-1056 GTSSIGTL
+1056 GSSSIGTL
-1064 ADGYKGYIYIALN
+1064 ADGYKGYVYVALN
-1077 KFERNW
+1077 KFEYSTGMGT
-1083 DNPLFNPVDLCD
+1083 VDLCA

-1102 IRRVDIGIM
+1102 IRRVEVGVM

-1134 YGADSYD
+1134 YGADTYD
-1141 ASTVAELNH
+1141 AAISGSLNH

-1162 AAKAFEDAVAII
+1162 AAQNFENAVSAI
-1174 EPGDQANFA
+1174 ELNDDTNFPSRVQA
-1183 ERVATAR
+1183 AR
-1190 TLYNALS
+1190 ELYDALS
-1197 DYQKNNTQSVK
+1197 DYQKNNTTSVK
-1208 QAYEKLEFYEK
+1208 QAYAQLEFYEK
-1219 IVLGEIPQDQY
+1219 IVNGELSADDYKPQMTVADFSN
-1230 LPEHT
+1230 
-1235 TMEFT
+1235 M
-1240 AFVNGL
+1240 VGSL
-1246 SDGLK
+1246 SNELK

-1256 GDHDL
+1256 GDYDL
-1261 PYPGVKDADG
+1261 PYPGVKDTDG

-1281 AYDGLTKDLAKKIIE
+1281 GYNGLTKELAAQIIE
-1296 EYYDKSY
+1296 YYNTSY
-1303 SRYTAEQKAAL
+1303 SRYTENEKTAL
-1314 GETATQFLNA
+1314 GITAQQFLNA

-1360 RTLSEIYPAKADQD
+1360 RTLSDIYPAKADQD

-1407 GNYISITD
+1407 GYFISISD

-1487 DAKKTINDGKPL
+1487 NAKAKINAGTALTDEEL
-1499 SDQQLDDLKLATDEY
+1499 ADLKLATDEY
-1514 EMLLPTYHDVA
+1514 EMLLPTYHNVA

-1532 QIYDLFPVVKST
+1532 QIYDLFPAVKST

-1587 TNPDGTGKLTIT
+1587 TNPDGQGTLTIT

-1607 SSDGTFSLKYALT
+1607 SSDGTFNLEYALT
-1620 YNGKPAAL
+1620 YNGKPADL
-1628 STVTEVGNYN
+1628 STVTEVGNYA

-1650 IDNPKGYTV
+1650 IDNPQEYPV
-1659 TLTDRVT
+1659 TLTDKVT

-1674 DRHGIL
+1674 DRLGIL

-1710 WGTPAVST
+1710 WGTTAVST

-1730 YKVTCNLNAGSSVT
+1730 YKVTCNLNAGSSVS
-1744 VQSALKS
+1744 VQPTLKS
-1751 SSFAL
+1751 TSFAL
-1756 TIPGNTE
+1756 IHDGTNE
-1763 WSIACTGTDAAAV
+1763 SIACTGTDTAAV
-1776 KYEGQMINTPGAGPS
+1776 QYEGQMINTQGAGPS
-1791 ILIDADKWENI
+1791 ISIAASEWKNI
-1802 PVAAYRADDQI
+1802 PVAAYRAEDQI
-1813 TYTVTYTD
+1813 TYTVDYTD

>member
-37 PTPVFSEDATL
+37 PTPVFSKDATL

-115 FASDGTETATFTA
+115 FASDGTGTVTFTA
-128 AALANKGVTLDDTH
+128 ATLANKGVTLDDTH

-172 YDEELYKPLSENA
+172 YDEELYKPLSENS
-185 TGMREVIMMEAAN
+185 TSVREMMLFEAKN
-198 NNGVAYV
+198 NDNNDQFSTDGL
-205 SGSGTAANGANY
+205 SGAK
-217 RQRVGDGDEYWNQGA
+217 
-232 RWADGA
+232 
-238 LDYIAD
+238 DYIQSGD
-244 SSTGTNQLTML
+244 TLKIL
-255 GTKAQAGAEDPDTGV
+255 GPIDQAGEENVSTGV
-270 DTSAYGFRVNATG
+270 DSRAYGFQISAAPSNGTT
-283 DQSFATTWSRQH
+283 QSFSTAWSRQH
-295 WDLTGA
+295 WMGTDA
-301 EEVWYWFDFSQVSV
+301 EEVWYWLDLSQVDLT
-315 QGLAFELKTQGKR
+315 GLSFDLKANGKR
-328 YEEFYWTSYY
+328 YGEFYWKNERMFGGYDTGRTFS
-338 GLDNGIEYLYG
+338 
-349 SESDDDYSTVT
+349 STPADDAYSLVT
-360 YSTKGTTAAGY
+360 YSTRGTAADTYKG
-371 DRETF
+371 EA
-376 GDPYVYLQQA
+376 PYVYIQQ
-386 DGAWQ
+386 DNGAWE
-391 KVMLD
+391 KVMLN

-402 ANYKG
+402 GHYKG
-407 YIRVPIQFICSTTPT
+407 YVRVPIEFMCSTKAT
-422 YVEARND
+422 YAEAHND
-429 NWGFGG
+429 NFNMGSTAYDI
-435 DRLASDVDENEDKAK
+435 DRAEENVKNFFDTQVLFENGPVLVDE
-450 AQFENN
+450 
-456 VLLSE
+456 
-461 RVQVDPAGTPIS
+461 AGTPIS
-473 KALLIQYRQLTIDA
+473 DALLIQYRVFQIDV
-487 ETGGGQGGVSGGDPN
+487 ETGWNLSGGN
-502 NAAFCLP
+502 ESKYSLP
-509 SKTNYPSLEK
+509 YENDYPSVGANHYAHLEQ
-519 PYWGASML
+519 PTWGASML
-527 AVGSSLKDENG
+527 AAGYNQDDVDANLTVNSDSDPDNDKAYVDANGVVQNRENG
-538 KVVVTQNQ
+538 
-546 QSNPKR
+546 
-552 AYVQTTGTNTVAK
+552 
-565 DGGGNPII
+565 
-573 VNRETAY
+573 Y
-580 KAVEDIAGAG
+580 KAIDDIFGAG
-590 FSYTSMSADSVNKSF
+590 FSYTGV
-605 FMDSVM
+605 
-611 TYKSSDS
+611 SSDS
-618 YPNDMTE
+618 VRRDFFIDNVLFYKETGSYPSDMTE
-625 GEYGYPLSK
+625 GETGAPVTNYYDQKVETPRIILS
-634 YYNQRV
+634 
-640 EIPRS
+640 
-645 ILNQIDKLITTPDL
+645 QIDQLITSPDL

-678 IEDDAQNNLDPN
+678 YSDAGMSTDFL
-690 IVSEKNLENSAASL
+690 SEENMATVAASL
-704 GMSDVW
+704 GMSGVW
-710 QNFLDARTACINGGT
+710 QRYLDARKACVDGGT
-725 IKDNDDGT
+725 IAYDKDSGT

-866 SFRDFSGHST
+866 SFRDFAAHST
-876 AAVGDWAGDFA
+876 AAVGDWMGDVSQ
-887 EDSYSDGLYDAL
+887 DSYSNGLYDAL
-899 NTAAADTVIAD
+899 NLAAADAVITD
-910 EVGSGGSQGAKVTM
+910 EVGAGGTKGAQVTI
-924 DSRFFSGSDGNPS
+924 DSRFFLGDEGDPT
-937 GYINAVSV
+937 GYVNAVSV

-965 RLSSYAENWDASN
+965 QLSRYAESWSAS
-978 DKDYPVGLVFYVDF
+978 DGRDYPVGLVFYVDF
-992 SELQGMDFL
+992 SELKDIDFL
-1001 LSVTLATSYDGHAE
+1001 LSLNIATSYGGHAE

-1027 QEYKIMDMDTG
+1027 QAYKIMDMETG
-1038 EWVSITG
+1038 EWVTITG

-1056 GTSSIGTL
+1056 GSSSIGTL
-1064 ADGYKGYIYIALN
+1064 ADGYKGYVYVALN
-1077 KFERNW
+1077 KFEYSTGMGT
-1083 DNPLFNPVDLCD
+1083 VDLCA

-1134 YGADSYD
+1134 YGADTYD
-1141 ASTVAELNH
+1141 AAMSGSLNH

-1162 AAKAFEDAVAII
+1162 AAKAFEDAVSAI
-1174 EPGDQANFA
+1174 ELNDDTNFPSRVQA
-1183 ERVATAR
+1183 AR
-1190 TLYNALS
+1190 ALYDALS

-1208 QAYEKLEFYEK
+1208 QAYAQLEFYEK
-1219 IVLGEIPQDQY
+1219 IVNGELSADDYKPQM
-1230 LPEHT
+1230 T
-1235 TMEFT
+1235 VAEFSNM
-1240 AFVNGL
+1240 VGSL
-1246 SDGLK
+1246 SNELK

-1261 PYPGVKDADG
+1261 PYPGVKDTDG

-1281 AYDGLTKDLAKKIIE
+1281 GYKGLTKELAAQIIE
-1296 EYYDKSY
+1296 YYNTSY
-1303 SRYTAEQKAAL
+1303 SRYTENEKTAL
-1314 GETATQFLNA
+1314 GITAQQFLNA
-1324 YNAASRCYDTLEGLL
+1324 YNAASRCYNTLEGLL

-1360 RTLSEIYPAKADQD
+1360 RTLSEIYYEPDAEEVF
-1374 GLGTVGDMT
+1374 LGTAGDGKV
-1383 QPYPYDKSTPYGTRV
+1383 YDYNKNTPYGTHTTV
-1398 TAEGTQADE
+1398 DGVKVNE

-1487 DAKKTINDGKPL
+1487 NAKAKINAGTALTDEEL
-1499 SDQQLDDLKLATDEY
+1499 ADLKLATDEY

-1532 QIYDLFPVVKST
+1532 QIYDLFPAVKST

-1587 TNPDGTGKLTIT
+1587 TNPDGQGTLTIT
-1599 SENGGVLK
+1599 SENGGTLK
-1607 SSDGTFSLKYALT
+1607 SSDGTISLPYTLT
-1620 YNGKPAAL
+1620 YNGTEADL
-1628 STVTEVGNYN
+1628 STVTEVGSYS
-1638 APMDSGVALHVK
+1638 APMTSGVALHVK
-1650 IDNPKGYTV
+1650 IDNPQEYAV
-1659 TLTDRVT
+1659 TLTDKVT

-1674 DRHGIL
+1674 DRLGIL

-1710 WGTPAVST
+1710 WGTTAVST

-1730 YKVTCNLNAGSSVT
+1730 YKVTCNLNAGSSVS
-1744 VQSALKS
+1744 VQPTLATT
-1751 SSFAL
+1751 SFAL
-1756 TIPGNTE
+1756 IHDGTNE
-1763 WSIACTGTDAAAV
+1763 SIACTGTDIAAGTFTGQV
-1776 KYEGQMINTPGAGPS
+1776 IEGKGAGPS
-1791 ILIDADKWENI
+1791 ITIAASEWKNI

-1821 GSATP
+1821 GGATP

>member
-48 WAWVTDDGDVQ
+48 WAWVTDNGDVQ

-107 VVDASTAT
+107 VVPESDPA
-115 FASDGTETATFTA
+115 FASDGTGTVTFTE
-128 AALANKGVTLDDTH
+128 LAKKGVTLDDTH

-162 TIVSDVPQFV
+162 TVVSDVPQFV
-172 YDEELYKPLSENA
+172 YDEELYKPLSENS
-185 TGMREVIMMEAAN
+185 TSVREMMLFEAKNNDN
-198 NNGVAYV
+198 NNQFSNDGL
-205 SGSGTAANGANY
+205 SGAK
-217 RQRVGDGDEYWNQGA
+217 
-232 RWADGA
+232 
-238 LDYIAD
+238 DYIQSGD
-244 SSTGTNQLTML
+244 TLKIL
-255 GTKAQAGAEDPDTGV
+255 GPIDQAGEENVSTGV
-270 DTSAYGFRVNATG
+270 DSKAYGFQISAAPSNGTT
-283 DQSFATTWSRQH
+283 QSFSTAWSRQH
-295 WDLTGA
+295 WMGTDA
-301 EEVWYWFDFSQVSV
+301 EEVWYWLDLSQVDLT
-315 QGLAFELKTQGKR
+315 GLSFDLKANGKR
-328 YEEFYWTSYY
+328 YGEFYWKNERMFGGYDTGRTFNSTPA
-338 GLDNGIEYLYG
+338 
-349 SESDDDYSTVT
+349 DDAYSLVT
-360 YSTKGTTAAGY
+360 YSTRGTAADTYKG
-371 DRETF
+371 EA
-376 GDPYVYLQQA
+376 PYVYIQQ
-386 DGAWQ
+386 DNGAWE
-391 KVMLD
+391 KVMLT

-402 ANYKG
+402 GHYKG
-407 YIRVPIQFICSTTPT
+407 YVRVPIEFMCSTKAT
-422 YVEARND
+422 YAEAHND
-429 NWGFGG
+429 NFNMGSTAYDI
-435 DRLASDVDENEDKAK
+435 DRAEENVKNFFDTQVLFENGPVLVDE
-450 AQFENN
+450 
-456 VLLSE
+456 V
-461 RVQVDPAGTPIS
+461 GTPIS
-473 KALLIQYRQLTIDA
+473 DALLIQYRVFQIDV
-487 ETGGGQGGVSGGDPN
+487 ETGWNLSGGN
-502 NAAFCLP
+502 ESKYSLP
-509 SKTNYPSLEK
+509 YENDYPSVGANHYAHLEQ
-519 PYWGASML
+519 PTWGASML
-527 AVGSSLKDENG
+527 AAGYDQDDVDANLSVNSDSDPDNDKAYVDANGVVQNRENG
-538 KVVVTQNQ
+538 
-546 QSNPKR
+546 
-552 AYVQTTGTNTVAK
+552 
-565 DGGGNPII
+565 
-573 VNRETAY
+573 Y
-580 KAVEDIAGAG
+580 KAIDDIFGAG
-590 FSYTSMSADSVNKSF
+590 FSYTGV
-605 FMDSVM
+605 
-611 TYKSSDS
+611 SSDS
-618 YPNDMTE
+618 VRRDFFIDNVLFYKETGSYPSDMTE
-625 GEYGYPLSK
+625 GETGAPVTNYYDQKVETPRIILS
-634 YYNQRV
+634 
-640 EIPRS
+640 
-645 ILNQIDKLITTPDL
+645 QIDQLITTPDL

-669 ELIAGYRKA
+669 ELIDGYRKA
-678 IEDDAQNNLDPN
+678 YSDAGMSTDFL
-690 IVSEKNLENSAASL
+690 SEENMATVAASL
-704 GMSDVW
+704 GMSGVW
-710 QNFLDARTACINGGT
+710 QRYLDARTACVNGGT
-725 IKDNDDGT
+725 IKDNGDGT

-789 AMSESEEQRILDYVA
+789 AMSFDEEQKILDYA
-804 LVRAAGGDE
+804 SLVRAAGGDE

-866 SFRDFSGHST
+866 SFRDFAAHST
-876 AAVGDWAGDFA
+876 AAVGDWMGDVS
-887 EDSYSDGLYDAL
+887 EDSYSNGLYDAL
-899 NTAAADTVIAD
+899 NLAAADAVITD
-910 EVGSGGSQGAKVTM
+910 EVGAGGTKGAQVTI
-924 DSRFFSGSDGNPS
+924 DSRFFSGDEGDPT
-937 GYINAVSV
+937 GYVNAVSV

-965 RLSSYAENWDASN
+965 QLSRYAESWSAS
-978 DKDYPVGLVFYVDF
+978 DGRDYPVGLVFYVDF
-992 SELQGMDFL
+992 SELKDIDFL
-1001 LSVTLATSYDGHAE
+1001 LSLNIATSYDGHAE

-1027 QEYKIMDMDTG
+1027 QAYKIMDMETG
-1038 EWVSITG
+1038 EWVTITG

-1056 GTSSIGTL
+1056 GSSSIGTL
-1064 ADGYKGYIYIALN
+1064 ADGYKGYVYVALN
-1077 KFERNW
+1077 KFEYSTGMGT
-1083 DNPLFNPVDLCD
+1083 VDLCA

-1102 IRRVDIGIM
+1102 IRRVEVGVM

-1134 YGADSYD
+1134 YGADTYD
-1141 ASTVAELNH
+1141 AAMSGSLNH

-1162 AAKAFEDAVAII
+1162 AAQNFENAVSAI
-1174 EPGDQANFA
+1174 ELNDDTNFPSRVQA
-1183 ERVATAR
+1183 AR
-1190 TLYNALS
+1190 ELYDALS
-1197 DYQKNNTQSVK
+1197 DYQKNNTTSVK
-1208 QAYEKLEFYEK
+1208 QAYAQLEFYEK
-1219 IVLGEIPQDQY
+1219 IVNGELSADDYKPQ
-1230 LPEHT
+1230 
-1235 TMEFT
+1235 MKVAEFSNM
-1240 AFVNGL
+1240 VGSL
-1246 SDGLK
+1246 SNELK

-1261 PYPGVKDADG
+1261 PYPGVKDTDG

-1281 AYDGLTKDLAKKIIE
+1281 GYKGLTKELAAQIIE
-1296 EYYDKSY
+1296 YYNTSY
-1303 SRYTAEQKAAL
+1303 SRYTENEKTAL
-1314 GETATQFLNA
+1314 GITAQQFLNA
-1324 YNAASRCYDTLEGLL
+1324 YNAASRCYNTLEGLL

-1360 RTLSEIYPAKADQD
+1360 RTLSEIYYEPDAEEVF
-1374 GLGTVGDMT
+1374 LGTAGDGKV
-1383 QPYPYDKSTPYGTRV
+1383 YDYNKNTPYGTHTTV
-1398 TAEGTQADE
+1398 DGVKVNE

-1487 DAKKTINDGKPL
+1487 NAQAKINAGTALTDEEL
-1499 SDQQLDDLKLATDEY
+1499 ADLKLATDEY
-1514 EMLLPTYHDVA
+1514 EMLLPTYHNVA

-1532 QIYDLFPVVKST
+1532 KIYDLFPAVKST
-1544 FTANGTTSS
+1544 FTANGSTSS
-1553 AQTHEMM
+1553 AQTHEML

-1587 TNPDGTGKLTIT
+1587 TNPDGQGKLTIT
-1599 SENGGVLK
+1599 SENGGTLK
-1607 SSDGTFSLKYALT
+1607 SSDGTISLPYTLT
-1620 YNGKPAAL
+1620 YNGTAADL
-1628 STVTEVGNYN
+1628 TTVTEVGNYD
-1638 APMDSGVALHVK
+1638 APMTSGVALHVK
-1650 IDNPKGYTV
+1650 IDNPQEYPV
-1659 TLTDRVT
+1659 TLTDRVM

-1674 DRHGIL
+1674 DRLGIL

-1710 WGTPAVST
+1710 WGTTAVST

-1730 YKVTCNLNAGSSVT
+1730 YKVTCNLNAGSSVS
-1744 VQSALKS
+1744 VQPTLATT
-1751 SSFAL
+1751 SFAL
-1756 TIPGNTE
+1756 IHDGTNE
-1763 WSIACTGTDAAAV
+1763 SIACTGTDTAAV
-1776 KYEGQMINTPGAGPS
+1776 QYEGQMINTQGAGPS
-1791 ILIDADKWENI
+1791 ISIAADEWKNI
-1802 PVAAYRADDQI
+1802 PVAAYRAEDQI
-1813 TYTVTYTD
+1813 TYTVDYTD

>member
-48 WAWVTDDGDVQ
+48 WAWVTDNGDVQ

-128 AALANKGVTLDDTH
+128 ATLANKGVTLDDTH

-172 YDEELYKPLSENA
+172 YDEELYKPLSENS
-185 TGMREVIMMEAAN
+185 TSVREMMLFEAKNNDN
-198 NNGVAYV
+198 NNQFSNDGL
-205 SGSGTAANGANY
+205 SGAK
-217 RQRVGDGDEYWNQGA
+217 
-232 RWADGA
+232 
-238 LDYIAD
+238 DYIQ
-244 SSTGTNQLTML
+244 SGNTLNIL
-255 GTKAQAGAEDPDTGV
+255 GPIEQAGEENVSTGV
-270 DTSAYGFRVNATG
+270 DSKAYGFQISAAPSNGTT
-283 DQSFATTWSRQH
+283 QSFSTAWSRQH
-295 WDLTGA
+295 WMGTDA
-301 EEVWYWFDFSQVSV
+301 EEVWYWLDLSQVELT
-315 QGLAFELKTQGKR
+315 GLSFDLKANGKR
-328 YEEFYWTSYY
+328 YGEFYWKNERMFGGYDTGRTFS
-338 GLDNGIEYLYG
+338 
-349 SESDDDYSTVT
+349 STPADDAYSLVT
-360 YSTKGTTAAGY
+360 YSTRGTAADTYKG
-371 DRETF
+371 EA
-376 GDPYVYLQQA
+376 PYVYIQQ
-386 DGAWQ
+386 DNGAWE
-391 KVMLD
+391 KVMLN

-402 ANYKG
+402 GHYKG
-407 YIRVPIQFICSTTPT
+407 YVRVPIEFMCSTKAT
-422 YVEARND
+422 YAEAHND
-429 NWGFGG
+429 NFNMGSTAYDI
-435 DRLASDVDENEDKAK
+435 DRAEENVKNFFDTQVLFENGPVLVDE
-450 AQFENN
+450 
-456 VLLSE
+456 V
-461 RVQVDPAGTPIS
+461 GTPIS
-473 KALLIQYRQLTIDA
+473 DALLIQYRVFQIDV
-487 ETGGGQGGVSGGDPN
+487 ETGWNLSGGN
-502 NAAFCLP
+502 ESKYSLP
-509 SKTNYPSLEK
+509 YENDYPSVGANHYAHLEQ
-519 PYWGASML
+519 PTWGAAML
-527 AVGSSLKDENG
+527 AAGYNQDDVDANLTVNSDSDLDNDKAYVDANGVVQNRENG
-538 KVVVTQNQ
+538 
-546 QSNPKR
+546 
-552 AYVQTTGTNTVAK
+552 
-565 DGGGNPII
+565 
-573 VNRETAY
+573 Y
-580 KAVEDIAGAG
+580 KAIDDIFGAG
-590 FSYTSMSADSVNKSF
+590 FSYTGV
-605 FMDSVM
+605 
-611 TYKSSDS
+611 SSDS
-618 YPNDMTE
+618 VRRDFFIDNVLFYKETGSYPSDMTE
-625 GEYGYPLSK
+625 GETGAPVTNYYDQKVETPRIILS
-634 YYNQRV
+634 
-640 EIPRS
+640 
-645 ILNQIDKLITTPDL
+645 QIDQLITTPDL

-669 ELIAGYRKA
+669 ELIDGYRKA
-678 IEDDAQNNLDPN
+678 YSDAGMSTDFL
-690 IVSEKNLENSAASL
+690 SEENMATVAASL
-704 GMSDVW
+704 GMSGVW
-710 QNFLDARTACINGGT
+710 QRYLDARKACVDGGT
-725 IKDNDDGT
+725 IAYDEGSGT

-866 SFRDFSGHST
+866 SFRDFAAHST
-876 AAVGDWAGDFA
+876 AAVGDWMGDVS
-887 EDSYSDGLYDAL
+887 EDSYQNGLYDAL
-899 NTAAADTVIAD
+899 NLAAADAVITD
-910 EVGSGGSQGAKVTM
+910 EVGAGGTKGAQVTI
-924 DSRFFSGSDGNPS
+924 DSRFFLGDEGDPT
-937 GYINAVSV
+937 GYVNAVSV

-965 RLSSYAENWDASN
+965 QLSRYAESWSAS
-978 DKDYPVGLVFYVDF
+978 DGRDYPVGLVFYVDF
-992 SELQGMDFL
+992 SELKDIDFL
-1001 LSVTLATSYDGHAE
+1001 LSLNIATSYDGHAE

-1027 QEYKIMDMDTG
+1027 QAYKIMDMETG
-1038 EWVSITG
+1038 EWVTITG

-1056 GTSSIGTL
+1056 GSSSIGTL
-1064 ADGYKGYIYIALN
+1064 ADGYKGYVYVALN
-1077 KFERNW
+1077 KFEYSTGMGT
-1083 DNPLFNPVDLCD
+1083 VDLCA

-1102 IRRVDIGIM
+1102 IRRVEVGVM

-1134 YGADSYD
+1134 YGADTYD
-1141 ASTVAELNH
+1141 AAISGSLNH

-1162 AAKAFEDAVAII
+1162 AAQNFENAVSAI
-1174 EPGDQANFA
+1174 ELNDDTNFPSRVQA
-1183 ERVATAR
+1183 AR
-1190 TLYNALS
+1190 ELYDALS
-1197 DYQKNNTQSVK
+1197 DYQKNNTTSVK
-1208 QAYEKLEFYEK
+1208 QAYAQLEFYEK
-1219 IVLGEIPQDQY
+1219 IVNGELSADDYKPQMTVADFSN
-1230 LPEHT
+1230 
-1235 TMEFT
+1235 M
-1240 AFVNGL
+1240 VGSL
-1246 SDGLK
+1246 SNELK

-1256 GDHDL
+1256 GDYDL
-1261 PYPGVKDADG
+1261 PYPGVKDTDG

-1281 AYDGLTKDLAKKIIE
+1281 GYNGLTKELAAQIIE
-1296 EYYDKSY
+1296 YYNTSY
-1303 SRYTAEQKAAL
+1303 SRYTENEKTAL
-1314 GETATQFLNA
+1314 GITAQQFLNA

-1360 RTLSEIYPAKADQD
+1360 RTLSDIYPAKADQD

-1407 GNYISITD
+1407 GYFISISD

-1487 DAKKTINDGKPL
+1487 NAKAKINAGTALTDEEL
-1499 SDQQLDDLKLATDEY
+1499 ADLKLATDEY
-1514 EMLLPTYHDVA
+1514 EMLLPTYHNVA

-1532 QIYDLFPVVKST
+1532 QIYDLFPAVKST

-1587 TNPDGTGKLTIT
+1587 TNPDGQGTLTIT

-1607 SSDGTFSLKYALT
+1607 SSDGTFNLEYALT
-1620 YNGKPAAL
+1620 YNGKPADL
-1628 STVTEVGNYN
+1628 STVTEVGNYA

-1650 IDNPKGYTV
+1650 IDNPQEYPV
-1659 TLTDRVT
+1659 TLTDKVT

-1674 DRHGIL
+1674 DRLGIL

-1710 WGTPAVST
+1710 WGTTAVST

-1730 YKVTCNLNAGSSVT
+1730 YKVTCNLNAGSSVS
-1744 VQSALKS
+1744 VQPTLKS
-1751 SSFAL
+1751 TSFAL
-1756 TIPGNTE
+1756 IHDGTNE
-1763 WSIACTGTDAAAV
+1763 SIACTGTDTAAV
-1776 KYEGQMINTPGAGPS
+1776 QYEGQMINTQGAGPS
-1791 ILIDADKWENI
+1791 ISIAASEWKNI
-1802 PVAAYRADDQI
+1802 PVAAYRAEDQI
-1813 TYTVTYTD
+1813 TYTVDYTD

>member
-37 PTPVFSEDATL
+37 PTPVFSKDATL

-59 VIYPQATPNTEYISD
+59 VIYPQATPNTDYISD

-87 GPLTEV
+87 GPMTEV

-128 AALANKGVTLDDTH
+128 ATLANKGVTLDDTH

-172 YDEELYKPLSENA
+172 YDEELYKPLSENS
-185 TGMREVIMMEAAN
+185 TSVREMMLFEARN
-198 NNGVAYV
+198 NDNNDQFSTDGL
-205 SGSGTAANGANY
+205 SGAK
-217 RQRVGDGDEYWNQGA
+217 
-232 RWADGA
+232 
-238 LDYIAD
+238 DYIQSGD
-244 SSTGTNQLTML
+244 TLNIL
-255 GTKAQAGAEDPDTGV
+255 GPIDQAGEENVSTGV
-270 DTSAYGFRVNATG
+270 DSKAYGFQISAAPSNGTT
-283 DQSFATTWSRQH
+283 QSFSTAWSRQH
-295 WDLTGA
+295 WMGTDA
-301 EEVWYWFDFSQVSV
+301 EEVWYWLDLSQVELT
-315 QGLAFELKTQGKR
+315 GLSFDLKANGKR
-328 YEEFYWTSYY
+328 YGEFYWKNERMFGGYDTGRTFS
-338 GLDNGIEYLYG
+338 
-349 SESDDDYSTVT
+349 STPADDAYSLVT
-360 YSTKGTTAAGY
+360 YSTRGTAADTYKG
-371 DRETF
+371 EA
-376 GDPYVYLQQA
+376 PYVYIQQ
-386 DGAWQ
+386 DNGAWE
-391 KVMLD
+391 KVMLN

-402 ANYKG
+402 GHYKG
-407 YIRVPIQFICSTTPT
+407 YVRVPIEFMCSTKAT
-422 YVEARND
+422 YAEAHND
-429 NWGFGG
+429 NFNMGSTAYDI
-435 DRLASDVDENEDKAK
+435 DRAEENVKNFFDTQVLFENGPVLVDE
-450 AQFENN
+450 
-456 VLLSE
+456 
-461 RVQVDPAGTPIS
+461 AGTPIS
-473 KALLIQYRQLTIDA
+473 DALLIQYRVFQIDV
-487 ETGGGQGGVSGGDPN
+487 ETGWNLSGGN
-502 NAAFCLP
+502 ESKYSLP
-509 SKTNYPSLEK
+509 YENDYPSVGANHYAHLEQ
-519 PYWGASML
+519 PTWGASML
-527 AVGSSLKDENG
+527 AAGYDQDDVDANLSVNSDSDPDNDKAYVDANGVVQNRENG
-538 KVVVTQNQ
+538 
-546 QSNPKR
+546 
-552 AYVQTTGTNTVAK
+552 
-565 DGGGNPII
+565 
-573 VNRETAY
+573 Y
-580 KAVEDIAGAG
+580 KAIDDIFGAG
-590 FSYTSMSADSVNKSF
+590 FSYTGV
-605 FMDSVM
+605 
-611 TYKSSDS
+611 SSDS
-618 YPNDMTE
+618 VRRDFFIDNVLFYKETGSYPSDMTE
-625 GEYGYPLSK
+625 GETGAPVTNYYDQKVETPRIILS
-634 YYNQRV
+634 
-640 EIPRS
+640 
-645 ILNQIDKLITTPDL
+645 QIDQLITTPDL

-678 IEDDAQNNLDPN
+678 YSDAGMSTDFL
-690 IVSEKNLENSAASL
+690 SEENMATVAASL
-704 GMSDVW
+704 GMSGVW
-710 QNFLDARTACINGGT
+710 QRYLDARKACFDGGT
-725 IKDNDDGT
+725 IAYDKDSGT

-789 AMSESEEQRILDYVA
+789 AMSFDEEQKILDYA
-804 LVRAAGGDE
+804 SLVHAAGGDE

-866 SFRDFSGHST
+866 SFRDFAAHSNP
-876 AAVGDWAGDFA
+876 AIGASMGDLS
-887 EDSYSDGLYDAL
+887 EDSYQNGLYDAL
-899 NTAAADTVIAD
+899 NLAAADAVITD
-910 EVGSGGSQGAKVTM
+910 EVGAGGTKGAQVTI
-924 DSRFFSGSDGNPS
+924 DSRFFSGSEGNPS
-937 GYINAVSV
+937 GYVNSVSV
-945 TRDFNSTTG
+945 TRDFNSTETG

-965 RLSSYAENWDASN
+965 QLSRYAESWSAS
-978 DKDYPVGLVFYVDF
+978 DGRDYPVGLVFYVDF
-992 SELQGMDFL
+992 SELKDIDFL
-1001 LSVTLATSYDGHAE
+1001 LSLNIATSYDGHAE

-1027 QEYKIMDMDTG
+1027 QAYKIMDMETG
-1038 EWVSITG
+1038 EWVTITG

-1056 GTSSIGTL
+1056 GSSSIGTL
-1064 ADGYKGYIYIALN
+1064 ADGYKGYVYVALN
-1077 KFERNW
+1077 KFEYSTGMGT
-1083 DNPLFNPVDLCD
+1083 VDLCA

-1102 IRRVDIGIM
+1102 IRRVEVGVM

-1134 YGADSYD
+1134 YGADTYD
-1141 ASTVAELNH
+1141 AAMSGSLNH

-1162 AAKAFEDAVAII
+1162 AAQNFENAVSAI
-1174 EPGDQANFA
+1174 ELNDDTNFPSRVQA
-1183 ERVATAR
+1183 AR
-1190 TLYNALS
+1190 ELYDALS
-1197 DYQKNNTQSVK
+1197 DYQKNNTTSVK
-1208 QAYEKLEFYEK
+1208 QAYAQLEFYEK
-1219 IVLGEIPQDQY
+1219 IVNGELSADDYKPQM
-1230 LPEHT
+1230 T
-1235 TMEFT
+1235 VAEFSNM
-1240 AFVNGL
+1240 VGSL
-1246 SDGLK
+1246 SNELK

-1261 PYPGVKDADG
+1261 PYPGVKDTDD

-1281 AYDGLTKDLAKKIIE
+1281 GYKGLTKELAAQIIE
-1296 EYYDKSY
+1296 YYNTSY
-1303 SRYTAEQKAAL
+1303 SRYTENEKTAL
-1314 GETATQFLNA
+1314 GITAQQFLNA

-1407 GNYISITD
+1407 GYFISISD

-1476 TLYNRYLTLYN
+1476 TLYNRYLALYN
-1487 DAKKTINDGKPL
+1487 NAQAKINAGTALTDEEL
-1499 SDQQLDDLKLATDEY
+1499 ADLKLATDEY

-1532 QIYDLFPVVKST
+1532 QIYDLFPAVKST

-1569 LESKEDPVYTL
+1569 LENKEDPVYTL

-1587 TNPDGTGKLTIT
+1587 TNPDGQGKLTIT
-1599 SENGGVLK
+1599 SENGGTLK
-1607 SSDGTFSLKYALT
+1607 SSDGTISLPYTLT
-1620 YNGKPAAL
+1620 YNGTAADL
-1628 STVTEVGNYN
+1628 STVTEVGNYA
-1638 APMDSGVALHVK
+1638 APMTSGVALHVK
-1650 IDNPKGYTV
+1650 IDNPQEYPV
-1659 TLTDRVT
+1659 TLTDKVT

-1674 DRHGIL
+1674 DRLGIL

-1710 WGTPAVST
+1710 WGTTAVST

-1730 YKVTCNLNAGSSVT
+1730 YKVTCNLNAGSSVS
-1744 VQSALKS
+1744 VQPTLKS
-1751 SSFAL
+1751 TSFAL
-1756 TIPGNTE
+1756 IHDGTNE
-1763 WSIACTGTDAAAV
+1763 SIACTGTDTAAV
-1776 KYEGQMINTPGAGPS
+1776 QYEGQMINTQGAGPS
-1791 ILIDADKWENI
+1791 ISIAADEWKNI
-1802 PVAAYRADDQI
+1802 PVAAYRAEDQI
-1813 TYTVTYTD
+1813 TYTVDYTD

>member
-115 FASDGTETATFTA
+115 FASDGTGTVTFTA
-128 AALANKGVTLDDTH
+128 ATLANKGVTLDDTH

-172 YDEELYKPLSENA
+172 YDEELYKPLSENS
-185 TGMREVIMMEAAN
+185 TSVREMMLFEAKN
-198 NNGVAYV
+198 NDNNDQFSTDGL
-205 SGSGTAANGANY
+205 SGAK
-217 RQRVGDGDEYWNQGA
+217 
-232 RWADGA
+232 
-238 LDYIAD
+238 DYIQSGD
-244 SSTGTNQLTML
+244 TLKIL
-255 GTKAQAGAEDPDTGV
+255 GPIDQAGEENVSTGV
-270 DTSAYGFRVNATG
+270 DSRAYGFQISAAPSNGTT
-283 DQSFATTWSRQH
+283 QSFSTAWSRQH
-295 WDLTGA
+295 WMGTDA
-301 EEVWYWFDFSQVSV
+301 EEVWYWLDLSQVDLT
-315 QGLAFELKTQGKR
+315 GLSFDLKANGKR
-328 YEEFYWTSYY
+328 YGEFYWKNERMFGGYDTGRTFS
-338 GLDNGIEYLYG
+338 
-349 SESDDDYSTVT
+349 STPADDAYSLVT
-360 YSTKGTTAAGY
+360 YSTRGTAADTYKG
-371 DRETF
+371 EA
-376 GDPYVYLQQA
+376 PYVYIQQ
-386 DGAWQ
+386 DNGAWE
-391 KVMLD
+391 KVMLN

-402 ANYKG
+402 GHYKG
-407 YIRVPIQFICSTTPT
+407 YVRVPIEFMCSTKAT
-422 YVEARND
+422 YAEAHND
-429 NWGFGG
+429 NFNMGSTAYDI
-435 DRLASDVDENEDKAK
+435 DRAEENVKNFFDTQVLFENGPVLVDE
-450 AQFENN
+450 
-456 VLLSE
+456 
-461 RVQVDPAGTPIS
+461 AGTPIS
-473 KALLIQYRQLTIDA
+473 DALLIQYRVFQIDV
-487 ETGGGQGGVSGGDPN
+487 ETGWNLSGGN
-502 NAAFCLP
+502 ESKYSLP
-509 SKTNYPSLEK
+509 YENDYPSVGANHYAHLEQ
-519 PYWGASML
+519 PTWGASML
-527 AVGSSLKDENG
+527 AAGYNQDDVDANLTVNSDSDPDNDKAYVDANGVVQNRENG
-538 KVVVTQNQ
+538 
-546 QSNPKR
+546 
-552 AYVQTTGTNTVAK
+552 
-565 DGGGNPII
+565 
-573 VNRETAY
+573 Y
-580 KAVEDIAGAG
+580 KAIDDIFGAG
-590 FSYTSMSADSVNKSF
+590 FSYTGV
-605 FMDSVM
+605 
-611 TYKSSDS
+611 SSDS
-618 YPNDMTE
+618 VRRDFFIDNVLFYKETGSYPSDMTE
-625 GEYGYPLSK
+625 GETGAPVTNYYDQKVETPRIILS
-634 YYNQRV
+634 
-640 EIPRS
+640 
-645 ILNQIDKLITTPDL
+645 QIDQLITTPDL

-669 ELIAGYRKA
+669 ELIDGYRKA
-678 IEDDAQNNLDPN
+678 YSDAGMSTDFL
-690 IVSEKNLENSAASL
+690 SEENMATVAASL
-704 GMSDVW
+704 GMSGVW
-710 QNFLDARTACINGGT
+710 QRYLDARKACVDGGT
-725 IKDNDDGT
+725 IAYDEGSGT

-866 SFRDFSGHST
+866 SFRDFAAHST
-876 AAVGDWAGDFA
+876 AAVGDWMGDVS
-887 EDSYSDGLYDAL
+887 EDSYQNGLYDAL
-899 NTAAADTVIAD
+899 NLAAADAVITD
-910 EVGSGGSQGAKVTM
+910 EVGAGGTKGAQVTI
-924 DSRFFSGSDGNPS
+924 DSRFFSGDEGDPT
-937 GYINAVSV
+937 GYVNAVSV
-945 TRDFNSTTG
+945 TREFNSTTG

-965 RLSSYAENWDASN
+965 QLSRYAESWSAS
-978 DKDYPVGLVFYVDF
+978 DGRDYPVGLVFYVDF
-992 SELQGMDFL
+992 SELKDIDFL
-1001 LSVTLATSYDGHAE
+1001 LSLNIATSYDGHAE

-1027 QEYKIMDMDTG
+1027 QAYKIMDMETG
-1038 EWVSITG
+1038 EWVTITG

-1056 GTSSIGTL
+1056 GSSSIGTL
-1064 ADGYKGYIYIALN
+1064 ADGYKGYVYVALN
-1077 KFERNW
+1077 KFEYSTGMGT
-1083 DNPLFNPVDLCD
+1083 VDLCA

-1102 IRRVDIGIM
+1102 IRRVEVGVM

-1134 YGADSYD
+1134 YGADTYD
-1141 ASTVAELNH
+1141 AAISGSLNH

-1162 AAKAFEDAVAII
+1162 AAQNFENAVSAI
-1174 EPGDQANFA
+1174 ELNDDTNFPSRVQA
-1183 ERVATAR
+1183 AR
-1190 TLYNALS
+1190 ELYDALS
-1197 DYQKNNTQSVK
+1197 DYQKNNTTSVK
-1208 QAYEKLEFYEK
+1208 QAYAQLEFYEK
-1219 IVLGEIPQDQY
+1219 IVNGELSADDYKPQMTVADFSN
-1230 LPEHT
+1230 
-1235 TMEFT
+1235 M
-1240 AFVNGL
+1240 VGSL
-1246 SDGLK
+1246 SNELK

-1256 GDHDL
+1256 GDYDL
-1261 PYPGVKDADG
+1261 PYPGVKDTDG

-1281 AYDGLTKDLAKKIIE
+1281 GYNGLTKELAAQIIE
-1296 EYYDKSY
+1296 YYNTSY
-1303 SRYTAEQKAAL
+1303 SRYTENEKTAL
-1314 GETATQFLNA
+1314 GITAQQFLNA

-1360 RTLSEIYPAKADQD
+1360 RTLSDIYPAKADQD

-1407 GNYISITD
+1407 GYFISISD

-1487 DAKKTINDGKPL
+1487 NAKAKINAGTALTDEEL
-1499 SDQQLDDLKLATDEY
+1499 ADLKLATDEY
-1514 EMLLPTYHDVA
+1514 EMLLPTYHNVA

-1532 QIYDLFPVVKST
+1532 QIYDLFPAVKST

-1587 TNPDGTGKLTIT
+1587 TNPDGQGTLTIT

-1607 SSDGTFSLKYALT
+1607 SSDGTFNLEYALT
-1620 YNGKPAAL
+1620 YNGKPADL
-1628 STVTEVGNYN
+1628 STVTEVGNYA

-1650 IDNPKGYTV
+1650 IDNPQEYPV
-1659 TLTDRVT
+1659 TLTDKVT

-1674 DRHGIL
+1674 DRLGIL

-1710 WGTPAVST
+1710 WGTTAVST

-1730 YKVTCNLNAGSSVT
+1730 YKVTCNLNAGSSVS
-1744 VQSALKS
+1744 VQPTLKS
-1751 SSFAL
+1751 TSFAL
-1756 TIPGNTE
+1756 IHDGTNE
-1763 WSIACTGTDAAAV
+1763 SIACTGTDTAAV
-1776 KYEGQMINTPGAGPS
+1776 QYEGQMINTQGAGPS
-1791 ILIDADKWENI
+1791 ISIAASEWKNI
-1802 PVAAYRADDQI
+1802 PVAAYRAEDQI
-1813 TYTVTYTD
+1813 TYTVDYTD

>member
-59 VIYPQATPNTEYISD
+59 VIYPQAQTKKPNDNYPD

-107 VVDASTAT
+107 VVDASASA
-115 FASDGTETATFTA
+115 FASDGTGTVTFTA
-128 AALANKGVTLDDTH
+128 ATLANKGVTLDDTH

-172 YDEELYKPLSENA
+172 YDEELYKPLSENS
-185 TGMREVIMMEAAN
+185 TSVREMMLFEAKN
-198 NNGVAYV
+198 NDNNDQFSTDGL
-205 SGSGTAANGANY
+205 SGAK
-217 RQRVGDGDEYWNQGA
+217 
-232 RWADGA
+232 
-238 LDYIAD
+238 DYIQSGD
-244 SSTGTNQLTML
+244 TLKIL
-255 GTKAQAGAEDPDTGV
+255 GPIDQAGEENVSTGV
-270 DTSAYGFRVNATG
+270 DSRAYGFQISAAPSNGTT
-283 DQSFATTWSRQH
+283 QSFSTAWSRQH
-295 WDLTGA
+295 WMGTDA
-301 EEVWYWFDFSQVSV
+301 EEVWYWLDLSQVDLT
-315 QGLAFELKTQGKR
+315 GLSFDLKANGKR
-328 YEEFYWTSYY
+328 YGEFYWKNERMFGGYDTGRTFS
-338 GLDNGIEYLYG
+338 
-349 SESDDDYSTVT
+349 STPADDAYSLVT
-360 YSTKGTTAAGY
+360 YSTRGTAADTYKG
-371 DRETF
+371 EA
-376 GDPYVYLQQA
+376 PYVYIQQ
-386 DGAWQ
+386 DNGAWE
-391 KVMLD
+391 KVMLN

-402 ANYKG
+402 GHYKG
-407 YIRVPIQFICSTTPT
+407 YVRVPIEFMCSTKAT
-422 YVEARND
+422 YAEAHND
-429 NWGFGG
+429 NFNMGSTAYDI
-435 DRLASDVDENEDKAK
+435 DRAEENVKNFFDTQVLFENGPVLVDE
-450 AQFENN
+450 
-456 VLLSE
+456 
-461 RVQVDPAGTPIS
+461 AGTPIS
-473 KALLIQYRQLTIDA
+473 DALLIQYRVFQIDV
-487 ETGGGQGGVSGGDPN
+487 ETGWNLSGGN
-502 NAAFCLP
+502 ESKYSLP
-509 SKTNYPSLEK
+509 YENDYPSVGANHYAHLEQ
-519 PYWGASML
+519 PTWGASML
-527 AVGSSLKDENG
+527 AAGYNQDDVDANLTVNSDSDPDNDKAYVDANGVVQNRENG
-538 KVVVTQNQ
+538 
-546 QSNPKR
+546 
-552 AYVQTTGTNTVAK
+552 
-565 DGGGNPII
+565 
-573 VNRETAY
+573 Y
-580 KAVEDIAGAG
+580 KAIDDIFGAG
-590 FSYTSMSADSVNKSF
+590 FSYTGV
-605 FMDSVM
+605 
-611 TYKSSDS
+611 SSDS
-618 YPNDMTE
+618 VRRDFFIDNVLFYKETGSYPSDMTE
-625 GEYGYPLSK
+625 GETGAPVTNYYDQKVETPRIILS
-634 YYNQRV
+634 
-640 EIPRS
+640 
-645 ILNQIDKLITTPDL
+645 QIDQLITTPDL

-678 IEDDAQNNLDPN
+678 YSDAGMSTDFL
-690 IVSEKNLENSAASL
+690 SEENMATVAASL
-704 GMSDVW
+704 GMSGVW
-710 QNFLDARTACINGGT
+710 QRYLDARTACINGGT
-725 IKDNDDGT
+725 IQDNGDGT

-769 RDEIIRLYQLYRRL
+769 RDEIVRLYQLYRRL

-866 SFRDFSGHST
+866 SFRDFAAHST
-876 AAVGDWAGDFA
+876 AAVGDWMGDVSQ
-887 EDSYSDGLYDAL
+887 DSYSNGLYDAL
-899 NTAAADTVIAD
+899 NLAAADAVITD
-910 EVGSGGSQGAKVTM
+910 EVGAGGTKGAQVTI
-924 DSRFFSGSDGNPS
+924 DSRFFSGDEGDPT
-937 GYINAVSV
+937 GYVNAVSV

-965 RLSSYAENWDASN
+965 QLSRYAESWSAS
-978 DKDYPVGLVFYVDF
+978 DGRDYPVGLVFYVDF
-992 SELQGMDFL
+992 SELKDIDFL
-1001 LSVTLATSYDGHAE
+1001 LSLNIATSYDGHAE

-1027 QEYKIMDMDTG
+1027 QAYKIMDMETG
-1038 EWVSITG
+1038 EWVTITG

-1056 GTSSIGTL
+1056 GSSSIGTL
-1064 ADGYKGYIYIALN
+1064 ADGYKGYVYVALN
-1077 KFERNW
+1077 KFEYSTGMGT
-1083 DNPLFNPVDLCD
+1083 VDLCA

-1102 IRRVDIGIM
+1102 IRRVEVGVM

-1134 YGADSYD
+1134 YGADTYD
-1141 ASTVAELNH
+1141 AAMSGSLNH

-1162 AAKAFEDAVAII
+1162 AAQNFENAVSAI
-1174 EPGDQANFA
+1174 ELNDDTNFPSRVQA
-1183 ERVATAR
+1183 AR
-1190 TLYNALS
+1190 ELYDALS
-1197 DYQKNNTQSVK
+1197 DYQKNNTTSVK
-1208 QAYEKLEFYEK
+1208 QAYAQLEFYEK
-1219 IVLGEIPQDQY
+1219 IVNGELSADDYKPQMTVADFSN
-1230 LPEHT
+1230 
-1235 TMEFT
+1235 M
-1240 AFVNGL
+1240 VGSL
-1246 SDGLK
+1246 SNELK

-1261 PYPGVKDADG
+1261 PYPGVKDTDG

-1281 AYDGLTKDLAKKIIE
+1281 GYKGLTKELAAQIIE
-1296 EYYDKSY
+1296 YYNTSY
-1303 SRYTAEQKAAL
+1303 SRYTENEKTAL
-1314 GETATQFLNA
+1314 GITAQQFLNA
-1324 YNAASRCYDTLEGLL
+1324 YNAASRCYNTLEGLL

-1407 GNYISITD
+1407 GYFISISD

-1487 DAKKTINDGKPL
+1487 NAKAKINAGTALTDEEL
-1499 SDQQLDDLKLATDEY
+1499 ADLKLATDEY
-1514 EMLLPTYHDVA
+1514 EMLLPTYHNVA

-1532 QIYDLFPVVKST
+1532 KIYDLFPAVKST

-1587 TNPDGTGKLTIT
+1587 TNPDGQGKLTIT
-1599 SENGGVLK
+1599 SENGGTLK
-1607 SSDGTFSLKYALT
+1607 SSDGTISLPYTLT
-1620 YNGKPAAL
+1620 YNGTAADL
-1628 STVTEVGNYN
+1628 STVTEVGNYA
-1638 APMDSGVALHVK
+1638 APMTSGVALHVK
-1650 IDNPKGYTV
+1650 IDNPQEYPV
-1659 TLTDRVT
+1659 TLTDKVT

-1674 DRHGIL
+1674 DRLGIL

-1710 WGTPAVST
+1710 WGTTAVST

-1730 YKVTCNLNAGSSVT
+1730 YKVTCNLNAGSSVS
-1744 VQSALKS
+1744 VQPTLATT
-1751 SSFAL
+1751 SFAL
-1756 TIPGNTE
+1756 IHDGTNE
-1763 WSIACTGTDAAAV
+1763 SIACTGTDTAAV
-1776 KYEGQMINTPGAGPS
+1776 QYEGQMINTQGAGPS
-1791 ILIDADKWENI
+1791 ISIPADEWKNI
-1802 PVAAYRADDQI
+1802 PVAAYRAEDQI
-1813 TYTVTYTD
+1813 TYTVDYTD

>member
-30 FAAGTYD
+30 FAAGDYD
-37 PTPVFSEDATL
+37 PTPIFSKDATL

-59 VIYPQATPNTEYISD
+59 VIYPQAIPNTDYISD
-74 KHIATYYITLYDL
+74 KHIETYYITLYDL

-107 VVDASTAT
+107 VVPASAST
-115 FASDGTETATFTA
+115 FASDGTGTVTFTA

-172 YDEELYKPLSENA
+172 YDEESYNPLTENPNAMREMLMFEAKNNNDMAYVDDNGIGTGRLNYVQSGDQLQMLGKIDQAGVENA
-185 TGMREVIMMEAAN
+185 
-198 NNGVAYV
+198 
-205 SGSGTAANGANY
+205 
-217 RQRVGDGDEYWNQGA
+217 D
-232 RWADGA
+232 
-238 LDYIAD
+238 
-244 SSTGTNQLTML
+244 
-255 GTKAQAGAEDPDTGV
+255 GV
-270 DTSAYGFRVNATG
+270 DSAAYGFRVNGTG
-283 DQSFATTWSRQH
+283 AQSFNTTYSRQH
-295 WDLTGA
+295 WIAEGA
-301 EEVWYWFDFSQVSV
+301 QEVWFWFDFSQVSV

-328 YEEFYWTSYY
+328 YEEYYWDDLW
-338 GLDNGIEYLYG
+338 GKGIVYLYG
-349 SESDDDYSTVT
+349 SVNDDNYSTVT
-360 YSTKGTTAAGY
+360 YSTKGYQGSDGY
-371 DRETF
+371 VFVEND
-376 GDPYVYLQQA
+376 
-386 DGAWQ
+386 DGSWK
-391 KVMLD
+391 KVALTD
-396 NGTIDL
+396 GGINLSD
-402 ANYKG
+402 YKG
-407 YIRVPIQFICSTTPT
+407 YIRVPIQFICSTTAT
-422 YVEARND
+422 YAEARND
-429 NWGFGG
+429 NFGFGG
-435 DRLASDVDENEDKAK
+435 NSLAEDLGGNNEAGKKAE
-450 AQFENN
+450 FDNN
-456 VLLSE
+456 VLLNE
-461 RVQVDPAGTPIS
+461 KVLVDPAGTPIS
-473 KALLIQYRQLTIDA
+473 DALLIQYRQLSIDISVNEFGGNSSA
-487 ETGGGQGGVSGGDPN
+487 NETTGDPN
-502 NAAFCLP
+502 NSVYTMP
-509 SKTNYPSLEK
+509 YQNDYPTPGANHYASLEQ
-519 PYWGASML
+519 PSWGAAML
-527 AVGSSLKDENG
+527 AIGENSG
-538 KVVVTQNQ
+538 ECTTGMENK
-546 QSNPKR
+546 
-552 AYVQTTGTNTVAK
+552 AYVQLNSDGTVYK
-565 DGGGNPII
+565 DAEGKAVIL
-573 VNRETAY
+573 NRENGYHALD
-580 KAVEDIAGAG
+580 DICGAG
-590 FSYTSMSADSVNKSF
+590 FSYTSMSADSVRRSF
-605 FMDSVM
+605 FLDSVLFYR
-611 TYKSSDS
+611 TDGEQ
-618 YPNDMTE
+618 YPEDMVADA
-625 GEYGYPLSK
+625 GKPASN
-634 YYNQRV
+634 YYNQSV
-640 EIPRS
+640 EIPHS

-678 IEDDAQNNLDPN
+678 IEDDTENNLDPN

-710 QNFLDARTACINGGT
+710 QRYLDARQACVDGGT
-725 IKDNDDGT
+725 MKYDEGSGT

-789 AMSESEEQRILDYVA
+789 AMSAAEEQRILDYVA
-804 LVRAAGGDE
+804 LVQASADGE
-813 MLVGTSLATNKFLS
+813 EAIAGTSLATNKFLS

-866 SFRDFSGHST
+866 SFRDFAAHSDP
-876 AAVGDWAGDFA
+876 AVGSWTGDLS
-887 EDSYSDGLYDAL
+887 EDSYQNGLYDAL
-899 NTAAADTVIAD
+899 NLAAANTVIAE
-910 EVGSGGSQGAKVTM
+910 EVGAGGSKGAQVTI
-924 DSRFFSGSDGNPS
+924 DSRFFSGSEGNPS
-937 GYINAVSV
+937 GYVNSVSV
-945 TRDFNSTTG
+945 TRDFNSTETG
-954 DYHDLQSIADW
+954 DYHNLQSIADW
-965 RLSSYAENWDASN
+965 QLSRYAESWSAS
-978 DKDYPVGLVFYVDF
+978 DGRDYPVGLVFYVDF
-992 SELQGMDFL
+992 SELKDIDFL
-1001 LSVTLATSYDGHAE
+1001 LSLNIATSYDGHAE

-1027 QEYKIMDMDTG
+1027 QAYKIMDMETG
-1038 EWVSITG
+1038 EWVTITG

-1056 GTSSIGTL
+1056 GSSSIGTL
-1064 ADGYKGYIYIALN
+1064 ADGYKGYVYVALN
-1077 KFERNW
+1077 KFEYSTGMGT
-1083 DNPLFNPVDLCD
+1083 VDLCA

-1134 YGADSYD
+1134 YGATDYD
-1141 ASTVAELNH
+1141 AATVAELNH

-1256 GDHDL
+1256 GDQDL

-1271 DGRADAVNYE
+1271 DGRADTVNYE
-1281 AYDGLTKDLAKKIIE
+1281 AYDGLTKALAAEIID
-1296 EYYDKSY
+1296 YYNNSY
-1303 SRYTAEQKAAL
+1303 TRYTAEQKAAL

-1339 ADSNTFLNELYNPA
+1339 TDSNTFLNELYNPA

-1360 RTLSEIYPAKADQD
+1360 RTLSEIYYSPDAEDVF
-1374 GLGTVGDMT
+1374 LGTAGDGKV
-1383 QPYPYDKSTPYGTRV
+1383 YDYNKNTPYGTHTTVDGV
-1398 TAEGTQADE
+1398 TVDE

-1487 DAKKTINDGKPL
+1487 NAKAKINAGTALTDEEL
-1499 SDQQLDDLKLATDEY
+1499 ADLKLATDEY

-1544 FTANGTTSS
+1544 FTATGDTSS
-1553 AQTHEMM
+1553 VNDRTMILA
-1560 LRYDGSTGP
+1560 YDGQSATV
-1569 LESKEDPVYTL
+1569 ENTADPIYTL

-1587 TNPDGTGKLTIT
+1587 TDANGQGKLTLT

-1607 SSDGTFSLKYALT
+1607 SSDGTISLPYTLT
-1620 YNGKPAAL
+1620 YNGTAADL
-1628 STVTEVGNYN
+1628 ASGTTAGSYA
-1638 APMDSGVALHVK
+1638 APMTSGVALHVK
-1650 IDNPKGYTV
+1650 IDNPQKYTV
-1659 TLTDRVT
+1659 TLTDKVT

-1680 REVTDQKTLNIQY
+1680 REVTDQKTLTIY
-1693 STNDMYTVTIP
+1693 YTTEDIYTVTIP

-1710 WGTPAVST
+1710 WGTENVST
-1718 AFEDAS
+1718 DFD
-1724 GNNGTG
+1724 NGTG
-1730 YKVTCNLNAGSSVT
+1730 YRVTCNLNTGSSVS
-1744 VQSALKS
+1744 VQPTLAAT
-1751 SSFAL
+1751 SFAL
-1756 TIPGNTE
+1756 IHDDTNE
-1763 WSIACTGTDAAAV
+1763 SIACTGTDTAAGTFTGQV
-1776 KYEGQMINTPGAGPS
+1776 IEGKGTGPS
-1791 ILIDADKWENI
+1791 ISIAASEWKNI

>member
-115 FASDGTETATFTA
+115 FASDGTGTVTFTA
-128 AALANKGVTLDDTH
+128 ATLANKGVTLDDTH

-172 YDEELYKPLSENA
+172 YDEELYKPLSENS
-185 TGMREVIMMEAAN
+185 TSVREMMLFEARN
-198 NNGVAYV
+198 NDNNDQFSTDGL
-205 SGSGTAANGANY
+205 SGAK
-217 RQRVGDGDEYWNQGA
+217 
-232 RWADGA
+232 
-238 LDYIAD
+238 DYIQSGD
-244 SSTGTNQLTML
+244 TLKIL
-255 GTKAQAGAEDPDTGV
+255 GPIDQAGEENVSTGV
-270 DTSAYGFRVNATG
+270 DSRAYGFQISAAPSNGTT
-283 DQSFATTWSRQH
+283 QSFSTAWSRQH
-295 WDLTGA
+295 WMGTDA
-301 EEVWYWFDFSQVSV
+301 EEVWYWLDLSQVDLT
-315 QGLAFELKTQGKR
+315 GLSFDLKANGKR
-328 YEEFYWTSYY
+328 YGEFYWKNERMFGGYDT
-338 GLDNGIEYLYG
+338 GRTFNNTPA
-349 SESDDDYSTVT
+349 DDAYSLVT
-360 YSTKGTTAAGY
+360 YSTRGTAADTYKG
-371 DRETF
+371 EA
-376 GDPYVYLQQA
+376 PYVYIQQ
-386 DGAWQ
+386 DNGAWE
-391 KVMLD
+391 KVMLN

-402 ANYKG
+402 GHYKG
-407 YIRVPIQFICSTTPT
+407 YVRVPIEFMCSTKAT
-422 YVEARND
+422 YAEAHND
-429 NWGFGG
+429 NFNMGSTAYDI
-435 DRLASDVDENEDKAK
+435 DRAEENVKNFFDTQVLFENGPVLVDE
-450 AQFENN
+450 
-456 VLLSE
+456 
-461 RVQVDPAGTPIS
+461 AGTPIS
-473 KALLIQYRQLTIDA
+473 DALLIQYRVFQIDV
-487 ETGGGQGGVSGGDPN
+487 ETGWNLSGGN
-502 NAAFCLP
+502 ESKYSLP
-509 SKTNYPSLEK
+509 YENDYPSVGANHYAHLEQ
-519 PYWGASML
+519 PTWGAAML
-527 AVGSSLKDENG
+527 AAGYNQDDVDANLTVNSDSDPDNDKAYVDANGVVQNRENG
-538 KVVVTQNQ
+538 
-546 QSNPKR
+546 
-552 AYVQTTGTNTVAK
+552 
-565 DGGGNPII
+565 
-573 VNRETAY
+573 Y
-580 KAVEDIAGAG
+580 KAIDDIFGAG
-590 FSYTSMSADSVNKSF
+590 FSYTGV
-605 FMDSVM
+605 
-611 TYKSSDS
+611 SSDS
-618 YPNDMTE
+618 VRRDFFIDNVLFYKETGSYPSDMTE
-625 GEYGYPLSK
+625 GETGAPVTNYYDQKVETPRIILS
-634 YYNQRV
+634 
-640 EIPRS
+640 
-645 ILNQIDKLITTPDL
+645 QIDQLITTPDL

-669 ELIAGYRKA
+669 ELIDGYRKA
-678 IEDDAQNNLDPN
+678 YSDAGMSTDFL
-690 IVSEKNLENSAASL
+690 SEENMATVAASL
-704 GMSDVW
+704 GMSGVW
-710 QNFLDARTACINGGT
+710 QRYLDARKACVDGGT
-725 IKDNDDGT
+725 IAYDEGSGT

-769 RDEIIRLYQLYRRL
+769 RDEIVRLFQLYRRL

-866 SFRDFSGHST
+866 SFRDFAAHST
-876 AAVGDWAGDFA
+876 AAVGDWMGDVSQ
-887 EDSYSDGLYDAL
+887 DSYSNGLYDAL
-899 NTAAADTVIAD
+899 NLAAADAVITD
-910 EVGSGGSQGAKVTM
+910 EVGAGGTKGAQVTI
-924 DSRFFSGSDGNPS
+924 DSRFFSGDEGDPT
-937 GYINAVSV
+937 GYVNAVSV

-965 RLSSYAENWDASN
+965 QLSRYAESWSAS
-978 DKDYPVGLVFYVDF
+978 DGRDYPVGLVFYVDF
-992 SELQGMDFL
+992 SELKDIDFL
-1001 LSVTLATSYDGHAE
+1001 LSLNIATSYDGHAE

-1027 QEYKIMDMDTG
+1027 QAYKIMDMETG
-1038 EWVSITG
+1038 EWVTITG

-1056 GTSSIGTL
+1056 GSSSIGTL
-1064 ADGYKGYIYIALN
+1064 ADGYKGYVYVALN
-1077 KFERNW
+1077 KFEYSTGMGT
-1083 DNPLFNPVDLCD
+1083 VDLCA

-1134 YGADSYD
+1134 YGADTYD
-1141 ASTVAELNH
+1141 AAMSGSLNH

-1162 AAKAFEDAVAII
+1162 AAQNFENAVSAI
-1174 EPGDQANFA
+1174 ELNDDTNFPSRVQA
-1183 ERVATAR
+1183 AR
-1190 TLYNALS
+1190 ALYDALS
-1197 DYQKNNTQSVK
+1197 DYQKNNTTSVK
-1208 QAYEKLEFYEK
+1208 QAYAQLEFYEK
-1219 IVLGEIPQDQY
+1219 IVNGELSADDYKPQMTVADFSN
-1230 LPEHT
+1230 
-1235 TMEFT
+1235 M
-1240 AFVNGL
+1240 VGSL
-1246 SDGLK
+1246 SNELK

-1261 PYPGVKDADG
+1261 PYPGVKDTDG

-1281 AYDGLTKDLAKKIIE
+1281 GYKGLTKELAAQIIE
-1296 EYYDKSY
+1296 YYNTSY
-1303 SRYTAEQKAAL
+1303 SRYTENEKTAL
-1314 GETATQFLNA
+1314 GITAQQFLNA
-1324 YNAASRCYDTLEGLL
+1324 YNAASRCYNTLEGLL

-1360 RTLSEIYPAKADQD
+1360 RTLSEIYYEPDAEEVF
-1374 GLGTVGDMT
+1374 LGTAGDGKV
-1383 QPYPYDKSTPYGTRV
+1383 YDYNKNTPYGTHTTV
-1398 TAEGTQADE
+1398 DGVKVNE

-1476 TLYNRYLTLYN
+1476 TLYNRYLALYN
-1487 DAKKTINDGKPL
+1487 NAKAKINAGKAL
-1499 SDQQLDDLKLATDEY
+1499 TDEELADLKLATDEY

-1532 QIYDLFPVVKST
+1532 KIYDLFPAVKST

-1569 LESKEDPVYTL
+1569 LENKEDPVYTL

-1587 TNPDGTGKLTIT
+1587 TNPDGQGTLTIT
-1599 SENGGVLK
+1599 SENGGTLK
-1607 SSDGTFSLKYALT
+1607 SSDGTISLPYTLT
-1620 YNGKPAAL
+1620 YNGTEADL
-1628 STVTEVGNYN
+1628 STVTEVGSYS
-1638 APMDSGVALHVK
+1638 APMTSGVALHVK
-1650 IDNPKGYTV
+1650 IDNPQEYAV
-1659 TLTDRVT
+1659 TLTDKVT

-1674 DRHGIL
+1674 DRLGIL

-1710 WGTPAVST
+1710 WGTTAVST
-1718 AFEDAS
+1718 AFEDQS

-1730 YKVTCNLNAGSSVT
+1730 YKVTCNLNAGSSVS
-1744 VQSALKS
+1744 VQPTLKS
-1751 SSFAL
+1751 TSFAL
-1756 TIPGNTE
+1756 IHDGTNE
-1763 WSIACTGTDAAAV
+1763 SIACTGTDTAAV
-1776 KYEGQMINTPGAGPS
+1776 QYEGQMINTQGAGPS
-1791 ILIDADKWENI
+1791 ISIAADEWKNI
-1802 PVAAYRADDQI
+1802 PVAAYRAEDQI
-1813 TYTVTYTD
+1813 TYTVDYTD